1 MFNMKKKR
9 LQFLARAAM
18 TLLLVMFA
26 TIGAR
31 ADEGTLS
38 GSGTAADP
46 YLIGSDADWETFVSY
61 INDKGGQYRYS
72 YYKLTADIHV
82 TSMVGKNDD
91 TNAFKGVFDGNGHT
105 MTLNLTTDGSSNF
118 FAPFRYV
125 GGSTF
130 KRLHIAGKITS
141 NSYYVASLVGHH
153 RWSTLNIYNCWSSV
167 DIVCTKKTDN
177 SFNAGFVGYSYDSN
191 ININNCRFDGS
202 LQGAETGGW
211 SGFVGQR
218 ISNSSSTNI
227 SNCLFA
233 PTQLTVATNN
243 SNTFAYNSYV
253 ITNSYYTK
261 LLGKAQGTAVGTMA
275 DSELLNSLGKGWEKR
290 ENKIVPVFD
299 IKNLTTGSI
308 ECNTFWAYTGEDIT
322 VTPTVKDMDGN
333 TVSSENYSVSFSP
346 SPVKEVGRYTMT
358 VTSNTANGYSGTLTH
373 QFEVA
378 QNISGTGTQ
387 EDPYLIT
394 SAEDWNLFAKSVEG
408 GIDYSKKYVKLT
420 NDITI
425 STMVGVC
432 DESGDRPFSGT
443 FDGDNHTL
451 TANIT
456 STATDDN
463 KNNQGVA
470 PFHLIKQATIQNLT
484 VAGQIT
490 SASKYAAGLVGWV
503 DGDYNSSYIKN
514 CVVKATITTSADW
527 AGGFVGN
534 ICYSDRNNLYFTN
547 SVFAGKIINT
557 SSDDRRRAGG
567 FCGYG
572 YGYSYFENCLENGT
586 YTNVTYMNP
595 RNAHGIF
602 FNDRVYSLYYV
613 NKIAVN
619 DKYITKEYGC
629 YQVANTAPADEL
641 YLKREIKGYQFYQSV
656 WITGLN
662 ESYPYN
668 NGEEVSLAYELK
680 TNSGKLTKDTDYTVT
695 LSPNAP
701 AAAGDYTISFTA
713 KEGNSG
719 GYAGTTTRTF
729 CVMDGENLD
738 GYVFNTEGEGES
750 KVYLINDERDL
761 ERLAAYVNSGH
772 DATGKT
778 FKQNADITLTAAH
791 TSIGRYF
798 EGTYKYFKGT
808 YDGNN
813 KTISNL
819 TVNAPNS
826 NYQGLFGYTS
836 KAVIKNVTLANCNIT
851 GKQYT
856 GGIVGYASTSTAIE
870 NCHVRG
876 NISATESDASGHGG
890 IAGSATTTSITNC
903 TVTGTISTSVSNDN
917 YGGIV
922 GAANY
927 DVVITSCENAAN
939 ISGDGQNHGGIVGRD
954 YNRSN
959 KFKYCLNTGVVNGN
973 QYVGA
978 IAGQNDSPR
987 DFDHCYYSNQ
997 STIKA
1002 FGTSSGSNN
1011 YTGYG
1016 EVAYVVTLGENI
1028 SKIEF
1033 AEQTV
1038 ITSALSGKKYYAK
1051 GDWTLTLTPNQ
1062 TDVTFVSYACEGGTL
1077 SDLTT
1082 ADGTHKLTITDK
1094 DVTISALV
1102 SNNDA
1107 TDVNGVTIAAIPDM
1121 RWRGNNVSV
1130 VVPTIT
1136 VTNGETSLVLG
1147 TDYLVECSNNTAI
1160 GEATITI
1167 KGINNYKGT
1176 QTKTFNIVDFPLQDA
1191 SAANSASN
1199 PYLITTAEDLEAL
1212 ASIVNTGSRLG
1223 GYYKQSADITLTNE
1237 HTAIGNSSNTSF
1249 RGVYDGDNKVIKGLL
1264 INQPEAT
1271 YQGLFGRA
1279 KNATITNVI
1288 IENCDITA
1296 KKYVGGI
1303 CGYAGE
1309 TTISNCKVSGAIK
1322 TADGVDGM
1330 YHGGIAGYISDKPIS
1345 SCVNTA
1351 SVKGNNS
1358 KSQYYGGIV
1367 GEVSWTNITD
1377 CFNAGIVEG
1386 TLYVG
1391 SIVGSNGAS
1400 RLNNNYHTTTTTG
1413 GVGANDVATG
1423 TDQTGATTVAK
1434 ITAAEG
1440 VTLTLPTT
1448 PTYVW
1453 NNENL
1458 YESGVVVTLDFTV
1471 PEGKYWDHYTVN
1483 NGKISNAGVKEGEH
1497 TLTDF
1502 TADVVISATFV
1513 SELTDIATAG
1523 VTIAAIEDLTYNGK
1537 EQHPTPVVTLNSNV
1551 LEAGSNYQVTY
1562 SEGCTNVGTYTI
1574 TITGMGRYNGILQKT
1589 FKIVP
1594 YDISGCDI
1602 KVENKPYTGDVIN
1615 VTPTVKYGSITLAQG
1630 EDKDYTFVT
1639 NPTTVKEGG
1648 DYTLT
1653 VTGKGNYTGTKEVSF
1668 NVYYSTP
1675 TELSCTNVT
1684 ATTAIVTWKDTYA
1697 AKWTVAY
1704 STDKTFESAAH
1715 IDVENAKT
1723 VSLENLSA
1731 DQVYY
1736 VRVKAVYGSQES
1748 DWSNV
1753 CSFEPTTKLLIG
1765 SGNNTSESLPFHN
1778 WYHYNLTQQIYT
1790 AEELGKKAGTIMS
1803 LDFFKTDD
1811 NKCDNAIEIYLVKTD
1826 KTKFEGAKDWISVT
1840 EADKVYDGKK
1850 LFENNQWTTI
1860 ELSKPFDYDGVSN
1873 LALIVYDKEVSG
1885 DSYGSGCNF
1894 RVYQGN
1900 DSQTLQYRNDRT
1912 GPFTSEGNNAILTPS
1927 VSGNSLSST
1936 KNQLRIRMADK
1947 VTMNGLGIMSYASD
1961 NVLDFSNI
1969 SDLTAHYA
1977 SSFAATANNAGVLTM
1992 KQTETT
1998 PAGEGL
2004 MLKGT
2009 ANETFYVPALFNLT
2023 PEALTGNNLKGLTK
2037 ITEVETTEG
2046 DKTNFILSQQ
2056 KGVIAWYPLAAKYAL
2071 KAHSAYLQL
2080 LTNDVFTGD
2089 GTRAISMEFEDG
2101 VTTGFIQIATDDVED
2116 GDWYGIDGIKF
2127 NQKPTQRGVYIN
2139 NGRKVIVK

>member
-9 LQFLARAAM
+9 LHFLARAAM

-38 GSGTAADP
+38 GSGTATDP

-82 TSMVGKNDD
+82 TSMAGKNNDD
-91 TNAFKGVFDGNGHT
+91 NAFKGVFDGNGHT
-105 MTLNLTTDGSSNF
+105 MTLDLTDDGNSYC
-118 FAPFRYV
+118 APFRFV
-125 GGSTF
+125 GKSTF

-141 NSYYVASLVGHH
+141 ISYNAASLVGYQ
-153 RWSTLNIYNCWSSV
+153 RYGTLNIYNCWSSV
-167 DIVCTKKTDN
+167 DIMCTKK
-177 SFNAGFVGYSYDSN
+177 SSYSCNAGFVGYIYETD

-202 LQGAETGGW
+202 LQGADADGC

-218 ISNSSSTNI
+218 NSNSSSMKI

-233 PTQLTVATNN
+233 PTQLTVATDN
-243 SNTFAYNSYV
+243 SYTFAYKSDVN
-253 ITNSYYTK
+253 TNNYYTTP
-261 LLGKAQGTAVGTMA
+261 LGKEQGTAIGNMT
-275 DSELLNSLGKGWEKR
+275 DSELLNKLGKGWEKKGD
-290 ENKIVPVFD
+290 KIVPVFD
-299 IKNLTTGSI
+299 IKNLSTGSI
-308 ECNTFWAYTGEDIT
+308 ECNTFWAYTGEEVT

-333 TVSSENYSVSFSP
+333 TVSAENYSVSFSP
-346 SPVKEVGRYTMT
+346 SPVKEVGQYTMT
-358 VTSNTANGYSGTLTH
+358 VASNTANGYSGTLTH

-378 QNISGTGTQ
+378 QNISGTGTK

-394 SAEDWNLFAKSVEG
+394 STDDWNVFAKSVEG
-408 GIDYSKKYVKLT
+408 GIDYYNKFVKLT
-420 NDITI
+420 NNITI

-432 DESGDRPFSGT
+432 DESGNKPFRGT

-456 STATDDN
+456 STATGDD

-503 DGDYNSSYIKN
+503 DGNYSRSYIKD
-514 CVVKATITTSADW
+514 CIVKATITTSADW

-534 ICYSDRNNLYFTN
+534 ICYSDRNYLHFTN
-547 SVFAGKIINT
+547 SVFAGSISNT
-557 SSDDRRRAGG
+557 SSDDSRRAGG

-572 YGYSYFENCLENGT
+572 FGDSYFGNCLENGS
-586 YTNVTYMNP
+586 YTNITYMNP
-595 RNAHGIF
+595 RNAYGVF
-602 FNDRVYSLYYV
+602 SNDRVNSLYYV

-619 DKYITKEYGC
+619 NKYIAKEYGC

-662 ESYPYN
+662 DSYPYN

-680 TNSGKLTKDTDYTVT
+680 TNSGQLTKDTDYTVT

-701 AAAGDYTISFTA
+701 AAVGTYTISFTA

-729 CVMDGENLD
+729 CVMEGEDLD
-738 GYVFNTEGEGES
+738 GYVFDTEGEGES
-750 KVYLINDERDL
+750 KVYLINNERDL

-778 FKQNADITLTAAH
+778 FKQNANITLTAAH
-791 TSIGRYF
+791 TSIGGYF
-798 EGTYKYFKGT
+798 EGNSRYFKGT

-813 KTISNL
+813 KKISKL
-819 TVNAPNS
+819 IVNAPYS
-826 NYQGLFGYTS
+826 NYQGLFGNTQ

-851 GKQYT
+851 GKQCT
-856 GGIVGYASTSTAIE
+856 GGIVGYASASTAIE

-876 NISATESDASGHGG
+876 NILATASNASDHGG
-890 IAGSATTTSITNC
+890 IVGSATATSITNC

-922 GAANY
+922 GVANY
-927 DVVITSCENAAN
+927 DVVITSCENATN

-954 YNRSN
+954 NSGSN

-973 QYVGA
+973 QFVGA
-978 IAGQNDSPR
+978 IAGKVYSVRNY
-987 DFDHCYYSNQ
+987 DHCYYPNG

-1002 FGTSSGSNN
+1002 FGISSSSND
-1011 YTGYG
+1011 YRGYG
-1016 EVAYVVTLGENI
+1016 EVAYAVTTGEHI
-1028 SKIEF
+1028 SKIDI
-1033 AEQTV
+1033 AEGTV
-1038 ITSALSGKKYYAK
+1038 VTSAISGKKYCTK
-1051 GDWTLTLTPNQ
+1051 GDWTLTLTPDQ

-1121 RWRGNNVSV
+1121 RWLGNVG

-1136 VTNGETSLVLG
+1136 MTNGETSLVLG
-1147 TDYLVECSNNTAI
+1147 TDYIVEGSNNTAI

-1176 QTKTFNIVDFPLQDA
+1176 TTKKFNIDDFTLQDA
-1191 SAANSASN
+1191 SAANSATN

-1212 ASIVNTGSRLG
+1212 ASIVNTKARLA
-1223 GYYKQSADITLTNE
+1223 GYYKQTADITLSDE

-1249 RGVYDGDNKVIKGLL
+1249 QGIYDGDNKFIKGLL
-1264 INQPEAT
+1264 INQAEGT

-1279 KNATITNVI
+1279 YRATIQNVI

-1296 KKYVGGI
+1296 KDYVGGI
-1303 CGYAGE
+1303 CGHASE

-1330 YHGGIAGYISDKPIS
+1330 YHGGIAGYIYNKPTS
-1345 SCVNTA
+1345 KCVNTA

-1367 GEVSWTNITD
+1367 GEVRRTNITD

-1391 SIVGSNGAS
+1391 SIVGSNNAS

-1413 GVGANDVATG
+1413 GVGAKDAATG

-1453 NNENL
+1453 NNESL
-1458 YESGVVVTLDFTV
+1458 YMSGVVVTLDCTV
-1471 PEGKYWDHYTVN
+1471 PEGKYWDQYTVN
-1483 NGKISNAGVKEGEH
+1483 NGKISNAGVKGGEH

-1502 TADVVISATFV
+1502 TDDVVISATYA
-1513 SELTDIATAG
+1513 SELTDIANAG
-1523 VTIAAIEDLTYNGK
+1523 VTIADIEDLTYNGK
-1537 EQHPTPVVTLNSNV
+1537 EQHPTPVVTLSSNV
-1551 LEAGSNYQVTY
+1551 LEAGANYQVTY

-1574 TITGMGRYNGILQKT
+1574 TVEGIGRYSGRLTKT

-1653 VTGKGNYTGTKEVSF
+1653 VTGKGNYTGTKEIPF
-1668 NVYYSTP
+1668 NVYYSVP
-1675 TELSCTNVT
+1675 TNIRCTNIT
-1684 ATTAIVTWKDTYA
+1684 ATTATVTWKDDLA
-1697 AKWTVAY
+1697 AKWTVEY
-1704 STDKTFESAAH
+1704 STDKTFES
-1715 IDVENAKT
+1715 VERIEVNESTAT
-1723 VSLENLSA
+1723 LASLSA
-1731 DQVYY
+1731 NQVYY
-1736 VRVKAVYGSQES
+1736 VRVKAVYGTDQES

-1753 CSFEPTTKLLIG
+1753 CSVEPTTKLLVG
-1765 SGNNTSESLPFHN
+1765 SGDGTSRFLPFSN
-1778 WYHYNLTQQIYT
+1778 WYHYGLTQQIYT
-1790 AEELGKKAGTIMS
+1790 AKELGNKAGSIMA
-1803 LDFFKTDD
+1803 LDFFRTDD
-1811 NKCDNAIEIYLVKTD
+1811 NECNNTIEIYLVKTD
-1826 KTKFEGAKDWISVT
+1826 KTAFTNSSDWISVT
-1840 EADKVYDGKK
+1840 EADKVYDGKMQ
-1850 LFENNQWTTI
+1850 FESNQWTTI
-1860 ELSKPFDYDGVSN
+1860 ELTKPFDYDGVSN
-1873 LALIVYDKEVSG
+1873 LALIVYDKNVKE
-1885 DSYGSGCNF
+1885 DSYGDYRAF
-1894 RVYQGN
+1894 RTFKGN
-1900 DSQTLQYRNDRT
+1900 DNQTLFFRSDREDPTIRPTST
-1912 GPFTSEGNNAILTPS
+1912 GNRSKE
-1927 VSGNSLSST
+1927 

-1947 VTMNGLGIMSYASD
+1947 ITMNGLGIMSYASD
-1961 NVLDFSNI
+1961 NVLDFSNVGE
-1969 SDLTAHYA
+1969 LTAHYA

-1992 KQTETT
+1992 TQVETT

-2116 GDWYGIDGIKF
+2116 GDWYGIDGVKF

>member
-1 MFNMKKKR
+1 
-9 LQFLARAAM
+9 M

-72 YYKLTADIHV
+72 YYKLTADIKV

-91 TNAFKGVFDGNGHT
+91 TNAFKGIFDGNGHT

-299 IKNLTTGSI
+299 IKNLSTGSI
-308 ECNTFWAYTGEDIT
+308 ECNTFWAYTGEEVT

-394 SAEDWNLFAKSVEG
+394 SAEDWNLFAKSVGG
-408 GIDYSKKYVKLT
+408 GIDYYGKYVKLT

-484 VAGQIT
+484 VAGNIT
-490 SASKYAAGLVGWV
+490 SASKYAAGLVGWI
-503 DGDYNSSYIKN
+503 DGKSKDSNIKD
-514 CVVKATITTSADW
+514 CIVKATITTSADC

-557 SSDDRRRAGG
+557 SSDDSRRAGG

-572 YGYSYFENCLENGT
+572 YSNSYFENCLENGT

-595 RNAHGIF
+595 RNAYGIF
-602 FNDRVYSLYYV
+602 SNDRVNSLYYV

-619 DKYITKEYGC
+619 NKYIAKEYGC

-680 TNSGKLTKDTDYTVT
+680 TNSGKLTKGTDYTVT
-695 LSPNAP
+695 LSSNAP

-729 CVMDGENLD
+729 SVMEGEDLD
-738 GYVFNTEGEGES
+738 GYVFKTEGEGES

-870 NCHVRG
+870 NCHVNG
-876 NISATESDASGHGG
+876 NINATASDASEHGG
-890 IAGSATTTSITNC
+890 IVGSATATSITNC

-927 DVVITSCENAAN
+927 DVVITSCENAAK
-939 ISGDGQNHGGIVGRD
+939 ISGDGQKHGGIVGRD
-954 YNRSN
+954 NNGSN
-959 KFKYCLNTGVVNGN
+959 KFKYCLNTGVVKGN

-978 IAGQNDSPR
+978 IAGERYSPSN
-987 DFDHCYYSNQ
+987 FDHCYYSNQ

-1011 YTGYG
+1011 YTGHG

-1038 ITSALSGKKYYAK
+1038 ISSALSGKKYYAK

-1062 TDVTFVSYACEGGTL
+1062 TDVTFVSYVCEGGTL

-1136 VTNGETSLVLG
+1136 VTNGETPLVLG
-1147 TDYLVECSNNTAI
+1147 TDYLVACSNNTAI

-1176 QTKTFNIVDFPLQDA
+1176 TTKKFNIVDFPLQDA

-1249 RGVYDGDNKVIKGLL
+1249 RGVYDGDNNVIKGLL
-1264 INQPEAT
+1264 INQPKGR
-1271 YQGLFGRA
+1271 YHGLFGRA

-1296 KKYVGGI
+1296 KDYVGGI
-1303 CGYAGE
+1303 CGYASE

-1330 YHGGIAGYISDKPIS
+1330 YHGGIAGSIYDKPIS

-1367 GEVSWTNITD
+1367 GEGSWTIITD

-1523 VTIAAIEDLTYNGK
+1523 VTIADIEDLTYNGK
-1537 EQHPTPVVTLNSNV
+1537 EQHPAPVVTLSSNT
-1551 LEAGSNYQVTY
+1551 LEADANYQVTY
-1562 SEGCTNVGTYTI
+1562 SDGCNNVGTYTI
-1574 TITGMGRYNGILQKT
+1574 TVTGKGRYTGTLQKT

-1594 YDISGCDI
+1594 YDISGCDL
-1602 KVENKPYTGDVIN
+1602 KVENQKYTGEVIN
-1615 VTPTVKYGSITLAQG
+1615 VTPTVKMGSTTLTQG
-1630 EDKDYTFVT
+1630 EEKDYTFVT
-1639 NPTTVKEGG
+1639 NPTTVQEAG

-1653 VTGKGNYTGTKEVSF
+1653 VTGNGNYTGTKVVPF
-1668 NVYYSTP
+1668 KVYYSVP
-1675 TELSCTNVT
+1675 TELNCTNVA
-1684 ATTAIVTWKDTYA
+1684 ATTATVTWKDGIAT
-1697 AKWTVAY
+1697 KWTVEY
-1704 STDKTFESAAH
+1704 STDKTFESAER
-1715 IDVENAKT
+1715 IDVNESTAT
-1723 VSLENLSA
+1723 LASLST

-1736 VRVKAVYGSQES
+1736 VRVKAVYGTDQES
-1748 DWSNV
+1748 DWSLV
-1753 CSFEPTTKLLIG
+1753 CSFEPTTKLLVG
-1765 SGNNTSESLPFHN
+1765 SGDGTSRFLPFSN
-1778 WYHYNLTQQIYT
+1778 WYHYGLTQQIYT
-1790 AEELGKKAGTIMS
+1790 AKELGNKAGSIMA
-1803 LDFFKTDD
+1803 LDFFRTDD
-1811 NKCDNAIEIYLVKTD
+1811 NECNNTIEIYLVKTD
-1826 KTKFEGAKDWISVT
+1826 KTRFVNRTDWISVT
-1840 EADKVYDGKK
+1840 EADKVYDGKMQ
-1850 LFENNQWTTI
+1850 FESNQWTTI
-1860 ELSKPFDYDGVSN
+1860 ELTKPFDYDGVSN
-1873 LALIVYDKEVSG
+1873 LALIVYDKNVSE
-1885 DSYGSGCNF
+1885 DSYGDYRAF
-1894 RVYQGN
+1894 RTFKGN
-1900 DSQTLQYRNDRT
+1900 DNQTLYFRSDKDDPTIRPTVT
-1912 GPFTSEGNNAILTPS
+1912 GTPS
-1927 VSGNSLSST
+1927 NS

-1947 VTMNGLGIMSYASD
+1947 ITMNGLGIMSYAGD
-1961 NVLDFSNI
+1961 NVLDFSNVGE
-1969 SDLTAHYA
+1969 LTAHYA

-2080 LTNDVFTGD
+2080 LTNDVFTNE

>member
-1 MFNMKKKR
+1 
-9 LQFLARAAM
+9 M

-61 INDKGGQYRYS
+61 INDKGGSYRYKN
-72 YYKLTADIHV
+72 YKLTADIHV
-82 TSMVGKNDD
+82 TSMAGKNDD

-105 MTLNLTTDGSSNF
+105 MTLNLTTDGSSYC
-118 FAPFRYV
+118 APFRYV

-141 NSYYVASLVGHH
+141 NSYYVASLVGYH
-153 RWSTLNIYNCWSSV
+153 RWGTLNIYNCWSSV
-167 DIVCTKKTDN
+167 DIVCTKK
-177 SFNAGFVGYSYDSN
+177 SSYSCNAGFVGYSYDSN

-202 LQGAETGGW
+202 LQGADADGC

-218 ISNSSSTNI
+218 NSNSSSMKI

-233 PTQLTVATNN
+233 PTQLTVATDN
-243 SNTFAYNSYV
+243 SYTFAYKSDVN
-253 ITNSYYTK
+253 TNNYYTTP
-261 LLGKAQGTAVGTMA
+261 LGKEQGTAIGNMT
-275 DSELLNSLGKGWEKR
+275 DSELLNKLGKGWEK
-290 ENKIVPVFD
+290 KGDKVVPVFD
-299 IKNLTTGSI
+299 IKNLSTGSI
-308 ECNTFWAYTGEDIT
+308 ECNTFWAYSGEDIT

-333 TVSSENYSVSFSP
+333 TVPSENYSVSFSP

-378 QNISGTGTQ
+378 QNISGTGTKD
-387 EDPYLIT
+387 EPYLINT
-394 SAEDWNLFAKSVEG
+394 TDDWNLFAKSVEG

-420 NDITI
+420 NNITI

-432 DESGDRPFSGT
+432 DESGDRPFRGI
-443 FDGDNHTL
+443 FEGDNHTL

-490 SASKYAAGLVGWV
+490 SASKYAAGLVGWI
-503 DGDYNSSYIKN
+503 DGKSKDSNIKD
-514 CVVKATITTSADW
+514 CIVKATITTSADY

-557 SSDDRRRAGG
+557 SSDDSRRAGG

-572 YGYSYFENCLENGT
+572 YSNSYFENCLENGT

-890 IAGSATTTSITNC
+890 IAGSATSTSITNC

-1121 RWRGNNVSV
+1121 RWLGNVG
-1130 VVPTIT
+1130 VVPTLK

-1147 TDYLVECSNNTAI
+1147 TDYIVEGSNNTAI

-1176 QTKTFNIVDFPLQDA
+1176 TTKTFNIVDFPLQDA
-1191 SAANSASN
+1191 STANSASN

-1648 DYTLT
+1648 DYMLT
-1653 VTGKGNYTGTKEVSF
+1653 VTGKGNYTGTKEVPF
-1668 NVYYSTP
+1668 NVYYPAP

-1684 ATTAIVTWKDTYA
+1684 ATTAIVTWKDGIAT
-1697 AKWTVAY
+1697 KWTVEY
-1704 STDKTFESAAH
+1704 STDKTFESAER
-1715 IDVENAKT
+1715 IDVNERTAT
-1723 VSLENLSA
+1723 LASLSA
-1731 DQVYY
+1731 NQVYY
-1736 VRVKAVYGSQES
+1736 VRVKAVYGTDQES
-1748 DWSNV
+1748 GWSNV
-1753 CSFEPTTKLLIG
+1753 CSVEPTTKLLVG
-1765 SGNNTSESLPFHN
+1765 SGDGTSRFLPFSN
-1778 WYHYNLTQQIYT
+1778 WYHYGLTQQIYT
-1790 AEELGKKAGTIMS
+1790 AKELGNKAGSIMA
-1803 LDFFKTDD
+1803 LDFFRTDD
-1811 NKCDNAIEIYLVKTD
+1811 NECNNTIEIYLVKTD
-1826 KTKFEGAKDWISVT
+1826 KTAFTNSSDWISVT
-1840 EADKVYDGKK
+1840 EADKVYDGKMQ
-1850 LFENNQWTTI
+1850 FESNQWTTI
-1860 ELSKPFDYDGVSN
+1860 ELTKPFDYDGVSN
-1873 LALIVYDKEVSG
+1873 LALIVYDKNVKE
-1885 DSYGSGCNF
+1885 DSYGDYRAF
-1894 RVYQGN
+1894 RTFKGN
-1900 DSQTLQYRNDRT
+1900 DNQTLFFRSDREDPTIRPTST
-1912 GPFTSEGNNAILTPS
+1912 GNRSKE
-1927 VSGNSLSST
+1927 

-1947 VTMNGLGIMSYASD
+1947 ITMNGLGIMSYASD

>member
-9 LQFLARAAM
+9 LHFLARAAM

-72 YYKLTADIHV
+72 YYKLTADIKV
-82 TSMVGKNDD
+82 TSMAGKSDD
-91 TNAFKGVFDGNGHT
+91 NYTFKGTFDGDGHT
-105 MTLNLTTDGSSNF
+105 MTLRLTSDGSAYC
-118 FAPFRYV
+118 APFRYV

-130 KRLHIAGKITS
+130 KRLHVAGTITS
-141 NSYYVASLVGHH
+141 SVRYTAGLVAYQNSYNSN
-153 RWSTLNIYNCWSSV
+153 LNIINCWSSV
-167 DIVCTKKTDN
+167 DIVCSVKDN
-177 SFNAGFVGYSYDSN
+177 YAYCAGFVGYNYGN
-191 ININNCRFDGS
+191 INIDNCRFDGS
-202 LQGAETGGW
+202 LQGADTDGC
-211 SGFVGQR
+211 SGFVGHR
-218 ISNSSSTNI
+218 STNSYSMKI

-243 SNTFAYNSYV
+243 SFTFAYNSDV
-253 ITNSYYTK
+253 ITNSYYTMP
-261 LLGKAQGTAVGTMA
+261 LGTEQGTAVGSMT
-275 DSELLNSLGKGWEKR
+275 DSELLNSLGKGWEMKG
-290 ENKIVPVFD
+290 NKMVPIFD
-299 IKNLTTGSI
+299 IKNLTVGSI
-308 ECNTFWAYTGEDIT
+308 VCNTFIPYTGSEIT
-322 VTPTVKDMDGN
+322 VTPTVKDADGN

-346 SPVKEVGRYTMT
+346 NIVKEVGQYTMT
-358 VTSNTANGYSGTLTH
+358 VKGNANGYSGTLTH
-373 QFEVA
+373 QFKVA
-378 QNISGTGTQ
+378 KNISGTGTKD
-387 EDPYLIT
+387 DPYLINT
-394 SAEDWNLFAKSVEG
+394 TDDWNLFAKSVEG
-408 GIDYSKKYVKLT
+408 GIDYYKKYVKLT

-432 DESGDRPFSGT
+432 DESGDRPFRGI
-443 FDGDNHTL
+443 FEGDNHTL

-470 PFHLIKQATIQNLT
+470 PFHLIKQATIQNLI

-503 DGDYNSSYIKN
+503 DGDYKSSYIKN
-514 CVVKATITTSADW
+514 CVVKATITTSADY

-572 YGYSYFENCLENGT
+572 YSNSYFENCLENGS

-595 RNAHGIF
+595 RTASGT
-602 FNDRVYSLYYV
+602 FNNDDVNSLYYV
-613 NKIAVN
+613 NTIAVN
-619 DKYITKEYGC
+619 DRYIVKERGC
-629 YQVANTAPADEL
+629 YQVTNTAPADEL
-641 YLKREIKGYQFYQSV
+641 YLPREINGYQFYQPV

-668 NGEEVSLAYELK
+668 NGEEVSLDYVLK
-680 TNSGKLTKDTDYTVT
+680 MNRTQLTKDADYTVT

-713 KEGNSG
+713 KEGNKA
-719 GYAGTTTRTF
+719 GYVGTTTRTF
-729 CVMDGENLD
+729 CVMEGENMD
-738 GYVFNTEGEGES
+738 GYVFDTEGEGDS
-750 KVYLINDERDL
+750 KVYLINNERDL

-772 DATGKT
+772 ETEGKT
-778 FKQNADITLTAAH
+778 FKQNANITLTAAH
-791 TSIGRYF
+791 TSIGGYIEGYSRYL
-798 EGTYKYFKGT
+798 KGT

-819 TVNAPNS
+819 IVNAHNR
-826 NYQGLFGYTS
+826 NYQGLFGYTY

-851 GKQYT
+851 GKQCT
-856 GGIVGYASTSTAIE
+856 GGIVGYASSTTIE
-870 NCHVRG
+870 NCHVSG
-876 NISATESDASGHGG
+876 NISAKESDASKHGG
-890 IAGSATTTSITNC
+890 IVGSATSASITGC
-903 TVTGTISTSVSNDN
+903 TVIGTISTSVSNDS
-917 YGGIV
+917 YGGILGDASYSV
-922 GAANY
+922 T
-927 DVVITSCENAAN
+927 ITSCENAAN
-939 ISGDGQNHGGIVGRD
+939 ILGDGQKHGGIVGWD
-954 YNRSN
+954 HHDKN
-959 KFKYCLNTGVVNGN
+959 KFKYCLNTGEVNGN
-973 QYVGA
+973 EYVGA
-978 IAGQNDSPR
+978 IAGEKYLFRN
-987 DFDHCYYSNQ
+987 FDHCYYSNQ

-1002 FGTSSGSNN
+1002 FGKDSSSEDYSGC
-1011 YTGYG
+1011 G
-1016 EVAYVVTLGENI
+1016 EVAYVVTTGEHI
-1028 SKIEF
+1028 SKIEI

-1038 ITSALSGKKYYAK
+1038 VTSAISGKKYCAK

-1082 ADGTHKLTITDK
+1082 ADGTHKLTITDNN
-1094 DVTISALV
+1094 VTISALV
-1102 SNNDA
+1102 SNNNG
-1107 TDVNGVTIAAIPDM
+1107 TDVSGVTIADIPDM
-1121 RWRGNNVSV
+1121 RWLGNVA

-1136 VTNGETSLVLG
+1136 VTNGETPLVLG
-1147 TDYLVECSNNTAI
+1147 TDYLVEGSNNTVV

-1167 KGINNYKGT
+1167 KGINSYKGT
-1176 QTKTFNIVDFPLQDA
+1176 KTKTFNIVDFPLQNA
-1191 SAANSASN
+1191 SAANSATN

-1212 ASIVNTGSRLG
+1212 ASIVNTKARLA
-1223 GYYKQSADITLTNE
+1223 GYYKQTADITLSDE

-1249 RGVYDGDNKVIKGLL
+1249 QGVYDGDNKVIKGLL
-1264 INQPEAT
+1264 INQPEGT
-1271 YQGLFGRA
+1271 YQGLFGKAYR
-1279 KNATITNVI
+1279 ATIQNVI

-1296 KKYVGGI
+1296 KEYVGGI
-1303 CGYAGE
+1303 CGYASY
-1309 TTISNCKVSGAIK
+1309 TPISNCNVSGAIK
-1322 TADGVDGM
+1322 TADGVDGAF
-1330 YHGGIAGYISDKPIS
+1330 HGGIVGYISDKPIS
-1345 SCVNTA
+1345 NCVNTA
-1351 SVKGNNS
+1351 NVTGNNAR
-1358 KSQYYGGIV
+1358 SQYYGGIV
-1367 GEVSWTNITD
+1367 GQVSWTKVTD

-1386 TLYVG
+1386 TSFVG
-1391 SIVGSNGAS
+1391 SIVGLKHSS
-1400 RLNNNYHTTTTTG
+1400 STLSNNYHTITTTG
-1413 GVGANDVATG
+1413 GVGANGVATG

-1458 YESGVVVTLDFTV
+1458 YKSGVVVTLDCTV
-1471 PEGKYWDHYTVN
+1471 PEGKYWDQYTVN
-1483 NGKISNAGVKEGEH
+1483 NGKISNAGVKGGEH

-1523 VTIAAIEDLTYNGK
+1523 AIIADIEDLTYNGK
-1537 EQHPTPVVTLNSNV
+1537 EQHPSPVVTLNSNV
-1551 LEAGSNYQVTY
+1551 LEARANYQVTY

-1574 TITGMGRYNGILQKT
+1574 TIEGVGRYSGTLTKT

-1653 VTGKGNYTGTKEVSF
+1653 VTGKGNYTGTKEASF
-1668 NVYYSTP
+1668 NVYYPVP
-1675 TELSCTNVT
+1675 TNISCTNIA
-1684 ATTAIVTWKDTYA
+1684 ATTATVTWDKSVIVK
-1697 AKWTVAY
+1697 KWIVEY
-1704 STDKTFESAAH
+1704 STDKTFESVER
-1715 IDVENAKT
+1715 IDVNESTAT
-1723 VSLENLSA
+1723 LASLSA

-1736 VRVKAVYGSQES
+1736 VRVKAVYGTNQES
-1748 DWSNV
+1748 DWSLV
-1753 CSFEPTTKLLIG
+1753 RSVEPTTKLLVG
-1765 SGNNTSESLPFHN
+1765 SGNYTSDFLPFHN
-1778 WYHYNLTQQIYT
+1778 WYYYGLTQQIYT
-1790 AEELGKKAGTIMS
+1790 AKELGNKAGSIMA

-1811 NKCDNAIEIYLVKTD
+1811 KECNNTIEIYLVKTD
-1826 KTKFEGAKDWISVT
+1826 KTAFTNSSDWISVT
-1840 EADKVYDGKK
+1840 EADKVYDGKVQ
-1850 LFENNQWTTI
+1850 FESNQWTTI
-1860 ELSKPFDYDGVSN
+1860 ELTKPFDYDGVSN
-1873 LALIVYDKEVSG
+1873 LALIVYNKRVDG
-1885 DSYGSGCNF
+1885 DSYRSCDF
-1894 RVYQGN
+1894 KAFKGN
-1900 DSQTLQYRNDRT
+1900 DNQTLYFRKDSDDPTIRPTVT
-1912 GPFTSEGNNAILTPS
+1912 GTLTT
-1927 VSGNSLSST
+1927 G

-1961 NVLDFSNI
+1961 NALDFSNV

-1977 SSFAATANNAGVLTM
+1977 SGFTSTANNAGVLTM

-2023 PEALTGNNLKGLTK
+2023 PKALTGNNLKGLTK

-2046 DKTNFILSQQ
+2046 DYTNFILSQQ

-2080 LTNDVFTGD
+2080 LTNDVFTNE

-2101 VTTGFIQIATDDVED
+2101 VTTGFIQIATGEAED
-2116 GDWYGIDGIKF
+2116 GDWYGIDGVKF

>member
-1 MFNMKKKR
+1 
-9 LQFLARAAM
+9 M

-38 GSGTAADP
+38 GSGTATDP
-46 YLIGSDADWETFVSY
+46 YLIGSDADWKIFVSY

-72 YYKLTADIHV
+72 YYKLTADIKV
-82 TSMVGKNDD
+82 TSMAGKNNDD
-91 TNAFKGVFDGNGHT
+91 NAFKGVFDGNGHT
-105 MTLNLTTDGSSNF
+105 MTLDLTDDGNSYC
-118 FAPFRYV
+118 APFRFV
-125 GGSTF
+125 GKSTF

-141 NSYYVASLVGHH
+141 ISYNAASLVGYQ
-153 RWSTLNIYNCWSSV
+153 RYGTLNIYNCWSSV
-167 DIVCTKKTDN
+167 DIMCTKK
-177 SFNAGFVGYSYDSN
+177 SSYSCNAGFVGYIYESD

-202 LQGAETGGW
+202 LQGADADGC

-218 ISNSSSTNI
+218 NSNSSSMKI

-233 PTQLTVATNN
+233 PTQLTVATDN
-243 SNTFAYNSYV
+243 SYTFAYKSDVN
-253 ITNSYYTK
+253 TNNYYTTP
-261 LLGKAQGTAVGTMA
+261 LGKEQGTAIGNMT
-275 DSELLNSLGKGWEKR
+275 DSELLNKLGKGWEKKGD
-290 ENKIVPVFD
+290 KIVPVFD
-299 IKNLTTGSI
+299 IKNLSTGSI

-333 TVSSENYSVSFSP
+333 TVSAENYSVSFSP
-346 SPVKEVGRYTMT
+346 SPVKEVGQYTMT
-358 VTSNTANGYSGTLTH
+358 VASNTANGYSGTLTH

-378 QNISGTGTQ
+378 QNISGTGTKD
-387 EDPYLIT
+387 DPYLIT
-394 SAEDWNLFAKSVEG
+394 STDDWNVFAKSVEG
-408 GIDYSKKYVKLT
+408 GIDYYNKFVKLT
-420 NDITI
+420 NNITI

-432 DESGDRPFSGT
+432 DESGNKPFRGT

-456 STATDDN
+456 STATGDD

-503 DGDYNSSYIKN
+503 DGNYSRSYIKD
-514 CVVKATITTSADW
+514 CIVKATITTSADC

-534 ICYSDRNNLYFTN
+534 ICYSDRNYLHFTN
-547 SVFAGKIINT
+547 SVFAGHINNT
-557 SSDDRRRAGG
+557 SSDDNRRAGG

-572 YGYSYFENCLENGT
+572 FGDSYFGNCLENGS
-586 YTNVTYMNP
+586 YTNITYMNP
-595 RNAHGIF
+595 RNAYGVF
-602 FNDRVYSLYYV
+602 SNDRVNSLYYV

-619 DKYITKEYGC
+619 NKYIAKEYGC

-662 ESYPYN
+662 DSYPYN

-680 TNSGKLTKDTDYTVT
+680 TNSGQLTKDTDYTVT
-695 LSPNAP
+695 LSSNAP
-701 AAAGDYTISFTA
+701 AAVGTYTISFTA

-729 CVMDGENLD
+729 CVMEGEDLD
-738 GYVFNTEGEGES
+738 GYVFDTEGEGES
-750 KVYLINDERDL
+750 KVYLINNERDL

-778 FKQNADITLTAAH
+778 FKQNANITLTAAH
-791 TSIGRYF
+791 TSIGGYF
-798 EGTYKYFKGT
+798 EGNSRYFKGT

-813 KTISNL
+813 KKISEL
-819 TVNAPNS
+819 TVTAPYS
-826 NYQGLFGYTS
+826 NYQGLFGNTQ

-851 GKQYT
+851 GKQCT
-856 GGIVGYASTSTAIE
+856 GGIVGYASASTAIE

-876 NISATESDASGHGG
+876 NILATASNASDHGG
-890 IAGSATTTSITNC
+890 IVGSATATSITNC

-922 GAANY
+922 GVANY
-927 DVVITSCENAAN
+927 DVTITSCENATN

-954 YNRSN
+954 NSGSN

-973 QYVGA
+973 QFVGA
-978 IAGQNDSPR
+978 IAGERYSPSN
-987 DFDHCYYSNQ
+987 FDHCYYSNQ

-1002 FGTSSGSNN
+1002 FGYSSGSNN
-1011 YTGYG
+1011 YTGHG
-1016 EVAYVVTLGENI
+1016 EVAYAVTTGEHINKIDIAEGTVVT
-1028 SKIEF
+1028 
-1033 AEQTV
+1033 
-1038 ITSALSGKKYYAK
+1038 SAISGKKYCTK
-1051 GDWTLTLTPNQ
+1051 GDWTLTLTPDQ

-1121 RWRGNNVSV
+1121 RWLGNVG

-1136 VTNGETSLVLG
+1136 MTNGETPLVLG
-1147 TDYLVECSNNTAI
+1147 TDYIVEGSNNTAI

-1176 QTKTFNIVDFPLQDA
+1176 TTKKFNIVDFTLQDA
-1191 SAANSASN
+1191 SAANSATN

-1212 ASIVNTGSRLG
+1212 ASIVNTGSRLD
-1223 GYYKQSADITLTNE
+1223 GYYKQSADITLSDE
-1237 HTAIGNSSNTSF
+1237 HTAIGNSSNTPF
-1249 RGVYDGDNKVIKGLL
+1249 KGIYDGDNKVIKGLL
-1264 INQPEAT
+1264 INQAEGT

-1296 KKYVGGI
+1296 KDYVGGI
-1303 CGYAGE
+1303 CGHASE

-1330 YHGGIAGYISDKPIS
+1330 YHGGIAGYIYYKSIS

-1367 GEVSWTNITD
+1367 GEGSWTIITD

-1523 VTIAAIEDLTYNGK
+1523 VTIADIEDLTYNGK
-1537 EQHPTPVVTLNSNV
+1537 EQHPAPVVTLSSNT
-1551 LEAGSNYQVTY
+1551 LEADANYQVTY
-1562 SEGCTNVGTYTI
+1562 SDGCNNVGTYTI
-1574 TITGMGRYNGILQKT
+1574 TVTGKGRYTGTLQKT

-1594 YDISGCDI
+1594 YDISGCDL
-1602 KVENKPYTGDVIN
+1602 KVENQKYTGEVIN
-1615 VTPTVKYGSITLAQG
+1615 VTPTVKMGSTTLTQG
-1630 EDKDYTFVT
+1630 EEKDYTFVT
-1639 NPTTVKEGG
+1639 NPTTVQEAG

-1653 VTGKGNYTGTKEVSF
+1653 VTGNGNYTGTKVVPF
-1668 NVYYSTP
+1668 KVYYSVP
-1675 TELSCTNVT
+1675 TELNCTNVA
-1684 ATTAIVTWKDTYA
+1684 ATTATVTWKDGIAT
-1697 AKWTVAY
+1697 KWTVEY
-1704 STDKTFESAAH
+1704 STDKTFESAER
-1715 IDVENAKT
+1715 IDVNESTAT
-1723 VSLENLSA
+1723 LASLST

-1736 VRVKAVYGSQES
+1736 VRVKAVYGTDQES
-1748 DWSNV
+1748 DWSLV
-1753 CSFEPTTKLLIG
+1753 CSFEPTTKLLVG
-1765 SGNNTSESLPFHN
+1765 SGDGTSRFLPFSN
-1778 WYHYNLTQQIYT
+1778 WYHYGLTQQIYT
-1790 AEELGKKAGTIMS
+1790 AKELGNKAGSIMA
-1803 LDFFKTDD
+1803 LDFFRTDD
-1811 NKCDNAIEIYLVKTD
+1811 NECNNTIEIYLVKTD
-1826 KTKFEGAKDWISVT
+1826 KTRFVNRTDWISVT
-1840 EADKVYDGKK
+1840 EADKVYDGKMQ
-1850 LFENNQWTTI
+1850 FESNQWTTI
-1860 ELSKPFDYDGVSN
+1860 ELTKPFDYDGVSN
-1873 LALIVYDKEVSG
+1873 LALIVYDKNVSE
-1885 DSYGSGCNF
+1885 DSYGDYRAF
-1894 RVYQGN
+1894 RTFKGN
-1900 DSQTLQYRNDRT
+1900 DNQTLYFRSDKDDPTIRPTVT
-1912 GPFTSEGNNAILTPS
+1912 GTPS
-1927 VSGNSLSST
+1927 NS

-1947 VTMNGLGIMSYASD
+1947 ITMNGLGIMSYASD
-1961 NVLDFSNI
+1961 NVLDFSNVGE
-1969 SDLTAHYA
+1969 LTAHYA

-2080 LTNDVFTGD
+2080 LTNDVFTSD

-2101 VTTGFIQIATDDVED
+2101 VTTGFIQIATGEAED

>member
-1 MFNMKKKR
+1 
-9 LQFLARAAM
+9 M

-82 TSMVGKNDD
+82 TSMAGKNNDD
-91 TNAFKGVFDGNGHT
+91 NAFKGVFDGNGHT
-105 MTLNLTTDGSSNF
+105 MTLNLTTDGSSYC
-118 FAPFRYV
+118 APFRYV

-141 NSYYVASLVGHH
+141 NSYYVASLVGYH
-153 RWSTLNIYNCWSSV
+153 RWGTLNIYNCWSSV

-202 LQGAETGGW
+202 LQGADADGC

-358 VTSNTANGYSGTLTH
+358 VTSNTANGYSGTQTH

-456 STATDDN
+456 STATGDD

-470 PFHLIKQATIQNLT
+470 PFHLIKQATIQNLI
-484 VAGQIT
+484 VAGNIT
-490 SASKYAAGLVGWV
+490 SASKYAAGLVGWI
-503 DGDYNSSYIKN
+503 DGKSKDSNIKD
-514 CVVKATITTSADW
+514 CIVKATITTSADY

-572 YGYSYFENCLENGT
+572 YSNSYFENCLENGT

-1648 DYTLT
+1648 DYMLT
-1653 VTGKGNYTGTKEVSF
+1653 VTGKGNYTGTKEVPF
-1668 NVYYSTP
+1668 NVYYPAP

-1684 ATTAIVTWKDTYA
+1684 ATTAIVTWKDGIAT
-1697 AKWTVAY
+1697 KWTVEY
-1704 STDKTFESAAH
+1704 STDKTFESAER
-1715 IDVENAKT
+1715 IDVNERTAT
-1723 VSLENLSA
+1723 LASLSA
-1731 DQVYY
+1731 NQVYY
-1736 VRVKAVYGSQES
+1736 VRVKAVYGTDQES
-1748 DWSNV
+1748 GWSNV
-1753 CSFEPTTKLLIG
+1753 CSVEPTTKLLVG
-1765 SGNNTSESLPFHN
+1765 SGDGTSRFLPFSN
-1778 WYHYNLTQQIYT
+1778 WYHYGLTQQIYT
-1790 AEELGKKAGTIMS
+1790 AKELGNKAGSIMA
-1803 LDFFKTDD
+1803 LDFFRTDD
-1811 NKCDNAIEIYLVKTD
+1811 NECNNTIEIYLVKTD
-1826 KTKFEGAKDWISVT
+1826 KTAFTNSSDWISVT
-1840 EADKVYDGKK
+1840 EADKVYDGKMQ
-1850 LFENNQWTTI
+1850 FESNQWTTI
-1860 ELSKPFDYDGVSN
+1860 ELTKPFDYDGVSN
-1873 LALIVYDKEVSG
+1873 LALIVYDKNVKE
-1885 DSYGSGCNF
+1885 DSYGDYRAF
-1894 RVYQGN
+1894 RTFKGN
-1900 DSQTLQYRNDRT
+1900 DNQTLFFRSDREDPTIRPTST
-1912 GPFTSEGNNAILTPS
+1912 GNRSKE
-1927 VSGNSLSST
+1927 

-1947 VTMNGLGIMSYASD
+1947 ITMNGLGIMSYASD
-1961 NVLDFSNI
+1961 NVLDFSNVGE
-1969 SDLTAHYA
+1969 LTAHYA

-1992 KQTETT
+1992 TQVETT

>member
-1 MFNMKKKR
+1 
-9 LQFLARAAM
+9 M

-38 GSGTAADP
+38 GSGTATDP

-61 INDKGGQYRYS
+61 INDKGGSYRYKN
-72 YYKLTADIHV
+72 YKLTADIHV
-82 TSMVGKNDD
+82 TSMAGKNNDD
-91 TNAFKGVFDGNGHT
+91 NAFKGVFDGNGHT
-105 MTLNLTTDGSSNF
+105 MTLDLTDDGNSYC
-118 FAPFRYV
+118 APFRFV
-125 GGSTF
+125 GKSTF

-141 NSYYVASLVGHH
+141 ISYNAASLVGYQ
-153 RWSTLNIYNCWSSV
+153 RYGTLNIYNCWSSV
-167 DIVCTKKTDN
+167 DIMCTKK
-177 SFNAGFVGYSYDSN
+177 SSYSCNAGFVGYIYESD

-202 LQGAETGGW
+202 LQGADADGC

-218 ISNSSSTNI
+218 NSNSSSMKI

-233 PTQLTVATNN
+233 PTQLTVATDN
-243 SNTFAYNSYV
+243 SYTFAYKSDVN
-253 ITNSYYTK
+253 TNNYYTTP
-261 LLGKAQGTAVGTMA
+261 LGKEQGTAIGNMT
-275 DSELLNSLGKGWEKR
+275 DSELLNKLGKGWEK
-290 ENKIVPVFD
+290 KGDKVVPVFD
-299 IKNLTTGSI
+299 IKNLSTGSI
-308 ECNTFWAYTGEDIT
+308 ECNTFWAYTGEEVT

-333 TVSSENYSVSFSP
+333 TVSAENYSVSFSP
-346 SPVKEVGRYTMT
+346 SPVKEVGQYTMT
-358 VTSNTANGYSGTLTH
+358 VASNTANGYSGTLTH

-378 QNISGTGTQ
+378 QNISGTGTKD
-387 EDPYLIT
+387 DPYLIT
-394 SAEDWNLFAKSVEG
+394 STDDWNVFAKSVEG
-408 GIDYSKKYVKLT
+408 GIDYYNKFVKLT
-420 NDITI
+420 NNITI

-432 DESGDRPFSGT
+432 DESGNKPFRGT

-456 STATDDN
+456 STATGDD

-503 DGDYNSSYIKN
+503 DGNYSRSYIKD
-514 CVVKATITTSADW
+514 CIVKATITTSADW

-534 ICYSDRNNLYFTN
+534 ICYSDRNYLHFTN
-547 SVFAGKIINT
+547 SVFAGHINNT
-557 SSDDRRRAGG
+557 SSDDNRRAGG

-572 YGYSYFENCLENGT
+572 FGDSYFGNCLENGS
-586 YTNVTYMNP
+586 YTNITYMNP
-595 RNAHGIF
+595 RNAYGVF
-602 FNDRVYSLYYV
+602 SNDRVNSLYYV

-619 DKYITKEYGC
+619 NKYIAKEYGC

-662 ESYPYN
+662 DSYPYN

-680 TNSGKLTKDTDYTVT
+680 TNSGQLTKDTDYTVT
-695 LSPNAP
+695 LSSNAP
-701 AAAGDYTISFTA
+701 AAVGTYTISFTA

-729 CVMDGENLD
+729 CVMEGEDLD
-738 GYVFNTEGEGES
+738 GYVFDTEGEGES
-750 KVYLINDERDL
+750 KVYLINNERDL

-778 FKQNADITLTAAH
+778 FKQNANITLTAAH
-791 TSIGRYF
+791 TSIGGYF
-798 EGTYKYFKGT
+798 EGNSRYFKGT

-813 KTISNL
+813 KKISEL
-819 TVNAPNS
+819 TVTAPYS
-826 NYQGLFGYTS
+826 NYQGLFGNTQ

-851 GKQYT
+851 GKQCT
-856 GGIVGYASTSTAIE
+856 GGIVGYASASTAIE

-876 NISATESDASGHGG
+876 NILATASNASDHGG
-890 IAGSATTTSITNC
+890 IVGSATATSITNC

-922 GAANY
+922 GVANY
-927 DVVITSCENAAN
+927 DVTITSCENATN

-954 YNRSN
+954 NSDSN

-973 QYVGA
+973 QFVGA
-978 IAGQNDSPR
+978 IAGKVYSVRNY
-987 DFDHCYYSNQ
+987 DHCYYPNG

-1002 FGTSSGSNN
+1002 FGISSSSNDYRGN
-1011 YTGYG
+1011 G
-1016 EVAYVVTLGENI
+1016 EVAYAVTTGEHI
-1028 SKIEF
+1028 SKIDI
-1033 AEQTV
+1033 AEGTV
-1038 ITSALSGKKYYAK
+1038 VTSAISGKKYCTK
-1051 GDWTLTLTPNQ
+1051 GDWTLTLKPDQ

-1121 RWRGNNVSV
+1121 RWLGNVG

-1136 VTNGETSLVLG
+1136 MTNGETSLVLG
-1147 TDYLVECSNNTAI
+1147 TDYIVEGSNNTAI

-1176 QTKTFNIVDFPLQDA
+1176 TTKKFNIVDFPLQDA
-1191 SAANSASN
+1191 SAANSATN

-1212 ASIVNTGSRLG
+1212 ASIVNTGSRLD
-1223 GYYKQSADITLTNE
+1223 GYYKQTADITLSDE

-1249 RGVYDGDNKVIKGLL
+1249 QGIYDGDNKFIKGLL
-1264 INQPEAT
+1264 INQAEGT

-1279 KNATITNVI
+1279 YRATIQNVI

-1296 KKYVGGI
+1296 KDYVGGI
-1303 CGYAGE
+1303 CGHASE
-1309 TTISNCKVSGAIK
+1309 TTISSCKVSGAIK

-1330 YHGGIAGYISDKPIS
+1330 YHGGIAGYIYNKPTS
-1345 SCVNTA
+1345 KCVNTA

-1367 GEVSWTNITD
+1367 GEVRRTNITD

-1391 SIVGSNGAS
+1391 SIVGSNNAS

-1413 GVGANDVATG
+1413 GVGAKDAATG

-1453 NNENL
+1453 NNESL
-1458 YESGVVVTLDFTV
+1458 YMSGVVVTLDCTV

-1502 TADVVISATFV
+1502 TDDVAISATYA
-1513 SELTDIATAG
+1513 SELTNIATAG
-1523 VTIAAIEDLTYNGK
+1523 VTIADIEDLTYNGK
-1537 EQHPTPVVTLNSNV
+1537 EQHPSPVVTLNSNV
-1551 LEAGSNYQVTY
+1551 LEAGANYQVTY
-1562 SEGCTNVGTYTI
+1562 SDGCNNVGTYTI
-1574 TITGMGRYNGILQKT
+1574 TVQGMGRYTGTLQKS

-1594 YDISGCDI
+1594 YDINGCDI

-1630 EDKDYTFVT
+1630 AEKDYTFVT

-1675 TELSCTNVT
+1675 TELICTNVT
-1684 ATTAIVTWKDTYA
+1684 ATTATVTWKDTYA

-1704 STDKTFESAAH
+1704 STDKTFESAER
-1715 IDVENAKT
+1715 IDVNESTAT
-1723 VSLENLSA
+1723 LASLST

-1736 VRVKAVYGSQES
+1736 VRVKAVYGTDQES

-1753 CSFEPTTKLLIG
+1753 CSVEPTTKLLVG
-1765 SGNNTSESLPFHN
+1765 SGDGISRFLPFSN
-1778 WYHYNLTQQIYT
+1778 WYHYGLTQQIYT
-1790 AEELGKKAGTIMS
+1790 AKELGNKAGSIMA
-1803 LDFFKTDD
+1803 LDFFRTDD
-1811 NKCDNAIEIYLVKTD
+1811 NECNNTIEIYLVKTD
-1826 KTKFEGAKDWISVT
+1826 KTAFTNSSDWISVT
-1840 EADKVYDGKK
+1840 EAEKVYDGKMQ
-1850 LFENNQWTTI
+1850 FESNQWTTI
-1860 ELSKPFDYDGVSN
+1860 ELTKPFDYDGVSN
-1873 LALIVYDKEVSG
+1873 LALIVYDKKVSE
-1885 DSYGSGCNF
+1885 DSYGDYRAF
-1894 RVYQGN
+1894 RTFNVN
-1900 DSQTLQYRNDRT
+1900 DNQTLYFRSDREDPTIRPTVT
-1912 GPFTSEGNNAILTPS
+1912 GNRSKE
-1927 VSGNSLSST
+1927 

-1977 SSFAATANNAGVLTM
+1977 SGFTSTANNAGVLTM

-2023 PEALTGNNLKGLTK
+2023 PEALTGNSLKGLTK

-2101 VTTGFIQIATDDVED
+2101 VTTGLIQIATGEAED

>member
-9 LQFLARAAM
+9 LHFLARAAM

-38 GSGTAADP
+38 GSGTATDP

-61 INDKGGQYRYS
+61 INDKGGSYRYS
-72 YYKLTADIHV
+72 NYKLTADIHV

-91 TNAFKGVFDGNGHT
+91 TNAFKGIFDGNGHT

-153 RWSTLNIYNCWSSV
+153 RYGTLNIYNCWSSV

-275 DSELLNSLGKGWEKR
+275 DSELLNSLGKGWEKK

-299 IKNLTTGSI
+299 IKNLSTGSI
-308 ECNTFWAYTGEDIT
+308 ECNTFWAYTGEEVT

-378 QNISGTGTQ
+378 QNISGTGTKD
-387 EDPYLIT
+387 EPYLINT
-394 SAEDWNLFAKSVEG
+394 TDDWNLFAKSVGG

-432 DESGDRPFSGT
+432 DESGDRPFRGI
-443 FDGDNHTL
+443 FEGDNHTL

-484 VAGQIT
+484 VAGNIT
-490 SASKYAAGLVGWV
+490 SASKYVAGLVGWV
-503 DGDYNSSYIKN
+503 DGGDYNSSYIKN
-514 CVVKATITTSADW
+514 CVVKATITTSADC

-534 ICYSDRNNLYFTN
+534 ICYSDRNYLYFTN

-572 YGYSYFENCLENGT
+572 YSNSYFENCLENGT

-595 RNAHGIF
+595 RNAYGIF
-602 FNDRVYSLYYV
+602 SNDRVNSLYYV

-619 DKYITKEYGC
+619 DKYIVKGNGC
-629 YQVANTAPADEL
+629 YQVANTVPADEL

-662 ESYPYN
+662 DSYPYN

-695 LSPNAP
+695 LSSNAP

-750 KVYLINDERDL
+750 KVYLINNERDL

-826 NYQGLFGYTS
+826 NYQGLFGYTREA
-836 KAVIKNVTLANCNIT
+836 KIKNVILANCNIT

-890 IAGSATTTSITNC
+890 IAGSATSTSITNC

-954 YNRSN
+954 YRSSN

-987 DFDHCYYSNQ
+987 DFDHCYYPNQ

-1011 YTGYG
+1011 YRGYG
-1016 EVAYVVTLGENI
+1016 EVAYVVTLGKNI
-1028 SKIEF
+1028 SNIEF

-1038 ITSALSGKKYYAK
+1038 ITSALTGKKYCAK
-1051 GDWTLTLTPNQ
+1051 GDWTLTLTPDQ

-1136 VTNGETSLVLG
+1136 VTNGETPLVLG

-1167 KGINNYKGT
+1167 KGINSYKGT

-1264 INQPEAT
+1264 INQPKAT

-1279 KNATITNVI
+1279 YQATIKNVI

-1303 CGYAGE
+1303 CGYASE

-1330 YHGGIAGYISDKPIS
+1330 YHGGIGGCINDKPIS

-1367 GEVSWTNITD
+1367 GEGSWTNIND

-1391 SIVGSNGAS
+1391 SIVGSNNAS

-1434 ITAAEG
+1434 ITAVEG

-1471 PEGKYWDHYTVN
+1471 PEGKYWDRYTVSS
-1483 NGKISNAGVKEGEH
+1483 GKISNAGVKEGEH

-1523 VTIAAIEDLTYNGK
+1523 VIIADIEDLTYNGK
-1537 EQHPTPVVTLNSNV
+1537 EQYPSPVVTLSSNV
-1551 LEAGSNYQVTY
+1551 LEAGVNYQVTY

-1574 TITGMGRYNGILQKT
+1574 TVEGIGRYSGTLTKT

-1653 VTGKGNYTGTKEVSF
+1653 VTGKGNYTGTKEMPF
-1668 NVYYSTP
+1668 NVYYPVP
-1675 TELSCTNVT
+1675 TNISCTNIA
-1684 ATTAIVTWKDTYA
+1684 ATTATVTWDKSA
-1697 AKWTVAY
+1697 VAKKWIVEY
-1704 STDKTFESAAH
+1704 STDKTFESVER
-1715 IDVENAKT
+1715 IDVNESTAT
-1723 VSLENLSA
+1723 LASLSA

-1736 VRVKAVYGSQES
+1736 VRVKAVYGTDQES
-1748 DWSNV
+1748 DWSLV
-1753 CSFEPTTKLLIG
+1753 CSVEPTTKLLVG
-1765 SGNNTSESLPFHN
+1765 SGDGTSRFLPFSN
-1778 WYHYNLTQQIYT
+1778 WYHYGLTQQIYT
-1790 AEELGKKAGTIMS
+1790 AKELGNKAGSIMA
-1803 LDFFKTDD
+1803 LDFFRTD
-1811 NKCDNAIEIYLVKTD
+1811 NNSCNNTIEIYLVKTD
-1826 KTKFEGAKDWISVT
+1826 KTMFTTSSDWISVT
-1840 EADKVYDGKK
+1840 EEDKVYDGKMQ
-1850 LFENNQWTTI
+1850 FESNQWTTI
-1860 ELSKPFDYDGVSN
+1860 ELTKPFDYDGVSN
-1873 LALIVYDKEVSG
+1873 LALIVYDKNVSE
-1885 DSYGSGCNF
+1885 DSYGDYRAF
-1894 RVYQGN
+1894 RTFKGN
-1900 DSQTLQYRNDRT
+1900 DNQTLYFRSDKDDPTIRPTVT
-1912 GPFTSEGNNAILTPS
+1912 GTPS
-1927 VSGNSLSST
+1927 NS

-1947 VTMNGLGIMSYASD
+1947 ITMNGLGIMSYASD
-1961 NVLDFSNI
+1961 NALDFSNI

-1977 SSFAATANNAGVLTM
+1977 SGFAATANNAGVLTM
-1992 KQTETT
+1992 TQVETT

-2023 PEALTGNNLKGLTK
+2023 PEALTGNSLKGLTK

-2080 LTNDVFTGD
+2080 LTNDVFTNE

-2101 VTTGFIQIATDDVED
+2101 VTTGLIQIATGEAED

>member
-1 MFNMKKKR
+1 
-9 LQFLARAAM
+9 M

-38 GSGTAADP
+38 GSGTATDP

-72 YYKLTADIHV
+72 NYKLTADINV
-82 TSMVGKNDD
+82 SSMVGKNDD
-91 TNAFKGVFDGNGHT
+91 TNAFKGIFDGNGHT

-153 RWSTLNIYNCWSSV
+153 RWGTLNIYNCWSSV

-299 IKNLTTGSI
+299 IKNLSTGSI
-308 ECNTFWAYTGEDIT
+308 ECNTFWAYTGEEVT

-378 QNISGTGTQ
+378 QNISGTGTKD
-387 EDPYLIT
+387 EPYLINT
-394 SAEDWNLFAKSVEG
+394 TDDWNLFAKSVEG
-408 GIDYSKKYVKLT
+408 GIDYYGKYVKLT
-420 NDITI
+420 NNITI

-456 STATDDN
+456 STATGDD

-484 VAGQIT
+484 VAGNIT
-490 SASKYAAGLVGWV
+490 SASKYAAGLVGWI
-503 DGDYNSSYIKN
+503 DGKSKDSNIKD
-514 CVVKATITTSADW
+514 CIVKATITTSADC

-534 ICYSDRNNLYFTN
+534 ICYSDRNYLYFTN

-572 YGYSYFENCLENGT
+572 YSNSYFENCLENGT

-595 RNAHGIF
+595 RNAYGIF
-602 FNDRVYSLYYV
+602 SNDRVNSLYYV

-662 ESYPYN
+662 DSYPYN

-695 LSPNAP
+695 LSSNAP

-729 CVMDGENLD
+729 SVMEGEDLD
-738 GYVFNTEGEGES
+738 GYVFKTEGEGES

-772 DATGKT
+772 DALGKT

-791 TSIGRYF
+791 ASIGGYF
-798 EGTYKYFKGT
+798 EGNSRNFKGT

-870 NCHVRG
+870 NCHVNG
-876 NISATESDASGHGG
+876 NINATASDAGGHGG
-890 IAGSATTTSITNC
+890 IVGSATATSITNC
-903 TVTGTISTSVSNDN
+903 TVTGTISTSVNNDN

-954 YNRSN
+954 YNSSN

-1016 EVAYVVTLGENI
+1016 EVAYVVTTGEHI
-1028 SKIEF
+1028 SNIEF

-1038 ITSALSGKKYYAK
+1038 ITSALTGKKYCAK

-1136 VTNGETSLVLG
+1136 VTNGETPLVLG
-1147 TDYLVECSNNTAI
+1147 TDYIVEGSNNTAI

-1167 KGINNYKGT
+1167 KGINSYKGT

-1249 RGVYDGDNKVIKGLL
+1249 QGVYDGDNKVIKGLL
-1264 INQPEAT
+1264 INQAKGT

-1279 KNATITNVI
+1279 YQATIKNVI

-1303 CGYAGE
+1303 CGYASE

-1330 YHGGIAGYISDKPIS
+1330 YHGGIGGCINDKPIS

-1367 GEVSWTNITD
+1367 GEVSWTNIND

-1391 SIVGSNGAS
+1391 SIVGSNNAS

-1523 VTIAAIEDLTYNGK
+1523 AIIADIEDLTYNGK
-1537 EQHPTPVVTLNSNV
+1537 EQHPSPVVTLNSNA
-1551 LEAGSNYQVTY
+1551 LEAGTNYQVTY

-1574 TITGMGRYNGILQKT
+1574 TIEGIGRYSGTLTKT

-1653 VTGKGNYTGTKEVSF
+1653 VTGKGNYAGMKEMPF
-1668 NVYYSTP
+1668 NVYYPVP
-1675 TELSCTNVT
+1675 TNISCTNIA
-1684 ATTAIVTWKDTYA
+1684 ATTATVTWDKSA
-1697 AKWTVAY
+1697 IVKKWIVEY
-1704 STDKTFESAAH
+1704 STDKTFESVER
-1715 IDVENAKT
+1715 IDVNESTAT
-1723 VSLENLSA
+1723 LASLSA
-1731 DQVYY
+1731 NQVYY
-1736 VRVKAVYGSQES
+1736 VRVKAVYEGQES

-1753 CSFEPTTKLLIG
+1753 CSVEPTTKLLVG
-1765 SGNNTSESLPFHN
+1765 SGDGTSDSLPFSN
-1778 WYHYNLTQQIYT
+1778 WYHYGLTQQIYT
-1790 AEELGKKAGTIMS
+1790 AKELGNKAGSIMA
-1803 LDFFKTDD
+1803 LDFFRTDD
-1811 NKCDNAIEIYLVKTD
+1811 KEECNNTIEIYLVKTD
-1826 KTKFEGAKDWISVT
+1826 KTAFTNSSDWISVT
-1840 EADKVYDGKK
+1840 EAEKVYDGKMQ
-1850 LFENNQWTTI
+1850 FESNQWTTI
-1860 ELSKPFDYDGVSN
+1860 ELTQPFDYDGVSN
-1873 LALIVYDKEVSG
+1873 LALIVYDKNVKE
-1885 DSYGSGCNF
+1885 DSYGSGRNF
-1894 RVYQGN
+1894 RTFKGN
-1900 DSQTLQYRNDRT
+1900 DNQTLFFRSDREDPTIRPTVT
-1912 GPFTSEGNNAILTPS
+1912 GTRS
-1927 VSGNSLSST
+1927 NS

-1977 SSFAATANNAGVLTM
+1977 SGFAATANNAGVLTM
-1992 KQTETT
+1992 TQVETT

-2004 MLKGT
+2004 MLKGA

-2046 DKTNFILSQQ
+2046 DYTNFILSQQ

-2080 LTNDVFTGD
+2080 LTNDVFTNE

-2101 VTTGFIQIATDDVED
+2101 VTTGFIQIATGEAED

>member
-1 MFNMKKKR
+1 
-9 LQFLARAAM
+9 M

-61 INDKGGQYRYS
+61 INDKGGQYRYKN
-72 YYKLTADIHV
+72 YKLTADIHV

-91 TNAFKGVFDGNGHT
+91 TNAFKGIFDGNGHT

-299 IKNLTTGSI
+299 IKNLSTGSI
-308 ECNTFWAYTGEDIT
+308 ECNTFWAYTGEEVT

-378 QNISGTGTQ
+378 QNISGTGTKD
-387 EDPYLIT
+387 EPYLIT
-394 SAEDWNLFAKSVEG
+394 SAEDWNLFAKSVGG
-408 GIDYSKKYVKLT
+408 GIDYYGKYVKLT
-420 NDITI
+420 NNITI

-432 DESGDRPFSGT
+432 DESGDRPFRGI
-443 FDGDNHTL
+443 FEGDNHTL

-484 VAGQIT
+484 VAGNIT
-490 SASKYAAGLVGWV
+490 SASKYAAGLVGWI
-503 DGDYNSSYIKN
+503 DGKSKDSNIKD
-514 CVVKATITTSADW
+514 CIVKATITTSADW

-534 ICYSDRNNLYFTN
+534 ICYSDRNYLHFTN
-547 SVFAGKIINT
+547 SVFAGHINNT
-557 SSDDRRRAGG
+557 SSDDNRRAGG

-572 YGYSYFENCLENGT
+572 FGDSYFGNCLENGS
-586 YTNVTYMNP
+586 YTNITYMNP
-595 RNAHGIF
+595 RNAYGVF
-602 FNDRVYSLYYV
+602 SNDRVNSLYYV

-619 DKYITKEYGC
+619 NKYIAKEYGC

-662 ESYPYN
+662 DSYPYN

-680 TNSGKLTKDTDYTVT
+680 TNSGQLTKDTDYTVT
-695 LSPNAP
+695 LSSNAP
-701 AAAGDYTISFTA
+701 AAVGTYTISFTA

-729 CVMDGENLD
+729 CVMEGEDLD
-738 GYVFNTEGEGES
+738 GYVFKTEGEGES
-750 KVYLINDERDL
+750 KVYLINNERDL

-778 FKQNADITLTAAH
+778 FKQNANITLTAAH
-791 TSIGRYF
+791 TSIGGYF
-798 EGTYKYFKGT
+798 EGNSRYFKGT

-813 KTISNL
+813 KKISEL
-819 TVNAPNS
+819 TVTAPYS
-826 NYQGLFGYTS
+826 NYQGLFGNTQ

-851 GKQYT
+851 GKQCT
-856 GGIVGYASTSTAIE
+856 GGIVGYASASTAIE

-876 NISATESDASGHGG
+876 NILATASNASDHGG
-890 IAGSATTTSITNC
+890 IVGSATATSITNC

-922 GAANY
+922 GVANY
-927 DVVITSCENAAN
+927 DVVITSCENAAK
-939 ISGDGQNHGGIVGRD
+939 ISGDGQKHGGIVGRD
-954 YNRSN
+954 NNGSN
-959 KFKYCLNTGVVNGN
+959 KFKYCLNTGVVKGN

-978 IAGQNDSPR
+978 IAGERYSPSN
-987 DFDHCYYSNQ
+987 FDHCYYSNQ

-1002 FGTSSGSNN
+1002 FGTSSGSNDYRGN
-1011 YTGYG
+1011 G
-1016 EVAYVVTLGENI
+1016 EVAYAVTTGEHI
-1028 SKIEF
+1028 SKIDI
-1033 AEQTV
+1033 AEGTV
-1038 ITSALSGKKYYAK
+1038 VTSAISGKKYCTK
-1051 GDWTLTLTPNQ
+1051 GDWTLTLKPDQ

-1107 TDVNGVTIAAIPDM
+1107 TDVNGVTIAVIPDM
-1121 RWRGNNVSV
+1121 RWLGNVG

-1136 VTNGETSLVLG
+1136 MTNGETSLVLG
-1147 TDYLVECSNNTAI
+1147 TDYIVEGSNNTAI

-1176 QTKTFNIVDFPLQDA
+1176 TTKKFNIVDFTLQDA
-1191 SAANSASN
+1191 SAANSATN

-1212 ASIVNTGSRLG
+1212 ASIVNTGSRLD
-1223 GYYKQSADITLTNE
+1223 GYYKQSADITLSDE
-1237 HTAIGNSSNTSF
+1237 HTAIGNSSNTPF
-1249 RGVYDGDNKVIKGLL
+1249 KGIYDGDNKVIKGLL
-1264 INQPEAT
+1264 INQAEGT

-1279 KNATITNVI
+1279 YKATIQNVI

-1296 KKYVGGI
+1296 KDYVGGI
-1303 CGYAGE
+1303 CGHASE

-1330 YHGGIAGYISDKPIS
+1330 YHGGIAGYINDKSIS

-1367 GEVSWTNITD
+1367 GFSSYTRVTD
-1377 CFNAGIVEG
+1377 CFNAGIVQG
-1386 TLYVG
+1386 TSFVG
-1391 SIVGSNGAS
+1391 SIVGK
-1400 RLNNNYHTTTTTG
+1400 NNSTSTLRDNYHTTTTTG
-1413 GVGANDVATG
+1413 GVGANGVATG

-1434 ITAAEG
+1434 ITATEG

-1458 YESGVVVTLDFTV
+1458 YESGVVVTLDCTV

-1483 NGKISNAGVKEGEH
+1483 NGKISNAGVKGGEH

-1502 TADVVISATFV
+1502 TADVVISATFA

-1523 VTIAAIEDLTYNGK
+1523 AIIADIEDLTYNGK
-1537 EQHPTPVVTLNSNV
+1537 EQHPSPVVTLNSNV

-1574 TITGMGRYNGILQKT
+1574 TVEGIGRYSGRLTKT

-1639 NPTTVKEGG
+1639 NPTTVQEAG

-1704 STDKTFESAAH
+1704 STDKTFESAER
-1715 IDVENAKT
+1715 IDVNESTAT
-1723 VSLENLSA
+1723 LASLST

-1736 VRVKAVYGSQES
+1736 VRVKAVYGTDQES

-1753 CSFEPTTKLLIG
+1753 CSVEPTTKLLVG
-1765 SGNNTSESLPFHN
+1765 SGDGTSRFLPFSN
-1778 WYHYNLTQQIYT
+1778 WYHYGLTQQIYT
-1790 AEELGKKAGTIMS
+1790 AKELGNKAGSIMA
-1803 LDFFKTDD
+1803 LDFFRTDD
-1811 NKCDNAIEIYLVKTD
+1811 NECNNTIEIYLVKTD
-1826 KTKFEGAKDWISVT
+1826 KTAFTNSSDWISVT
-1840 EADKVYDGKK
+1840 EADKVYDGKMQ
-1850 LFENNQWTTI
+1850 FESNQWTTI
-1860 ELSKPFDYDGVSN
+1860 ELTKPFDYDGVSN
-1873 LALIVYDKEVSG
+1873 LALIVYDKNVKE
-1885 DSYGSGCNF
+1885 DSYGDYRAF
-1894 RVYQGN
+1894 RTFKGN
-1900 DSQTLQYRNDRT
+1900 DNQTLFFRSDREDPTIRPTST
-1912 GPFTSEGNNAILTPS
+1912 GNRSKE
-1927 VSGNSLSST
+1927 

-1947 VTMNGLGIMSYASD
+1947 ITMNGLGIMSYASD
-1961 NVLDFSNI
+1961 NVLDFSNVGE
-1969 SDLTAHYA
+1969 LTAHYA

-2089 GTRAISMEFEDG
+2089 GTRAISMEFEDS
-2101 VTTGFIQIATDDVED
+2101 VTTGLIQIATGEAED

>member
-1 MFNMKKKR
+1 MKKKR

-38 GSGTAADP
+38 GSGTATDP

-61 INDKGGQYRYS
+61 INDKGGSYRYS
-72 YYKLTADIHV
+72 NYKLTADINV
-82 TSMVGKNDD
+82 SSMVGKNSD
-91 TNAFKGVFDGNGHT
+91 TNAFKGVFDGDGHT
-105 MTLNLTTDGSSNF
+105 MTLSLTSDGSLYC
-118 FAPFRYV
+118 APFRYV

-130 KRLHIAGKITS
+130 KRLHVTGTITS
-141 NSYYVASLVGHH
+141 SERYTAGLVAYKKSGDLK
-153 RWSTLNIYNCWSSV
+153 IINCWNSV
-167 DIVCTKKTDN
+167 DIVCSLKSDY
-177 SFNAGFVGYSYDSN
+177 SYCAGFVSHNDGA

-202 LQGAETGGW
+202 LQGADADGW
-211 SGFVGQR
+211 GGFVAYR
-218 ISNSSSTNI
+218 SSSSYSMKVSNSIFS
-227 SNCLFA
+227 
-233 PTQLTVATNN
+233 PTQLTVGTNKSSTLVRGETN
-243 SNTFAYNSYV
+243 AD
-253 ITNSYYTK
+253 ITDCYYTTP
-261 LLGKAQGTAVGTMA
+261 LGIEQGTAVGAMTN
-275 DSELLNSLGKGWEKR
+275 SELQKSLGKGWEIK
-290 ENKIVPVFD
+290 ENKVVPIFD
-299 IKNLTTGSI
+299 IKNLTAGSI
-308 ECNTFWAYTGEDIT
+308 VCNTFIPYTGSEIT

-346 SPVKEVGRYTMT
+346 SPVKEVGQYTMT
-358 VTSNTANGYSGTLTH
+358 VKGNANGYSGTLTH
-373 QFEVA
+373 QFKVA
-378 QNISGTGTQ
+378 KNISGTGTKD
-387 EDPYLIT
+387 DPYLINT
-394 SAEDWNLFAKSVEG
+394 TADWDLFAKSVAG

-470 PFHLIKQATIQNLT
+470 PFHLIKQATIQNLI
-484 VAGQIT
+484 VAGNIT

-503 DGDYNSSYIKN
+503 DGDNNSSYIKK
-514 CVVKATITTSADW
+514 CVLKATITTSADY

-534 ICYSDRNNLYFTN
+534 IRYSNINYLYFTN
-547 SVFAGKIINT
+547 SVFAGSIINT
-557 SSDDRRRAGG
+557 SSDNSRRVGG
-567 FCGYG
+567 FGG
-572 YGYSYFENCLENGT
+572 YGYSYSSFENCLENGS

-595 RNAHGIF
+595 RTAHGTF
-602 FNDRVYSLYYV
+602 YNDDVNSLYYV
-613 NKIAVN
+613 NTIAVN
-619 DKYITKEYGC
+619 DRYIVKERGC
-629 YQVANTAPADEL
+629 YQVTNTAPADEL
-641 YLKREIKGYQFYQSV
+641 YLQREINGYQFYQSV

-662 ESYPYN
+662 ESYTYN
-668 NGEEVSLAYELK
+668 NGEEVSLDYVLK
-680 TNSGKLTKDTDYTVT
+680 MNRTQLTKDADYTVT

-713 KEGNSG
+713 KEGNKA
-719 GYAGTTTRTF
+719 GYVGTTTRTF
-729 CVMDGENLD
+729 CVMEGENMD
-738 GYVFNTEGEGES
+738 GYVFDTEGEGDS
-750 KVYLINDERDL
+750 KVYLINNERDL
-761 ERLAAYVNSGH
+761 ARLAAYVNSGH
-772 DATGKT
+772 ETEGKT
-778 FKQNADITLTAAH
+778 FKQNADITLTAAY
-791 TSIGRYF
+791 TSIGGYI
-798 EGTYKYFKGT
+798 EGYSRYFKGT

-819 TVNAPNS
+819 IVNAPNR
-826 NYQGLFGYTS
+826 NFQGLFGYTYN
-836 KAVIKNVTLANCNIT
+836 AVIKNVTLANCNIT
-851 GKQYT
+851 GKQCT
-856 GGIVGYASTSTAIE
+856 GGIVGYASSTTIE

-890 IAGSATTTSITNC
+890 IVGYATSASITGC
-903 TVTGTISTSVSNDN
+903 TVIGTISTSVSNDS
-917 YGGIV
+917 YGGILGDASYSV
-922 GAANY
+922 T
-927 DVVITSCENAAN
+927 ITSCENAAN
-939 ISGDGQNHGGIVGRD
+939 ISGDGQKHGGIVGRD
-954 YNRSN
+954 NNGSN

-973 QYVGA
+973 QFVGA
-978 IAGQNDSPR
+978 IAGEVYSVRNY
-987 DFDHCYYSNQ
+987 DHCYYPNG

-1002 FGTSSGSNN
+1002 LGTSSSSNDYRGS
-1011 YTGYG
+1011 G
-1016 EVAYVVTLGENI
+1016 EVAYAVTTGEHINKIDIAEGTVVT
-1028 SKIEF
+1028 
-1033 AEQTV
+1033 
-1038 ITSALSGKKYYAK
+1038 SAISGKKYCTK
-1051 GDWTLTLTPNQ
+1051 GDWTLTLTPDQ

-1107 TDVNGVTIAAIPDM
+1107 TDVNGVTIADIPDM
-1121 RWRGNNVSV
+1121 RWLGNVG

-1147 TDYLVECSNNTAI
+1147 TDYIVEGSNNTAI

-1176 QTKTFNIVDFPLQDA
+1176 TTKKFNIVDFTLQDA
-1191 SAANSASN
+1191 SAANSATN

-1212 ASIVNTGSRLG
+1212 ASIVNTGSRLD
-1223 GYYKQSADITLTNE
+1223 GYYKQTADITLSDE
-1237 HTAIGNSSNTSF
+1237 HTAIGNSSNTPF
-1249 RGVYDGDNKVIKGLL
+1249 KGIYDGDNKVIKGLL
-1264 INQPEAT
+1264 INQAEGT

-1279 KNATITNVI
+1279 YFATITNVI

-1296 KKYVGGI
+1296 KDYVGGI
-1303 CGYAGE
+1303 CGHASE

-1330 YHGGIAGYISDKPIS
+1330 YHGGIAGYIYYKSIS

-1358 KSQYYGGIV
+1358 KGQYYGGIV
-1367 GEVSWTNITD
+1367 GFSSYTRVTD
-1377 CFNAGIVEG
+1377 CFNAGIVQG
-1386 TLYVG
+1386 TSFVG
-1391 SIVGSNGAS
+1391 SIVGK
-1400 RLNNNYHTTTTTG
+1400 NNSTSTLRDNYHTTTTTG
-1413 GVGANDVATG
+1413 GVGANGVATG

-1483 NGKISNAGVKEGEH
+1483 NGKISNAGVKGGEH

-1502 TADVVISATFV
+1502 TADVVISATFA
-1513 SELTDIATAG
+1513 SELTNIATAG
-1523 VTIAAIEDLTYNGK
+1523 AIIANIEDLTYNGK
-1537 EQHPTPVVTLNSNV
+1537 EQHPSPVVTLNSNA

-1574 TITGMGRYNGILQKT
+1574 TIEGVGRYSGRLTKT

-1639 NPTTVKEGG
+1639 NPTTVKESG

-1653 VTGKGNYTGTKEVSF
+1653 VTGKGNYTGTKEVPF

-1684 ATTAIVTWKDTYA
+1684 ATTATVTWKDTYA

-1723 VSLENLSA
+1723 ASLENLSA

-1765 SGNNTSESLPFHN
+1765 SGNNTSGSLPFHN

-1885 DSYGSGCNF
+1885 DSYGGGCNF

-1900 DSQTLQYRNDRT
+1900 DSQTLQYQSDRT

-1927 VSGNSLSST
+1927 VSGNSLSK

-1961 NVLDFSNI
+1961 NALDFSNI

-1977 SSFAATANNAGVLTM
+1977 SGFAATANNAGVLTM
-1992 KQTETT
+1992 TQVETT

-2046 DKTNFILSQQ
+2046 DYTNFILSQQ

-2080 LTNDVFTGD
+2080 LTNDVFTNE

-2101 VTTGFIQIATDDVED
+2101 VTTDLIQIATDDVED
-2116 GDWYGIDGIKF
+2116 GDWYGIDGVKF

>member
-1 MFNMKKKR
+1 
-9 LQFLARAAM
+9 M

-38 GSGTAADP
+38 GSGTDDDP

-61 INDKGGQYRYS
+61 INDKGGDYRYKN
-72 YYKLTADIHV
+72 YKLTADIHV

-91 TNAFKGVFDGNGHT
+91 TNAFKGIFDGNGHT

-153 RWSTLNIYNCWSSV
+153 RWGILNIYNCWSSV
-167 DIVCTKKTDN
+167 DIVCTKKSDN

-299 IKNLTTGSI
+299 IKNLSTGSI
-308 ECNTFWAYTGEDIT
+308 ECNTFWAYTGEEVT

-394 SAEDWNLFAKSVEG
+394 SAEDWNLFAKSVGG

-432 DESGDRPFSGT
+432 DESGDRPFSGI
-443 FDGDNHTL
+443 FEGDNHTL

-456 STATDDN
+456 STATGDDE
-463 KNNQGVA
+463 NNQGVA
-470 PFHLIKQATIQNLT
+470 PFHLIKQATIQNLI
-484 VAGQIT
+484 VAGNIT
-490 SASKYAAGLVGWV
+490 SASKYAAGLVGWI
-503 DGDYNSSYIKN
+503 DGKSKDSNIKD
-514 CVVKATITTSADW
+514 CIVKATITTSADC

-557 SSDDRRRAGG
+557 SSDDSRRAGG

-572 YGYSYFENCLENGT
+572 YSNSYFENCLENGT

-595 RNAHGIF
+595 RNAYGAF
-602 FNDRVYSLYYV
+602 YNDRVYSLYYV

-641 YLKREIKGYQFYQSV
+641 YLPREIKGYQFYQSV

-668 NGEEVSLAYELK
+668 NGEEVSLAYVLK

-729 CVMDGENLD
+729 CVMEGENLD

-761 ERLAAYVNSGH
+761 ERLAAYVNSDH

-778 FKQNADITLTAAH
+778 FKQTADITLTAAH
-791 TSIGRYF
+791 TSIGGYF
-798 EGTYKYFKGT
+798 EGKSKCFKGT

-813 KTISNL
+813 KKISKL
-819 TVNAPNS
+819 TVTASNS

-856 GGIVGYASTSTAIE
+856 GGIVGCALSSTTIE
-870 NCHVRG
+870 NCHVSG
-876 NISATESDASGHGG
+876 NICATASNASDHGG
-890 IAGSATTTSITNC
+890 IVGSATATSITNC

-954 YNRSN
+954 YNSSN

-978 IAGQNDSPR
+978 IAGQNSSPR

-1016 EVAYVVTLGENI
+1016 EVAYVVTTGEHI
-1028 SKIEF
+1028 SKIDI
-1033 AEQTV
+1033 AEGTV
-1038 ITSALSGKKYYAK
+1038 VTSAISGKKYCTK
-1051 GDWTLTLTPNQ
+1051 GDWTLTLTPDQ

-1094 DVTISALV
+1094 NVTISALV
-1102 SNNDA
+1102 SNNNG

-1136 VTNGETSLVLG
+1136 VTNGETPLVLG

-1167 KGINNYKGT
+1167 KGINSYKGT

-1237 HTAIGNSSNTSF
+1237 HTAIGRNSSNTSF
-1249 RGVYDGDNKVIKGLL
+1249 QGVYDGDNNVIKGLL

-1279 KNATITNVI
+1279 NQATITNVI

-1303 CGYAGE
+1303 CGYASK

-1330 YHGGIAGYISDKPIS
+1330 YHGGIAGSIYDKPIS

-1367 GEVSWTNITD
+1367 GEGSWTNITD

-1483 NGKISNAGVKEGEH
+1483 NGKISNASVKEGEH

-1523 VTIAAIEDLTYNGK
+1523 VTIADIEDLTYNGK
-1537 EQHPTPVVTLNSNV
+1537 EQHPSPVVTLSSNV
-1551 LEAGSNYQVTY
+1551 LEAGANYQVTY

-1574 TITGMGRYNGILQKT
+1574 TIEGVGRYSGRLTKT
-1589 FKIVP
+1589 FNIVP

-1653 VTGKGNYTGTKEVSF
+1653 VTGKGNYAGTKEVPF
-1668 NVYYSTP
+1668 NVYYPVP
-1675 TELSCTNVT
+1675 TNISCTNIA
-1684 ATTAIVTWKDTYA
+1684 ATTATVTWDKSA
-1697 AKWTVAY
+1697 IVKKWIVEY
-1704 STDKTFESAAH
+1704 STDKTFESAER
-1715 IDVENAKT
+1715 IDVNESTAT
-1723 VSLENLSA
+1723 LASLST

-1736 VRVKAVYGSQES
+1736 VRVKAVYGTDQES

-1753 CSFEPTTKLLIG
+1753 CSFEPTTKLLVG
-1765 SGNNTSESLPFHN
+1765 SGDGTSRFLPFSN
-1778 WYHYNLTQQIYT
+1778 WYHYGLTQQIYT
-1790 AEELGKKAGTIMS
+1790 AKELGNKAGSIMA
-1803 LDFFKTDD
+1803 LDFFRTDD
-1811 NKCDNAIEIYLVKTD
+1811 NECNNTIEIYLVKTD
-1826 KTKFEGAKDWISVT
+1826 KTAFTNSSDWISVT
-1840 EADKVYDGKK
+1840 EAEKVYDGKMQ
-1850 LFENNQWTTI
+1850 FESNQWTTI
-1860 ELSKPFDYDGVSN
+1860 ELTKPFDYDGVSN
-1873 LALIVYDKEVSG
+1873 LALIVYDKNVSE
-1885 DSYGSGCNF
+1885 DSYGDYRAF
-1894 RVYQGN
+1894 RTFKGN
-1900 DSQTLQYRNDRT
+1900 DNQTLYFRSDREDPTIRPTVT
-1912 GPFTSEGNNAILTPS
+1912 GTRSNA
-1927 VSGNSLSST
+1927 

-1961 NVLDFSNI
+1961 NALDFSNI

-1977 SSFAATANNAGVLTM
+1977 SGFAATANNAGVLTM
-1992 KQTETT
+1992 TQVETT

-2023 PEALTGNNLKGLTK
+2023 PEALTGNSLKGLTK

-2046 DKTNFILSQQ
+2046 DYTNFILSQQ

-2080 LTNDVFTGD
+2080 LTNDVFTND
-2089 GTRAISMEFEDG
+2089 GTRAISMDFEDG
-2101 VTTGFIQIATDDVED
+2101 VTTGFIQIATDDVEED
-2116 GDWYGIDGIKF
+2116 GDWYGIDGVKF

>member
-9 LQFLARAAM
+9 LHFLARAAM

-38 GSGTAADP
+38 GSGTATDP

-61 INDKGGQYRYS
+61 INDKGGQYRYKN
-72 YYKLTADIHV
+72 YKLTADIHV
-82 TSMVGKNDD
+82 TSMAGKNNDD
-91 TNAFKGVFDGNGHT
+91 NAFKGVFDGNGHT
-105 MTLNLTTDGSSNF
+105 MTLNLTTDGSSYC
-118 FAPFRYV
+118 APFRYV

-141 NSYYVASLVGHH
+141 NSYYVASLVGYQ
-153 RWSTLNIYNCWSSV
+153 RYGTLNIYNCWSSV
-167 DIVCTKKTDN
+167 DIMCTKK
-177 SFNAGFVGYSYDSN
+177 SSYSCNAGFVGYSYDSN

-202 LQGAETGGW
+202 LQGADADGC

-218 ISNSSSTNI
+218 NSNSSSMKI

-233 PTQLTVATNN
+233 PTQLTVATDN
-243 SNTFAYNSYV
+243 SYTFAYKSDVN
-253 ITNSYYTK
+253 TNNYYTTP
-261 LLGKAQGTAVGTMA
+261 LGKEQGTAIGNMT
-275 DSELLNSLGKGWEKR
+275 DSELLNKLGKGWEK
-290 ENKIVPVFD
+290 KGDKVVPVFD
-299 IKNLTTGSI
+299 IKNLSTGSI

-333 TVSSENYSVSFSP
+333 TVSAENYSVSFSP
-346 SPVKEVGRYTMT
+346 SPVKEVGQYTMT
-358 VTSNTANGYSGTLTH
+358 VASNTANGYSGTLTH

-378 QNISGTGTQ
+378 KNISGTGTKD
-387 EDPYLIT
+387 DPYLIT
-394 SAEDWNLFAKSVEG
+394 STDDWNLFAKSVAG
-408 GIDYSKKYVKLT
+408 GIDYYKKYVKLT

-432 DESGDRPFSGT
+432 DESGDRPFRGI
-443 FDGDNHTL
+443 FEGDNHTL

-557 SSDDRRRAGG
+557 SSDDRRSAGG

-572 YGYSYFENCLENGT
+572 YGYSYFENCLENGS
-586 YTNVTYMNP
+586 YTNITYMNP
-595 RNAHGIF
+595 RNAYGF
-602 FNDRVYSLYYV
+602 FSNERVNSLYYV

-619 DKYITKEYGC
+619 NKYIAKEYGC

-662 ESYPYN
+662 DSYPYN

-695 LSPNAP
+695 LSSNAP

-729 CVMDGENLD
+729 SVMEGEDLD
-738 GYVFNTEGEGES
+738 GYVFKTEGEGES

-772 DATGKT
+772 DALGKT
-778 FKQNADITLTAAH
+778 FKQNTDITLTAAH
-791 TSIGRYF
+791 TSI
-798 EGTYKYFKGT
+798 
-808 YDGNN
+808 
-813 KTISNL
+813 
-819 TVNAPNS
+819 
-826 NYQGLFGYTS
+826 
-836 KAVIKNVTLANCNIT
+836 
-851 GKQYT
+851 
-856 GGIVGYASTSTAIE
+856 
-870 NCHVRG
+870 
-876 NISATESDASGHGG
+876 
-890 IAGSATTTSITNC
+890 
-903 TVTGTISTSVSNDN
+903 
-917 YGGIV
+917 
-922 GAANY
+922 
-927 DVVITSCENAAN
+927 
-939 ISGDGQNHGGIVGRD
+939 
-954 YNRSN
+954 
-959 KFKYCLNTGVVNGN
+959 
-973 QYVGA
+973 
-978 IAGQNDSPR
+978 
-987 DFDHCYYSNQ
+987 
-997 STIKA
+997 
-1002 FGTSSGSNN
+1002 
-1011 YTGYG
+1011 
-1016 EVAYVVTLGENI
+1016 
-1028 SKIEF
+1028 
-1033 AEQTV
+1033 
-1038 ITSALSGKKYYAK
+1038 
-1051 GDWTLTLTPNQ
+1051 
-1062 TDVTFVSYACEGGTL
+1062 
-1077 SDLTT
+1077 
-1082 ADGTHKLTITDK
+1082 
-1094 DVTISALV
+1094 
-1102 SNNDA
+1102 
-1107 TDVNGVTIAAIPDM
+1107 
-1121 RWRGNNVSV
+1121 
-1130 VVPTIT
+1130 
-1136 VTNGETSLVLG
+1136 
-1147 TDYLVECSNNTAI
+1147 
-1160 GEATITI
+1160 
-1167 KGINNYKGT
+1167 
-1176 QTKTFNIVDFPLQDA
+1176 
-1191 SAANSASN
+1191 
-1199 PYLITTAEDLEAL
+1199 
-1212 ASIVNTGSRLG
+1212 G

-1264 INQPEAT
+1264 INQAEGT

-1279 KNATITNVI
+1279 YKATIKNVI

-1296 KKYVGGI
+1296 KDYVGGI
-1303 CGYAGE
+1303 CGHASE

-1330 YHGGIAGYISDKPIS
+1330 YHGGIAGYINDKSIS

-1367 GEVSWTNITD
+1367 GFSSYTRVTD
-1377 CFNAGIVEG
+1377 CFNAGIVQG
-1386 TLYVG
+1386 TSFVG
-1391 SIVGSNGAS
+1391 SIVGK
-1400 RLNNNYHTTTTTG
+1400 NNSTSTLRDNYHTTTTTG
-1413 GVGANDVATG
+1413 GVGANGVATG

-1434 ITAAEG
+1434 ITATEG

-1458 YESGVVVTLDFTV
+1458 YESGVVVTLDCTV

-1483 NGKISNAGVKEGEH
+1483 NGKISNAGVKGGEH

-1502 TADVVISATFV
+1502 TADVVISATFA

-1523 VTIAAIEDLTYNGK
+1523 AIIADIEDLTYNGK
-1537 EQHPTPVVTLNSNV
+1537 EQHPSPVVTLNSNV

-1574 TITGMGRYNGILQKT
+1574 TVEGIGRYSGRLTKT

-1639 NPTTVKEGG
+1639 NPTTVQEAG

-1668 NVYYSTP
+1668 TVYYSTP

-1684 ATTAIVTWKDTYA
+1684 ATTAIVTWKDGIAT
-1697 AKWTVAY
+1697 KWTVAY

-1723 VSLENLSA
+1723 ASLENLSA

-1753 CSFEPTTKLLIG
+1753 CSFEPTTKLLVG
-1765 SGNNTSESLPFHN
+1765 SGNNTSSSLPFSN
-1778 WYHYNLTQQIYT
+1778 WYYYGLTQQIYT
-1790 AEELGKKAGTIMS
+1790 AKELGNKAGSIMA
-1803 LDFFKTDD
+1803 LDFFRTD
-1811 NKCDNAIEIYLVKTD
+1811 NNSCNNTIEIYLVKTD
-1826 KTKFEGAKDWISVT
+1826 KTMFTTSSDWISVT
-1840 EADKVYDGKK
+1840 EEDKVYDGKMQ
-1850 LFENNQWTTI
+1850 FESNQWTTI
-1860 ELSKPFDYDGVSN
+1860 ELTKPFDYDGVSN
-1873 LALIVYDKEVSG
+1873 LALIVYDKKVSG
-1885 DSYGSGCNF
+1885 DSYGGGRNF
-1894 RVYQGN
+1894 RTFKGN
-1900 DSQTLQYRNDRT
+1900 DNQTLYFRSDKDDPTIRPTVT
-1912 GPFTSEGNNAILTPS
+1912 GTPS
-1927 VSGNSLSST
+1927 NS

-1947 VTMNGLGIMSYASD
+1947 ITMNGLGIMSYTSD
-1961 NVLDFSNI
+1961 NVLDFSNVGE
-1969 SDLTAHYA
+1969 LTAHYA

-1992 KQTETT
+1992 TQVETT

-2080 LTNDVFTGD
+2080 LTNDVFTNE

>member
-9 LQFLARAAM
+9 LHFLARAAM

-72 YYKLTADIHV
+72 YYKLTADIKV

-91 TNAFKGVFDGNGHT
+91 TNAFKGIFDGNGHT

-227 SNCLFA
+227 SKCLFA

-290 ENKIVPVFD
+290 GDKIVPVFD
-299 IKNLTTGSI
+299 IKNLSTGSSI
-308 ECNTFWAYTGEDIT
+308 ECNTFWAYTGEEVT

-346 SPVKEVGRYTMT
+346 SPVKEEGRYTMT

-394 SAEDWNLFAKSVEG
+394 SAEDWNLFAKSVGG

-456 STATDDN
+456 STATDDD

-490 SASKYAAGLVGWV
+490 SASKYAAGLVGWI
-503 DGDYNSSYIKN
+503 DGKSKDSNIKD
-514 CVVKATITTSADW
+514 CIVKATITTSADY

-557 SSDDRRRAGG
+557 SSDNRRRAGG

-572 YGYSYFENCLENGT
+572 YSNSYFENCLENGT

-602 FNDRVYSLYYV
+602 SNDRVNSLYYV

-662 ESYPYN
+662 DSYPYN

-695 LSPNAP
+695 LSSNAP

-729 CVMDGENLD
+729 SVMEGEDLD
-738 GYVFNTEGEGES
+738 GYVFKTEGEGES

-761 ERLAAYVNSGH
+761 ERLAAYVNSCH
-772 DATGKT
+772 DALGKT

-791 TSIGRYF
+791 TSIGGYF
-798 EGTYKYFKGT
+798 EGISRYFKGT

-813 KTISNL
+813 KTISKL
-819 TVNAPNS
+819 IVNAPNS
-826 NYQGLFGYTS
+826 NYQGLFGYAYN
-836 KAVIKNVTLANCNIT
+836 AVIKNVILANCNIT

-876 NISATESDASGHGG
+876 NISATESDASEHGG
-890 IAGSATTTSITNC
+890 IVGSATATSITNC

-1038 ITSALSGKKYYAK
+1038 ITSVLSGKKYYAK

-1121 RWRGNNVSV
+1121 RWLGNVG

-1136 VTNGETSLVLG
+1136 MTNGETSLVLG
-1147 TDYLVECSNNTAI
+1147 TDYIVEGSNNTAI

-1176 QTKTFNIVDFPLQDA
+1176 TTKTFNIVDFTLQDA

-1264 INQPEAT
+1264 INQAEGT

-1296 KKYVGGI
+1296 KDYVGGI
-1303 CGYAGE
+1303 CGHASE

-1330 YHGGIAGYISDKPIS
+1330 YHGGIAGYIYYKSIS

-1386 TLYVG
+1386 TSFVG
-1391 SIVGSNGAS
+1391 SIVGK
-1400 RLNNNYHTTTTTG
+1400 NNSTSTLRDNYHTTTTTG

-1458 YESGVVVTLDFTV
+1458 YGSGVVVTLDFTV

-1523 VTIAAIEDLTYNGK
+1523 VTIAAIENLTYNGK
-1537 EQHPTPVVTLNSNV
+1537 EQHPSPVVTLNSNV

-1574 TITGMGRYNGILQKT
+1574 TVEGVGRYSGRLTKT

-1648 DYTLT
+1648 DYMLT
-1653 VTGKGNYTGTKEVSF
+1653 VTGKGNYTGTKEVPF
-1668 NVYYSTP
+1668 NVYYPAP

-1684 ATTAIVTWKDTYA
+1684 ATTAIVTWKDGIAT
-1697 AKWTVAY
+1697 KWTVEY
-1704 STDKTFESAAH
+1704 STDKTFESAER
-1715 IDVENAKT
+1715 IDVNESTAT
-1723 VSLENLSA
+1723 LASLSA
-1731 DQVYY
+1731 NQVYY
-1736 VRVKAVYGSQES
+1736 VRVKAVYGTDQES

-1753 CSFEPTTKLLIG
+1753 CSVEPTTKLLVG
-1765 SGNNTSESLPFHN
+1765 SGDGTSRFLPFSN
-1778 WYHYNLTQQIYT
+1778 WYHYGLTQQIYT
-1790 AEELGKKAGTIMS
+1790 AKELGNKAGSIMA
-1803 LDFFKTDD
+1803 LDFFRTDD
-1811 NKCDNAIEIYLVKTD
+1811 NECNNTIEIYLVKTD
-1826 KTKFEGAKDWISVT
+1826 KTAFTNSSDWISVT
-1840 EADKVYDGKK
+1840 EADKVYDGKMQ
-1850 LFENNQWTTI
+1850 FESNQWTTI
-1860 ELSKPFDYDGVSN
+1860 ELTKPFDYDGVSN
-1873 LALIVYDKEVSG
+1873 LALIVYDKNVKE
-1885 DSYGSGCNF
+1885 DSYGDYRAF
-1894 RVYQGN
+1894 RTFKGN
-1900 DSQTLQYRNDRT
+1900 DDQTLFFRSDREDPTIRPTST
-1912 GPFTSEGNNAILTPS
+1912 GNRSKE
-1927 VSGNSLSST
+1927 

-1947 VTMNGLGIMSYASD
+1947 ITMNGLGIMSYASD
-1961 NVLDFSNI
+1961 NVLDFSNVGE
-1969 SDLTAHYA
+1969 LTAHYA

-1992 KQTETT
+1992 TQVETT

-2080 LTNDVFTGD
+2080 LTNDVFTGV

-2101 VTTGFIQIATDDVED
+2101 VTTGFIQIATGEAED

>member
-1 MFNMKKKR
+1 
-9 LQFLARAAM
+9 M

-72 YYKLTADIHV
+72 YYKLTADIKV

-91 TNAFKGVFDGNGHT
+91 TNAFKGIFDGNGHT

-218 ISNSSSTNI
+218 NSNSSSMKI

-233 PTQLTVATNN
+233 PTQLTVATDN
-243 SNTFAYNSYV
+243 SYTFAYKSDVN
-253 ITNSYYTK
+253 TNNYYTTP
-261 LLGKAQGTAVGTMA
+261 LGKEQGTAIGNMT

-299 IKNLTTGSI
+299 IKNLSTGSI

-346 SPVKEVGRYTMT
+346 SPVKEEGRYTMT

-394 SAEDWNLFAKSVEG
+394 SAEDWNLFAKSVGG

-456 STATDDN
+456 STATDDD

-503 DGDYNSSYIKN
+503 DGGDYNRSYIKN
-514 CVVKATITTSADW
+514 CVVKATITTSADC

-547 SVFAGKIINT
+547 SVFAGHINNT

-572 YGYSYFENCLENGT
+572 YSNSYFENCLENGT

-595 RNAHGIF
+595 RNAYGIF
-602 FNDRVYSLYYV
+602 SNDRVNSLYYV

-662 ESYPYN
+662 DSYPYN

-695 LSPNAP
+695 LSSNAP

-729 CVMDGENLD
+729 SVMEGEDLD
-738 GYVFNTEGEGES
+738 GYVFKTEGEGES

-772 DATGKT
+772 DALGKT

-890 IAGSATTTSITNC
+890 IAGSATSTSITNC

-922 GAANY
+922 GAANS

-1038 ITSALSGKKYYAK
+1038 ITSVLSGKKYYAK

-1136 VTNGETSLVLG
+1136 VTNGETPLVLG

-1176 QTKTFNIVDFPLQDA
+1176 TTKTFNIVDFTLQDA

-1223 GYYKQSADITLTNE
+1223 GYYKQTADITLSDE
-1237 HTAIGNSSNTSF
+1237 HTAIGNSSNTPF
-1249 RGVYDGDNKVIKGLL
+1249 KGIYDGDNKVIKGLL
-1264 INQPEAT
+1264 INQAEGT

-1296 KKYVGGI
+1296 KDYVGGI
-1303 CGYAGE
+1303 CGHASE

-1537 EQHPTPVVTLNSNV
+1537 EQHPSPVVTLNSNV

-1594 YDISGCDI
+1594 YDISGCDL
-1602 KVENKPYTGDVIN
+1602 KVENQKYTGEVIN

-1648 DYTLT
+1648 DYMLT
-1653 VTGKGNYTGTKEVSF
+1653 VTGKGNYTGTKEVPF

-1715 IDVENAKT
+1715 IDVENAT
-1723 VSLENLSA
+1723 TASLENLSA

-1765 SGNNTSESLPFHN
+1765 SGDGTSRFLPFSN
-1778 WYHYNLTQQIYT
+1778 WYHYGLTQQIYT
-1790 AEELGKKAGTIMS
+1790 AKELGNKAGSIMA
-1803 LDFFKTDD
+1803 LDFFRTDD
-1811 NKCDNAIEIYLVKTD
+1811 NECNNTIEIYLVKTD
-1826 KTKFEGAKDWISVT
+1826 KTAFTNSSDWISVT
-1840 EADKVYDGKK
+1840 EADKVYDGKMQ
-1850 LFENNQWTTI
+1850 FESNQWTTI
-1860 ELSKPFDYDGVSN
+1860 ELTKPFDYDGVSN
-1873 LALIVYDKEVSG
+1873 LALIVYDKNVKE
-1885 DSYGSGCNF
+1885 DSYGDYRAF
-1894 RVYQGN
+1894 RTFKGN
-1900 DSQTLQYRNDRT
+1900 DDQTLFFRSDREDPTIRPTST
-1912 GPFTSEGNNAILTPS
+1912 GNRSKE
-1927 VSGNSLSST
+1927 

-1947 VTMNGLGIMSYASD
+1947 ITMNGLGIMSYASD
-1961 NVLDFSNI
+1961 NVLDFSNVGE
-1969 SDLTAHYA
+1969 LTAHYA

-2080 LTNDVFTGD
+2080 LTNDVFTGV

-2101 VTTGFIQIATDDVED
+2101 VTTGFIQIATGEAED

>member
-1 MFNMKKKR
+1 
-9 LQFLARAAM
+9 M

-72 YYKLTADIHV
+72 YYKLTADIKV

-91 TNAFKGVFDGNGHT
+91 DNAFKGVFDGNGHT
-105 MTLNLTTDGSSNF
+105 MTLNLTTDGGSNF

-227 SNCLFA
+227 SNCFFA

-253 ITNSYYTK
+253 ITNSYYTTP
-261 LLGKAQGTAVGTMA
+261 LGKEQGTAIGNMT
-275 DSELLNSLGKGWEKR
+275 DSELLNKLGKGWEK
-290 ENKIVPVFD
+290 KGDKVVPVFD
-299 IKNLTTGSI
+299 IKNLSTGSI

-394 SAEDWNLFAKSVEG
+394 SAEDWNLFAKSVGG

-432 DESGDRPFSGT
+432 DESGDRPFRGI

-456 STATDDN
+456 STATDDD

-470 PFHLIKQATIQNLT
+470 PFHLIKQATIQNLI
-484 VAGQIT
+484 VAGNIT
-490 SASKYAAGLVGWV
+490 SASKYAAGLVGWI
-503 DGDYNSSYIKN
+503 DGKSKDSNIKD
-514 CVVKATITTSADW
+514 CIVKATITTSADY

-557 SSDDRRRAGG
+557 SSDDSRRAGG

-572 YGYSYFENCLENGT
+572 YSNSYFENCLENGT

-662 ESYPYN
+662 DSYPYN

-729 CVMDGENLD
+729 SVMEGEDLD

-750 KVYLINDERDL
+750 KVYLINNERDL

-890 IAGSATTTSITNC
+890 IAGSATATSITNC

-1136 VTNGETSLVLG
+1136 VTNGETPLVLG

-1176 QTKTFNIVDFPLQDA
+1176 TTKKFNIVDFPLQDA
-1191 SAANSASN
+1191 SAANSATN

-1212 ASIVNTGSRLG
+1212 ASIVNTGSRLD

-1237 HTAIGNSSNTSF
+1237 HTAIGNSSNTSSF

-1330 YHGGIAGYISDKPIS
+1330 YHGGIAGSIYDKPIS

-1523 VTIAAIEDLTYNGK
+1523 AIIADIEDFTYNGK
-1537 EQHPTPVVTLNSNV
+1537 EQHPSPVVTLNSNA
-1551 LEAGSNYQVTY
+1551 LEAGTNYQVTY

-1574 TITGMGRYNGILQKT
+1574 TVEGIGHYSGTLTKT

-1594 YDISGCDI
+1594 YDISGCDL

-1630 EDKDYTFVT
+1630 KDKDYTFVT

-1653 VTGKGNYTGTKEVSF
+1653 VTGKGNYAGTKEVPF
-1668 NVYYSTP
+1668 KVYYSVP
-1675 TELSCTNVT
+1675 TELNCTNVA
-1684 ATTAIVTWKDTYA
+1684 ATTATVTWKDGIAT
-1697 AKWTVAY
+1697 KWTVEY
-1704 STDKTFESAAH
+1704 STDKTFESAER
-1715 IDVENAKT
+1715 IDVNESTAT
-1723 VSLENLSA
+1723 LASLST

-1736 VRVKAVYGSQES
+1736 VRVKAVYGTDQES
-1748 DWSNV
+1748 DWSLV
-1753 CSFEPTTKLLIG
+1753 CSFEPTTKLLVG
-1765 SGNNTSESLPFHN
+1765 SGDGTSRFLPFSN
-1778 WYHYNLTQQIYT
+1778 WYHYGLTQQIYT
-1790 AEELGKKAGTIMS
+1790 AKELGNKAGSIMA
-1803 LDFFKTDD
+1803 LDFFRTDD
-1811 NKCDNAIEIYLVKTD
+1811 NECNNTIEIYLVKTD
-1826 KTKFEGAKDWISVT
+1826 KTAFTNSSDWISVT
-1840 EADKVYDGKK
+1840 EADKVYDGKMQ
-1850 LFENNQWTTI
+1850 FESNQWTTI
-1860 ELSKPFDYDGVSN
+1860 ELTKPFDYDGVSN
-1873 LALIVYDKEVSG
+1873 LALIVYDKNVKE
-1885 DSYGSGCNF
+1885 DSYGDYRAF
-1894 RVYQGN
+1894 RTFKGN
-1900 DSQTLQYRNDRT
+1900 DNQTLFFRSDREDPTIRPTST
-1912 GPFTSEGNNAILTPS
+1912 GNRSKE
-1927 VSGNSLSST
+1927 

-1947 VTMNGLGIMSYASD
+1947 ITMNGLGIMSYASD
-1961 NVLDFSNI
+1961 NVLDFSNVGE
-1969 SDLTAHYA
+1969 LTAHYA

-1992 KQTETT
+1992 TQVETT

-2080 LTNDVFTGD
+2080 LTNDVFTNE

-2101 VTTGFIQIATDDVED
+2101 VTTGFIQIATGEAED

>member
-1 MFNMKKKR
+1 
-9 LQFLARAAM
+9 
-18 TLLLVMFA
+18 
-26 TIGAR
+26 
-31 ADEGTLS
+31 
-38 GSGTAADP
+38 
-46 YLIGSDADWETFVSY
+46 
-61 INDKGGQYRYS
+61 
-72 YYKLTADIHV
+72 
-82 TSMVGKNDD
+82 
-91 TNAFKGVFDGNGHT
+91 

-153 RWSTLNIYNCWSSV
+153 RWGTLNIYNCWSSV
-167 DIVCTKKTDN
+167 DIVCTKKTGN
-177 SFNAGFVGYSYDSN
+177 SFNAGFVGYSYDSK

-218 ISNSSSTNI
+218 MSNSSSMNI

-233 PTQLTVATNN
+233 PTQLTAATNN
-243 SNTFAYNSYV
+243 SNTFAYNSDV

-261 LLGKAQGTAVGTMA
+261 PLGKEQGTAVGTMA

-299 IKNLTTGSI
+299 IKNLSTGSI
-308 ECNTFWAYTGEDIT
+308 ECNTFWAYTGEEVT

-373 QFEVA
+373 QFKVA
-378 QNISGTGTQ
+378 KNISGTGTKD
-387 EDPYLIT
+387 EPYLINT
-394 SAEDWNLFAKSVEG
+394 TDDWNLFAKSVEG
-408 GIDYSKKYVKLT
+408 GIDYYGKYVKLT

-432 DESGDRPFSGT
+432 DESGDRPFRGI
-443 FDGDNHTL
+443 FEGDNHTL

-456 STATDDN
+456 STATGDN

-484 VAGQIT
+484 VAGNIT
-490 SASKYAAGLVGWV
+490 SASKYAAGLVGWI
-503 DGDYNSSYIKN
+503 DGKSKDSNIKD
-514 CVVKATITTSADW
+514 CIVKATITTSADC

-557 SSDDRRRAGG
+557 SSDDSRRAGG

-572 YGYSYFENCLENGT
+572 YSNSYFENCLENGT

-595 RNAHGIF
+595 RNAYGAF
-602 FNDRVYSLYYV
+602 FNDRVNSLYYV

-629 YQVANTAPADEL
+629 YQVANTVPADEL
-641 YLKREIKGYQFYQSV
+641 YLQREIKGYQFYQSV

-662 ESYPYN
+662 DSYPYN

-729 CVMDGENLD
+729 SVMDGENLD

-750 KVYLINDERDL
+750 KVYLINNERDL

-772 DATGKT
+772 DATDKT
-778 FKQNADITLTAAH
+778 FKQTADITLTAAH
-791 TSIGRYF
+791 TSIGGYF
-798 EGTYKYFKGT
+798 EGNFRYFKGT

-826 NYQGLFGYTS
+826 NYQGLFGYTREA
-836 KAVIKNVTLANCNIT
+836 KIKNVTLANCNIT
-851 GKQYT
+851 GKQNT

-870 NCHVRG
+870 NCHVNG
-876 NISATESDASGHGG
+876 NINATASVAGYHGG
-890 IAGSATTTSITNC
+890 IVGSATATSITNC

-954 YNRSN
+954 YRSSN
-959 KFKYCLNTGVVNGN
+959 KFKYCLNTGVVSGN

-978 IAGQNDSPR
+978 IAGQKDSPR
-987 DFDHCYYSNQ
+987 DFDHCYYPNQ

-1002 FGTSSGSNN
+1002 FGYSSGSNN
-1011 YTGYG
+1011 YTGHG
-1016 EVAYVVTLGENI
+1016 EVAYVVTLGKNI
-1028 SKIEF
+1028 SNIEF

-1038 ITSALSGKKYYAK
+1038 ITSALTGKKYCAK
-1051 GDWTLTLTPNQ
+1051 GDWTLTLTPDQ

-1130 VVPTIT
+1130 VVPTIM
-1136 VTNGETSLVLG
+1136 VTNGETPLVLG

-1167 KGINNYKGT
+1167 KGINSYKGT

-1199 PYLITTAEDLEAL
+1199 PYLITTAEDLDAL

-1249 RGVYDGDNKVIKGLL
+1249 RGVYDGDNNVIKGLL

-1279 KNATITNVI
+1279 YSATIQNVI

-1303 CGYAGE
+1303 CGYASE

-1471 PEGKYWDHYTVN
+1471 PEGKYWDRYTVSS
-1483 NGKISNAGVKEGEH
+1483 GSISNAGVKEGEH

-1523 VTIAAIEDLTYNGK
+1523 ATIADITDLTYNGK

-1562 SEGCTNVGTYTI
+1562 ADGCTNVGTYTI
-1574 TITGMGRYNGILQKT
+1574 TVQGMGRYTGTLQKS

-1594 YDISGCDI
+1594 YDINGCDI
-1602 KVENKPYTGDVIN
+1602 KVENQIYTGKVIN
-1615 VTPTVKYGSITLAQG
+1615 VKPTVKMGSTTLVQG
-1630 EDKDYTFVT
+1630 AEKDYTFVT

-1653 VTGKGNYTGTKEVSF
+1653 VTGKGNYTGTKEVPF
-1668 NVYYSTP
+1668 NVYYPAP

-1684 ATTAIVTWKDTYA
+1684 ATTAIVTWKDGIAT
-1697 AKWTVAY
+1697 KWAVEY
-1704 STDKTFESAAH
+1704 STDKTFESAERLE
-1715 IDVENAKT
+1715 VNEKT
-1723 VSLENLSA
+1723 VTLDPITSGE
-1731 DQVYY
+1731 VYY
-1736 VRVKAVYGSQES
+1736 VRVKAVYEGQES

-1753 CSFEPTTKLLIG
+1753 CSVEPTTKLLVG
-1765 SGNNTSESLPFHN
+1765 SGNNTSSSLPFSN
-1778 WYHYNLTQQIYT
+1778 WYYYGLTQQIYT
-1790 AEELGKKAGTIMS
+1790 AKELGNKAGSIMA
-1803 LDFFKTDD
+1803 LDFFRTD
-1811 NKCDNAIEIYLVKTD
+1811 NNPCNNTIEIYLVKTD
-1826 KTKFEGAKDWISVT
+1826 KTMFTTSSDWISVT
-1840 EADKVYDGKK
+1840 EADKVYDGKVQ
-1850 LFENNQWTTI
+1850 FESNQWTTI
-1860 ELSKPFDYDGVSN
+1860 ELTKPFDYDGVSN
-1873 LALIVYDKEVSG
+1873 LALIVYDKKVSG
-1885 DSYGSGCNF
+1885 DSYGNYRAF
-1894 RVYQGN
+1894 RTFKGN
-1900 DSQTLQYRNDRT
+1900 NNQTLFFKSDRDDPTIRPTVT
-1912 GPFTSEGNNAILTPS
+1912 GGLSNA
-1927 VSGNSLSST
+1927 

-1961 NVLDFSNI
+1961 NALDFSNI

-1977 SSFAATANNAGVLTM
+1977 SGFTSTANNAGVLTM
-1992 KQTETT
+1992 TQVETT

-2056 KGVIAWYPLAAKYAL
+2056 NGVIAWYPLAAKYAL

-2101 VTTGFIQIATDDVED
+2101 VTTGFIQIATGDVEV
-2116 GDWYGIDGIKF
+2116 GDWYGIDGVKF

>member
-1 MFNMKKKR
+1 
-9 LQFLARAAM
+9 M

-72 YYKLTADIHV
+72 YYKLTADINV

-91 TNAFKGVFDGNGHT
+91 TNAFKGIFDGNGHT

-290 ENKIVPVFD
+290 GDKIVPVFD
-299 IKNLTTGSI
+299 IKNLSTGSI
-308 ECNTFWAYTGEDIT
+308 ECNTFWAYTGEEVT

-346 SPVKEVGRYTMT
+346 SPVKEEGRYTMT

-378 QNISGTGTQ
+378 QNISGTGTKD
-387 EDPYLIT
+387 EPYLINT
-394 SAEDWNLFAKSVEG
+394 TDDWNLFAKSVGG

-456 STATDDN
+456 STATDDD

-470 PFHLIKQATIQNLT
+470 PFHLIKQATIQNLI
-484 VAGQIT
+484 VAGNIT
-490 SASKYAAGLVGWV
+490 SASKYAAGLVGWI
-503 DGDYNSSYIKN
+503 DGKSKDSNIKD
-514 CVVKATITTSADW
+514 CIVKATITTSADY

-557 SSDDRRRAGG
+557 SSDDSRRAGG

-572 YGYSYFENCLENGT
+572 YSNSYFENCLENGT

-595 RNAHGIF
+595 RNAYGIF
-602 FNDRVYSLYYV
+602 SNDRVNSLYYV

-662 ESYPYN
+662 DSYPYN

-729 CVMDGENLD
+729 SVMEGEDLD
-738 GYVFNTEGEGES
+738 GYVFKTEGEGES

-772 DATGKT
+772 DALGKT

-890 IAGSATTTSITNC
+890 IAGSATSTSITNC

-922 GAANY
+922 GAANS

-1136 VTNGETSLVLG
+1136 VTNGETPLVLG
-1147 TDYLVECSNNTAI
+1147 TDYIVEGSNNTAI

-1176 QTKTFNIVDFPLQDA
+1176 TTKTFNIVDFTLQDA

-1212 ASIVNTGSRLG
+1212 ASIVNTGSRLD
-1223 GYYKQSADITLTNE
+1223 GYYKQTADITLSDE
-1237 HTAIGNSSNTSF
+1237 HTAIGNSSNTPF
-1249 RGVYDGDNKVIKGLL
+1249 KGIYDGDNKVIKGLL
-1264 INQPEAT
+1264 INQAEGT

-1296 KKYVGGI
+1296 KDYVGGI
-1303 CGYAGE
+1303 CGHASE

-1330 YHGGIAGYISDKPIS
+1330 YHGGIAGSIYDKPIS

-1367 GEVSWTNITD
+1367 GEGSWTIITD

-1537 EQHPTPVVTLNSNV
+1537 EQHPSPVVTLNSNV

-1574 TITGMGRYNGILQKT
+1574 TVEGVGRYSGRLTKT

-1648 DYTLT
+1648 DYMLT
-1653 VTGKGNYTGTKEVSF
+1653 VTGKGNYTGTKEVPF

-1723 VSLENLSA
+1723 ASLENLSA

-1765 SGNNTSESLPFHN
+1765 SGDGTSRFLPFSN
-1778 WYHYNLTQQIYT
+1778 WYHYGLTQQIYT
-1790 AEELGKKAGTIMS
+1790 AKELGNKAGSIMA
-1803 LDFFKTDD
+1803 LDFFRTDD
-1811 NKCDNAIEIYLVKTD
+1811 NECNNTIEIYLVKTD
-1826 KTKFEGAKDWISVT
+1826 KTAFTNSSDWISVT
-1840 EADKVYDGKK
+1840 EEDKVYDGKMQ
-1850 LFENNQWTTI
+1850 FESNQWTTI
-1860 ELSKPFDYDGVSN
+1860 ELTKPFDYDGVSN
-1873 LALIVYDKEVSG
+1873 LALIVYDKNVKE
-1885 DSYGSGCNF
+1885 DSYGDYRAF
-1894 RVYQGN
+1894 RTFKGN
-1900 DSQTLQYRNDRT
+1900 DDQTLFFRSDREDPTIRPTST
-1912 GPFTSEGNNAILTPS
+1912 GNRSKE
-1927 VSGNSLSST
+1927 

-1947 VTMNGLGIMSYASD
+1947 ITMNGLGIMSYASD
-1961 NVLDFSNI
+1961 NVLDFSNVGE
-1969 SDLTAHYA
+1969 LTAHYA

-2101 VTTGFIQIATDDVED
+2101 VTTGFIQIATGEAED

>member
-1 MFNMKKKR
+1 MKKKR
-9 LQFLARAAM
+9 LHFLARAAM

-61 INDKGGQYRYS
+61 INDKGGNYRFKN
-72 YYKLTADIHV
+72 YKLTADIHV

-91 TNAFKGVFDGNGHT
+91 TNAFKGIFDGNGHT

-153 RWSTLNIYNCWSSV
+153 RWGTLNIYNCWSSV
-167 DIVCTKKTDN
+167 DIMCTKKSSY
-177 SFNAGFVGYSYDSN
+177 SFNAGFVGYSYDSK

-202 LQGAETGGW
+202 LQGADADGC

-218 ISNSSSTNI
+218 MSNSSSMNI

-243 SNTFAYNSYV
+243 SNTFAYNSDV

-261 LLGKAQGTAVGTMA
+261 PLGKEQGTAVGTMA

-299 IKNLTTGSI
+299 IKNLSTGSI
-308 ECNTFWAYTGEDIT
+308 ECNTFWAYTGEEVT

-373 QFEVA
+373 QFKVA
-378 QNISGTGTQ
+378 KNISGTGTKD
-387 EDPYLIT
+387 EPYLINT
-394 SAEDWNLFAKSVEG
+394 TDDWNLFAKSVEG
-408 GIDYSKKYVKLT
+408 GIDYYGKYVKLT

-432 DESGDRPFSGT
+432 DESGDRPFRGI
-443 FDGDNHTL
+443 FEGDNHTL

-456 STATDDN
+456 STATGDN

-470 PFHLIKQATIQNLT
+470 PFHLIKQATIQNLI
-484 VAGQIT
+484 VAGNIT
-490 SASKYAAGLVGWV
+490 SASKYAAGLVGWI
-503 DGDYNSSYIKN
+503 DGKSKDSNIKD
-514 CVVKATITTSADW
+514 CIVKATITTSADC

-547 SVFAGKIINT
+547 SVFAGSIINT
-557 SSDDRRRAGG
+557 SSDDSRRAGG

-572 YGYSYFENCLENGT
+572 YSNSYFENCLENGT

-595 RNAHGIF
+595 RNAYGNF
-602 FNDRVYSLYYV
+602 FNDRVHSLYYV

-629 YQVANTAPADEL
+629 YQVANTVPADEL
-641 YLKREIKGYQFYQSV
+641 YLQREIKGYQFYQSV

-662 ESYPYN
+662 DSYPYN

-729 CVMDGENLD
+729 SVMDGENLD

-750 KVYLINDERDL
+750 KVYLINNERDL

-778 FKQNADITLTAAH
+778 FKQTADITLTAAH
-791 TSIGRYF
+791 TSIGGYF
-798 EGTYKYFKGT
+798 EGNFRYFKGT

-826 NYQGLFGYTS
+826 NYQGLFGYTREA
-836 KAVIKNVTLANCNIT
+836 KIKNVTLANCNIT
-851 GKQYT
+851 GKQNT

-870 NCHVRG
+870 NCHVNG
-876 NISATESDASGHGG
+876 NINATASVAGYHGG
-890 IAGSATTTSITNC
+890 IVGSATATSITNC

-954 YNRSN
+954 YRSSN
-959 KFKYCLNTGVVNGN
+959 KFKYCLNTGVVSGN

-978 IAGQNDSPR
+978 IAGQKDSPR
-987 DFDHCYYSNQ
+987 DFDHCYYPNQ

-1002 FGTSSGSNN
+1002 FGYSSGSNN
-1011 YTGYG
+1011 YTGHG
-1016 EVAYVVTLGENI
+1016 EVAYVVTLGKNI
-1028 SKIEF
+1028 SNIEF

-1038 ITSALSGKKYYAK
+1038 ITSALTGKKYCAK
-1051 GDWTLTLTPNQ
+1051 GDWTLTLTPDQ

-1136 VTNGETSLVLG
+1136 VTNGETPLVLG

-1167 KGINNYKGT
+1167 KGINSYKGT

-1264 INQPEAT
+1264 INQPEGT

-1279 KNATITNVI
+1279 YSATIQNVI

-1303 CGYAGE
+1303 CGYASE

-1471 PEGKYWDHYTVN
+1471 PEGKYWDRYTVSS
-1483 NGKISNAGVKEGEH
+1483 GSISNAGVKEGEH

-1523 VTIAAIEDLTYNGK
+1523 VTIADIEDLTYNGK
-1537 EQHPTPVVTLNSNV
+1537 EQHPSPVVTLSSNV

-1574 TITGMGRYNGILQKT
+1574 TFEGIGRYSGTLTKT

-1653 VTGKGNYTGTKEVSF
+1653 VTGKGNYTGTKEVPF
-1668 NVYYSTP
+1668 NVYYPAP

-1684 ATTAIVTWKDTYA
+1684 ATTAIVTWKDGIAT
-1697 AKWTVAY
+1697 KWAVEY
-1704 STDKTFESAAH
+1704 STDKTFESAER
-1715 IDVENAKT
+1715 IDVNESTAT
-1723 VSLENLSA
+1723 LASLSS

-1736 VRVKAVYGSQES
+1736 VRVKAVYEGQES

-1753 CSFEPTTKLLIG
+1753 CSVEPTTKLLVG
-1765 SGNNTSESLPFHN
+1765 SGNNTSSSLPFSN
-1778 WYHYNLTQQIYT
+1778 WYYYGLTQQIYT
-1790 AEELGKKAGTIMS
+1790 AKELGNKAGSIMA
-1803 LDFFKTDD
+1803 LDFFRTD
-1811 NKCDNAIEIYLVKTD
+1811 NNPCNNTIEIYLVKTD
-1826 KTKFEGAKDWISVT
+1826 KTMFTTSSDWISVT
-1840 EADKVYDGKK
+1840 EADKVYDGKVQ
-1850 LFENNQWTTI
+1850 FESNQWTTI
-1860 ELSKPFDYDGVSN
+1860 ELTKPFDYDGVSN
-1873 LALIVYDKEVSG
+1873 LALIVYDKKVSG
-1885 DSYGSGCNF
+1885 DSYGNYRAF
-1894 RVYQGN
+1894 RTFKGN
-1900 DSQTLQYRNDRT
+1900 NNQTLFFKSDRDDPTIRPTVT
-1912 GPFTSEGNNAILTPS
+1912 GGLSNA
-1927 VSGNSLSST
+1927 

-1961 NVLDFSNI
+1961 NALDFSNI

-1977 SSFAATANNAGVLTM
+1977 SGFAATANNAGVLTM
-1992 KQTETT
+1992 TQVETT

-2046 DKTNFILSQQ
+2046 DYTNFILSQQ
-2056 KGVIAWYPLAAKYAL
+2056 NGVIAWYPLAAKYAL

-2116 GDWYGIDGIKF
+2116 GDWYGIDGVKF

>member
-1 MFNMKKKR
+1 
-9 LQFLARAAM
+9 M

-38 GSGTAADP
+38 GSGTATDP

-61 INDKGGQYRYS
+61 INDKGGQYRYKN
-72 YYKLTADIHV
+72 YKLTADIHV
-82 TSMVGKNDD
+82 TSMAGKNNDD
-91 TNAFKGVFDGNGHT
+91 NAFKGVFDGNGHT
-105 MTLNLTTDGSSNF
+105 MTLDLTDDGNSYC
-118 FAPFRYV
+118 APFRFV
-125 GGSTF
+125 GKSTF

-141 NSYYVASLVGHH
+141 ISYNAASLVGYQ
-153 RWSTLNIYNCWSSV
+153 RYGTLNIYNCWSSV
-167 DIVCTKKTDN
+167 DIMCTKK
-177 SFNAGFVGYSYDSN
+177 SSYSCNAGFVGYIYESD

-202 LQGAETGGW
+202 LQGADADGC

-218 ISNSSSTNI
+218 NSNSSSMKI

-233 PTQLTVATNN
+233 PTQLTVATDN
-243 SNTFAYNSYV
+243 SYTFAYKSDVN
-253 ITNSYYTK
+253 TNNYYTTP
-261 LLGKAQGTAVGTMA
+261 LGKEQGTAIGNMT
-275 DSELLNSLGKGWEKR
+275 DSELLNKLGKGWEKKGD
-290 ENKIVPVFD
+290 KIVPVFD
-299 IKNLTTGSI
+299 IKNLSTGSI
-308 ECNTFWAYTGEDIT
+308 ECNTFWAYTGEEVT

-333 TVSSENYSVSFSP
+333 TVSAENYSVSFSP

-378 QNISGTGTQ
+378 QNISGTGTKD
-387 EDPYLIT
+387 EPYLIT
-394 SAEDWNLFAKSVEG
+394 SAEDWNLFAKSVGG
-408 GIDYSKKYVKLT
+408 GIDYYGKYVKLT
-420 NDITI
+420 NNITI

-432 DESGDRPFSGT
+432 DESGDRPFRGI
-443 FDGDNHTL
+443 FEGDNHTL

-534 ICYSDRNNLYFTN
+534 ICYSDRNYLHFTN
-547 SVFAGKIINT
+547 SVFAGHINNT
-557 SSDDRRRAGG
+557 SSDDNRRAGG

-572 YGYSYFENCLENGT
+572 FGDSYFGNCLENGS
-586 YTNVTYMNP
+586 YTNITYMNP
-595 RNAHGIF
+595 RNAYGVF
-602 FNDRVYSLYYV
+602 SNDRVNSLYYV

-619 DKYITKEYGC
+619 NKYIAKEYGC

-662 ESYPYN
+662 DSYPYN

-680 TNSGKLTKDTDYTVT
+680 TNSGQLTKDTDYTVT
-695 LSPNAP
+695 LSSNAP
-701 AAAGDYTISFTA
+701 AAVGTYTISFTA

-729 CVMDGENLD
+729 CVMEGEDLD
-738 GYVFNTEGEGES
+738 GYVFDTEGEGES
-750 KVYLINDERDL
+750 KVYLINNERDL

-870 NCHVRG
+870 NCHVNG
-876 NISATESDASGHGG
+876 NINATASDASEHGG
-890 IAGSATTTSITNC
+890 IVGSATATSITNC

-927 DVVITSCENAAN
+927 DVVITSCENAAK
-939 ISGDGQNHGGIVGRD
+939 ISGDGQKHGGIVGRD
-954 YNRSN
+954 NNGSN
-959 KFKYCLNTGVVNGN
+959 KFKYCLNTGVVKGN

-978 IAGQNDSPR
+978 IAGERYSPSN
-987 DFDHCYYSNQ
+987 FDHCYYSNQ

-1011 YTGYG
+1011 YTGHG

-1038 ITSALSGKKYYAK
+1038 ISSALSGKKYYAK

-1062 TDVTFVSYACEGGTL
+1062 TDVTFVSYVCEGGTL

-1136 VTNGETSLVLG
+1136 VTNGETPLVLG
-1147 TDYLVECSNNTAI
+1147 TDYLVACSNNTAI

-1176 QTKTFNIVDFPLQDA
+1176 TTKKFNIVDFPLQDA

-1249 RGVYDGDNKVIKGLL
+1249 RGVYDGDNNVIKGLL
-1264 INQPEAT
+1264 INQPKGR
-1271 YQGLFGRA
+1271 YHGLFGRA

-1296 KKYVGGI
+1296 KDYVGGI
-1303 CGYAGE
+1303 CGYASE

-1330 YHGGIAGYISDKPIS
+1330 YHGGIAGSIYDKPIS

-1367 GEVSWTNITD
+1367 GEGSWTIITD

-1523 VTIAAIEDLTYNGK
+1523 VTIADIEDLTYNGK
-1537 EQHPTPVVTLNSNV
+1537 EQHPAPVVTLSSNT
-1551 LEAGSNYQVTY
+1551 LEADANYQVTY
-1562 SEGCTNVGTYTI
+1562 SDGCNNVGTYTI
-1574 TITGMGRYNGILQKT
+1574 TVTGKGRYTGTLQKT

-1594 YDISGCDI
+1594 YDISGCDL
-1602 KVENKPYTGDVIN
+1602 KVENQKYTGEVIN
-1615 VTPTVKYGSITLAQG
+1615 VTPTVKMGSTTLTQG
-1630 EDKDYTFVT
+1630 EEKDYTFVT
-1639 NPTTVKEGG
+1639 NPTTVQEAG

-1653 VTGKGNYTGTKEVSF
+1653 VTGNGNYTGTKVVPF
-1668 NVYYSTP
+1668 KVYYSVP
-1675 TELSCTNVT
+1675 TELNCTNVA
-1684 ATTAIVTWKDTYA
+1684 ATTATVTWKDGIAT
-1697 AKWTVAY
+1697 KWTVEY
-1704 STDKTFESAAH
+1704 STDKTFESAER
-1715 IDVENAKT
+1715 IDVNESTAT
-1723 VSLENLSA
+1723 LASLST

-1736 VRVKAVYGSQES
+1736 VRVKAVYGTDQES
-1748 DWSNV
+1748 DWSLV
-1753 CSFEPTTKLLIG
+1753 CSFEPTTKLLVG
-1765 SGNNTSESLPFHN
+1765 SGDGTSRFLPFSN
-1778 WYHYNLTQQIYT
+1778 WYHYGLTQQIYT
-1790 AEELGKKAGTIMS
+1790 AKELGNKAGSIMA
-1803 LDFFKTDD
+1803 LDFFRTDD
-1811 NKCDNAIEIYLVKTD
+1811 NECNNTIEIYLVKTD
-1826 KTKFEGAKDWISVT
+1826 KTRFANRTDWISVT
-1840 EADKVYDGKK
+1840 EADKVYDGKMQ
-1850 LFENNQWTTI
+1850 FESNQWTTI
-1860 ELSKPFDYDGVSN
+1860 ELTKPFDYDGVSN
-1873 LALIVYDKEVSG
+1873 LALIVYDKNVSE
-1885 DSYGSGCNF
+1885 DSYGDYRAF
-1894 RVYQGN
+1894 RTFKGN
-1900 DSQTLQYRNDRT
+1900 DNQTLYFRSDKDDPTIRPTVT
-1912 GPFTSEGNNAILTPS
+1912 GTPS
-1927 VSGNSLSST
+1927 NS

-1961 NVLDFSNI
+1961 NALDFSNI

-2080 LTNDVFTGD
+2080 LTNDVFTSD

-2101 VTTGFIQIATDDVED
+2101 VTTGFIQIATGEAED

>member
-1 MFNMKKKR
+1 M
-9 LQFLARAAM
+9 
-18 TLLLVMFA
+18 
-26 TIGAR
+26 
-31 ADEGTLS
+31 
-38 GSGTAADP
+38 
-46 YLIGSDADWETFVSY
+46 
-61 INDKGGQYRYS
+61 
-72 YYKLTADIHV
+72 
-82 TSMVGKNDD
+82 
-91 TNAFKGVFDGNGHT
+91 
-105 MTLNLTTDGSSNF
+105 
-118 FAPFRYV
+118 
-125 GGSTF
+125 
-130 KRLHIAGKITS
+130 
-141 NSYYVASLVGHH
+141 
-153 RWSTLNIYNCWSSV
+153 
-167 DIVCTKKTDN
+167 
-177 SFNAGFVGYSYDSN
+177 
-191 ININNCRFDGS
+191 
-202 LQGAETGGW
+202 
-211 SGFVGQR
+211 
-218 ISNSSSTNI
+218 
-227 SNCLFA
+227 
-233 PTQLTVATNN
+233 
-243 SNTFAYNSYV
+243 
-253 ITNSYYTK
+253 
-261 LLGKAQGTAVGTMA
+261 
-275 DSELLNSLGKGWEKR
+275 
-290 ENKIVPVFD
+290 
-299 IKNLTTGSI
+299 
-308 ECNTFWAYTGEDIT
+308 
-322 VTPTVKDMDGN
+322 
-333 TVSSENYSVSFSP
+333 
-346 SPVKEVGRYTMT
+346 
-358 VTSNTANGYSGTLTH
+358 
-373 QFEVA
+373 
-378 QNISGTGTQ
+378 
-387 EDPYLIT
+387 
-394 SAEDWNLFAKSVEG
+394 
-408 GIDYSKKYVKLT
+408 
-420 NDITI
+420 
-425 STMVGVC
+425 
-432 DESGDRPFSGT
+432 
-443 FDGDNHTL
+443 
-451 TANIT
+451 
-456 STATDDN
+456 
-463 KNNQGVA
+463 
-470 PFHLIKQATIQNLT
+470 
-484 VAGQIT
+484 
-490 SASKYAAGLVGWV
+490 
-503 DGDYNSSYIKN
+503 
-514 CVVKATITTSADW
+514 
-527 AGGFVGN
+527 
-534 ICYSDRNNLYFTN
+534 
-547 SVFAGKIINT
+547 
-557 SSDDRRRAGG
+557 
-567 FCGYG
+567 
-572 YGYSYFENCLENGT
+572 
-586 YTNVTYMNP
+586 
-595 RNAHGIF
+595 
-602 FNDRVYSLYYV
+602 
-613 NKIAVN
+613 
-619 DKYITKEYGC
+619 
-629 YQVANTAPADEL
+629 
-641 YLKREIKGYQFYQSV
+641 KREIKGYQFYQSV

-662 ESYPYN
+662 DSYPYN

-695 LSPNAP
+695 LSSNAP

-729 CVMDGENLD
+729 SVMEGEDLD
-738 GYVFNTEGEGES
+738 GYVFKTEGEGES

-772 DATGKT
+772 DALGKT

-791 TSIGRYF
+791 TSIGGYF
-798 EGTYKYFKGT
+798 EGNSRNFKGT

-813 KTISNL
+813 KTISKL
-819 TVNAPNS
+819 IVNAPNS
-826 NYQGLFGYTS
+826 NYQGLFGYAYN
-836 KAVIKNVTLANCNIT
+836 AVIKNVILANCNIT

-890 IAGSATTTSITNC
+890 IAGSATATSITNC

-922 GAANY
+922 GAANS

-954 YNRSN
+954 NNRSN

-1038 ITSALSGKKYYAK
+1038 ITSVLSGKKYCTK
-1051 GDWTLTLTPNQ
+1051 GDWTLTLTPDQ

-1136 VTNGETSLVLG
+1136 VTNGETPLVLG

-1176 QTKTFNIVDFPLQDA
+1176 TTKTFNIVDFTLQDA

-1237 HTAIGNSSNTSF
+1237 HTAIGNSSNTPF
-1249 RGVYDGDNKVIKGLL
+1249 KGIYDGDNKVIKGLL
-1264 INQPEAT
+1264 INQAEGT

-1296 KKYVGGI
+1296 KDYVGGI
-1303 CGYAGE
+1303 CGHASE

-1330 YHGGIAGYISDKPIS
+1330 YHGGIAGSIYDKPIS

-1367 GEVSWTNITD
+1367 GEGSWTIITD

-1458 YESGVVVTLDFTV
+1458 YGSGVVVTLDFTV

-1537 EQHPTPVVTLNSNV
+1537 EQHPSPVVTLNSNV

-1594 YDISGCDI
+1594 YDISGCDL
-1602 KVENKPYTGDVIN
+1602 KVENQKYTGEVIN

-1653 VTGKGNYTGTKEVSF
+1653 VTGKGNYTGTKEVPF
-1668 NVYYSTP
+1668 NVYYPAP

-1723 VSLENLSA
+1723 ASLENLSA

-1765 SGNNTSESLPFHN
+1765 SGDGTSRFLPFSN
-1778 WYHYNLTQQIYT
+1778 WYHYGLTQQIYT
-1790 AEELGKKAGTIMS
+1790 AKELGNKAGSIMA
-1803 LDFFKTDD
+1803 LDFFRTDD
-1811 NKCDNAIEIYLVKTD
+1811 NECNNTIEIYLVKTD
-1826 KTKFEGAKDWISVT
+1826 KTAFTNSSDWISVT
-1840 EADKVYDGKK
+1840 EEDKVYDGKMQ
-1850 LFENNQWTTI
+1850 FESNQWTTI
-1860 ELSKPFDYDGVSN
+1860 ELTKPFDYDGVSN
-1873 LALIVYDKEVSG
+1873 LALIVYDKNVKE
-1885 DSYGSGCNF
+1885 DSYGDYRAF
-1894 RVYQGN
+1894 RTFKGN
-1900 DSQTLQYRNDRT
+1900 DDQTLFFRSDREDPTIRPTST
-1912 GPFTSEGNNAILTPS
+1912 GNRSKE
-1927 VSGNSLSST
+1927 

-1947 VTMNGLGIMSYASD
+1947 ITMNGLGIMSYASD
-1961 NVLDFSNI
+1961 NVLDFSNVGE
-1969 SDLTAHYA
+1969 LTAHYA

-1992 KQTETT
+1992 TQVETT

>member
-9 LQFLARAAM
+9 LQFWARAAM

-72 YYKLTADIHV
+72 YYKLTADIKV
-82 TSMVGKNDD
+82 TSMAGKNHDD
-91 TNAFKGVFDGNGHT
+91 NAFKGVFDGNGHT
-105 MTLNLTTDGSSNF
+105 MTLDLTDDGNSYC
-118 FAPFRYV
+118 APFRYV
-125 GGSTF
+125 GKSTF

-141 NSYYVASLVGHH
+141 ISYNAASLVGYQ
-153 RWSTLNIYNCWSSV
+153 RYGTLNIYNCWSSV
-167 DIVCTKKTDN
+167 DIMCTKK
-177 SFNAGFVGYSYDSN
+177 SSYSCNAGFVGYIYESD

-202 LQGAETGGW
+202 LQGADADGC

-218 ISNSSSTNI
+218 YSNSSSMKI
-227 SNCLFA
+227 SKCLFA
-233 PTQLTVATNN
+233 PTQLTVATDN
-243 SNTFAYNSYV
+243 SYTFAYKSDVN
-253 ITNSYYTK
+253 TNNYYTTP
-261 LLGKAQGTAVGTMA
+261 LGKEQGTAIGNMT
-275 DSELLNSLGKGWEKR
+275 DSELLNKLGKGWEKKGD
-290 ENKIVPVFD
+290 KIVPVFD

-333 TVSSENYSVSFSP
+333 TVSAENYSVSFSP
-346 SPVKEVGRYTMT
+346 SPVKEEGQYTMT
-358 VTSNTANGYSGTLTH
+358 VASNTANGYSGTLTH

-378 QNISGTGTQ
+378 KNISGTGT
-387 EDPYLIT
+387 EADPYLIT
-394 SAEDWNLFAKSVEG
+394 TTEDWNLFAKSVEG

-420 NDITI
+420 DNITI

-432 DESGDRPFSGT
+432 DESGVRPFSGT

-456 STATDDN
+456 STATGDD

-470 PFHLIKQATIQNLT
+470 PFHLIKQATIKNLT
-484 VAGQIT
+484 VAGNII

-503 DGDYNSSYIKN
+503 DGNYSRSYIKD
-514 CVVKATITTSADW
+514 CIVKATITTSADY

-534 ICYSDRNNLYFTN
+534 IKYSNTNYLYFTN
-547 SVFAGKIINT
+547 SVFAGSIINT
-557 SSDDRRRAGG
+557 SSDNSRRAGG

-572 YGYSYFENCLENGT
+572 YGDSYFENCLENGS
-586 YTNVTYMNP
+586 YTNITYMNP
-595 RNAHGIF
+595 RNAYGIF
-602 FNDRVYSLYYV
+602 NNDDVNSLYYV
-613 NKIAVN
+613 NTIAVN
-619 DKYITKEYGC
+619 DRYIVKERGC
-629 YQVANTAPADEL
+629 YQVTNTAPADEL
-641 YLKREIKGYQFYQSV
+641 YLPREINGYQFYQPV

-668 NGEEVSLAYELK
+668 NGEEVSLDYVLK
-680 TNSGKLTKDTDYTVT
+680 MNRTQLTKDADYTVT

-713 KEGNSG
+713 KEDNKA
-719 GYAGTTTRTF
+719 GYVGTTTRTF
-729 CVMDGENLD
+729 CVMEGENMD
-738 GYVFNTEGEGES
+738 GYVFDTEGEGDS
-750 KVYLINDERDL
+750 KVYLINNERDL

-772 DATGKT
+772 DALGKT

-791 TSIGRYF
+791 TSIGGYF
-798 EGTYKYFKGT
+798 EGNSRYFKGT

-813 KTISNL
+813 KKISKL
-819 TVNAPNS
+819 TVTAPNS
-826 NYQGLFGYTS
+826 NYQGLFGYTQ
-836 KAVIKNVTLANCNIT
+836 KAVIKNVILANCNIT

-890 IAGSATTTSITNC
+890 IAGSATSTSITNC

-954 YNRSN
+954 NSGSN

-973 QYVGA
+973 QFVGA
-978 IAGQNDSPR
+978 IAGEEYSVRNY
-987 DFDHCYYSNQ
+987 DHCYYPNG

-1002 FGTSSGSNN
+1002 LGTSSSSND
-1011 YTGYG
+1011 YRGYG
-1016 EVAYVVTLGENI
+1016 EVAYVVTTGENI
-1028 SKIEF
+1028 SKIEI

-1038 ITSALSGKKYYAK
+1038 ITSALSGKKYCAK

-1102 SNNDA
+1102 SNNNG
-1107 TDVNGVTIAAIPDM
+1107 TDVSGVTIADIPDM
-1121 RWRGNNVSV
+1121 RWLGNVG
-1130 VVPTIT
+1130 VVPTLT
-1136 VTNGETSLVLG
+1136 VTNGETPLVLG
-1147 TDYLVECSNNTAI
+1147 TDYLVEGSNNTAI
-1160 GEATITI
+1160 GKATITI

-1176 QTKTFNIVDFPLQDA
+1176 TTKTFNIVDFPLQNA

-1237 HTAIGNSSNTSF
+1237 HTAIGNSSETSF
-1249 RGVYDGDNKVIKGLL
+1249 KGVYDGDNKVIKGLL
-1264 INQPEAT
+1264 INQPKGR
-1271 YQGLFGRA
+1271 YHGLFGRA
-1279 KNATITNVI
+1279 YSATIQNVI

-1296 KKYVGGI
+1296 KDYVGGI
-1303 CGYAGE
+1303 CGYASE
-1309 TTISNCKVSGAIK
+1309 TPISNCKVSGAIK

-1330 YHGGIAGYISDKPIS
+1330 YHGGIAGYIYYKPTS
-1345 SCVNTA
+1345 KCVNTA

-1367 GEVSWTNITD
+1367 GEVRRTNITD

-1391 SIVGSNGAS
+1391 SIVGSNNDS

-1413 GVGANDVATG
+1413 GVGANGVATG

-1458 YESGVVVTLDFTV
+1458 YKSGVVVTLDCPV
-1471 PEGKYWDHYTVN
+1471 PEGKYWDQYTVN
-1483 NGKISNAGVKEGEH
+1483 NGKISNAGVKGGEH

-1513 SELTDIATAG
+1513 SELTGIATAG
-1523 VTIAAIEDLTYNGK
+1523 AIIADIEDLTYNGK
-1537 EQHPTPVVTLNSNV
+1537 EQHPSPVVTLNSNV
-1551 LEAGSNYQVTY
+1551 LEAGANYQVTY
-1562 SEGCTNVGTYTI
+1562 SDGCNNVGTYTI
-1574 TITGMGRYNGILQKT
+1574 TVQGIGRYTGTLQKS

-1594 YDISGCDI
+1594 YDINGCDI

-1653 VTGKGNYTGTKEVSF
+1653 VTGKGNYTGTKEASF
-1668 NVYYSTP
+1668 NVYYPVP
-1675 TELSCTNVT
+1675 TNISCTNIA
-1684 ATTAIVTWKDTYA
+1684 ATTATVTWDKSA
-1697 AKWTVAY
+1697 IVKKWIVEY

-1715 IDVENAKT
+1715 IDVENAT
-1723 VSLENLSA
+1723 TASLENLSA

-1736 VRVKAVYGSQES
+1736 VRVKAVYGTQES
-1748 DWSNV
+1748 DWSDV

-1765 SGNNTSESLPFHN
+1765 SGNDTSVPLPFNNH
-1778 WYHYNLTQQIYT
+1778 YHYNLTQQIYT

-1826 KTKFEGAKDWISVT
+1826 KTKFESAKDWISVT

-1860 ELSKPFDYDGVSN
+1860 ELTKPFDYDGVSN
-1873 LALIVYDKEVSG
+1873 LALIVYDKKVSG
-1885 DSYGSGCNF
+1885 DSYGPGRNF
-1894 RVYQGN
+1894 RTFKGN
-1900 DSQTLQYRNDRT
+1900 DSQSLRYCNDSTDPTIKPTITGTLT
-1912 GPFTSEGNNAILTPS
+1912 
-1927 VSGNSLSST
+1927 ST

-1947 VTMNGLGIMSYASD
+1947 ITMNGLGIMSYASD

-1977 SSFAATANNAGVLTM
+1977 SGFTSTANNAGVLTM

-2023 PEALTGNNLKGLTK
+2023 PEALTGNSLKGLTK

-2080 LTNDVFTGD
+2080 LTNDVFTNG

-2101 VTTGFIQIATDDVED
+2101 VTTGFIQIATGEAED
-2116 GDWYGIDGIKF
+2116 GDWYGIDGVKF

>member
-1 MFNMKKKR
+1 
-9 LQFLARAAM
+9 M

-38 GSGTAADP
+38 GSGTATDP

-61 INDKGGQYRYS
+61 INDKGGQYSYS
-72 YYKLTADIHV
+72 YYKLTADIKV
-82 TSMVGKNDD
+82 TSMAGKNNDD
-91 TNAFKGVFDGNGHT
+91 NAFKGVFDGNGHT
-105 MTLNLTTDGSSNF
+105 MTLDLTDDGNSYC
-118 FAPFRYV
+118 APFRFV
-125 GGSTF
+125 GKSTF

-141 NSYYVASLVGHH
+141 ISYNAASLVGYQ
-153 RWSTLNIYNCWSSV
+153 RYGTLNIYNCWSSV
-167 DIVCTKKTDN
+167 DIMCTKK
-177 SFNAGFVGYSYDSN
+177 SSYSCNAGFVGYIYESD

-202 LQGAETGGW
+202 LQGADADGC

-218 ISNSSSTNI
+218 NSNSSSMKI

-233 PTQLTVATNN
+233 PTQLTVATDN
-243 SNTFAYNSYV
+243 SYTFAYKSDVN
-253 ITNSYYTK
+253 TNNYYTTP
-261 LLGKAQGTAVGTMA
+261 LGKEQGTAIGNMT
-275 DSELLNSLGKGWEKR
+275 DSELLNKLGKGWEKKGD
-290 ENKIVPVFD
+290 KIVPVFD
-299 IKNLTTGSI
+299 IKNLSTGSI

-333 TVSSENYSVSFSP
+333 TVSAENYSVSFSP
-346 SPVKEVGRYTMT
+346 SPVKEVGQYTMT
-358 VTSNTANGYSGTLTH
+358 VASNTANGYSGTLTH

-378 QNISGTGTQ
+378 QNISGTGTK

-394 SAEDWNLFAKSVEG
+394 STDDWNVFAKSVEG
-408 GIDYSKKYVKLT
+408 GIDYYNKFVKLT
-420 NDITI
+420 NNITI

-432 DESGDRPFSGT
+432 DESGNKPFRGT

-456 STATDDN
+456 STATGDD

-503 DGDYNSSYIKN
+503 DGNYSRSYIKD
-514 CVVKATITTSADW
+514 CIVKATITTSADW

-534 ICYSDRNNLYFTN
+534 ICYSDRNYLHFTN
-547 SVFAGKIINT
+547 SVFAGHINNT
-557 SSDDRRRAGG
+557 SSDDSRRAGG

-572 YGYSYFENCLENGT
+572 FGDSYFGNCLENGS
-586 YTNVTYMNP
+586 YTNITYMNP
-595 RNAHGIF
+595 RNAYGVF
-602 FNDRVYSLYYV
+602 SNDRVNSLYYV

-619 DKYITKEYGC
+619 NKYIAKEYGC

-662 ESYPYN
+662 DSYPYN
-668 NGEEVSLAYELK
+668 NGEEVSLAYEPK
-680 TNSGKLTKDTDYTVT
+680 TNSGQLTKDTDYTVT

-701 AAAGDYTISFTA
+701 AAVGTYTISFTA

-729 CVMDGENLD
+729 CVMEGEDLD
-738 GYVFNTEGEGES
+738 GYVFDTEGEGES

-778 FKQNADITLTAAH
+778 FKQNANITLTAAH
-791 TSIGRYF
+791 TSIGGYF
-798 EGTYKYFKGT
+798 EGNYRYFKGT

-813 KTISNL
+813 KKISKL
-819 TVNAPNS
+819 IVNAPYS
-826 NYQGLFGYTS
+826 NYQGLFGNTQ

-851 GKQYT
+851 GKQCT
-856 GGIVGYASTSTAIE
+856 GGIVGYASASTAIE

-876 NISATESDASGHGG
+876 NILATASNASDHGG
-890 IAGSATTTSITNC
+890 IVGSATATSITNC

-922 GAANY
+922 GVANY
-927 DVVITSCENAAN
+927 DVVITSCENATN

-954 YNRSN
+954 NSGSN

-973 QYVGA
+973 QFVGA
-978 IAGQNDSPR
+978 IAGKVYSVRNY
-987 DFDHCYYSNQ
+987 DHCYYPNG

-1002 FGTSSGSNN
+1002 FGISSSSNDYRGN
-1011 YTGYG
+1011 G
-1016 EVAYVVTLGENI
+1016 EVAYAVTTGEHI
-1028 SKIEF
+1028 SKIDI
-1033 AEQTV
+1033 AEGTV
-1038 ITSALSGKKYYAK
+1038 VTSAISGKKYCTK
-1051 GDWTLTLTPNQ
+1051 GDWTLTLKPDQ

-1121 RWRGNNVSV
+1121 RWLGNVG

-1136 VTNGETSLVLG
+1136 MTNGETSLVLG
-1147 TDYLVECSNNTAI
+1147 TDYIVEGSNNTAI

-1176 QTKTFNIVDFPLQDA
+1176 TTKKFNIVDFTLQDA
-1191 SAANSASN
+1191 SAANSATN

-1212 ASIVNTGSRLG
+1212 ASIVNTGSRLD
-1223 GYYKQSADITLTNE
+1223 GYYKQTADITLSDE

-1249 RGVYDGDNKVIKGLL
+1249 QGIYDGDNKFIKGLL
-1264 INQPEAT
+1264 INQAEGT

-1279 KNATITNVI
+1279 YRATIQNVI

-1296 KKYVGGI
+1296 KDYVGGI
-1303 CGYAGE
+1303 CGHASE
-1309 TTISNCKVSGAIK
+1309 TTISSCKVSGAIK

-1330 YHGGIAGYISDKPIS
+1330 YHGGIAGYIYNKPTS
-1345 SCVNTA
+1345 KCVNTA

-1367 GEVSWTNITD
+1367 GEVRRTNITD

-1391 SIVGSNGAS
+1391 SIVGSNNAS

-1413 GVGANDVATG
+1413 GVGAKDAATG

-1453 NNENL
+1453 NNESL
-1458 YESGVVVTLDFTV
+1458 YMSGVVVTLDCTV
-1471 PEGKYWDHYTVN
+1471 PKGKYWDQYTVN
-1483 NGKISNAGVKEGEH
+1483 NGKISNAGVKGGEH

-1502 TADVVISATFV
+1502 TDDVVISATYA
-1513 SELTDIATAG
+1513 SELTDIANAG
-1523 VTIAAIEDLTYNGK
+1523 VTIADIEDLTYNGK
-1537 EQHPTPVVTLNSNV
+1537 EQHPTPVVTLSSNV
-1551 LEAGSNYQVTY
+1551 LEAGANYQVTY
-1562 SEGCTNVGTYTI
+1562 SDGCNNVGTYTI
-1574 TITGMGRYNGILQKT
+1574 TVQGMGRYTGTLQKS

-1594 YDISGCDI
+1594 YDINDCDI

-1653 VTGKGNYTGTKEVSF
+1653 VTGKGNYTGTKEIPF
-1668 NVYYSTP
+1668 NVYYSVP
-1675 TELSCTNVT
+1675 TNIRCTNIT
-1684 ATTAIVTWKDTYA
+1684 ATTATVTWKDDLA
-1697 AKWTVAY
+1697 AKWTVEY
-1704 STDKTFESAAH
+1704 STDKTFES
-1715 IDVENAKT
+1715 VERIEVNESTAT
-1723 VSLENLSA
+1723 LASLSA
-1731 DQVYY
+1731 NQVYY
-1736 VRVKAVYGSQES
+1736 VRVKAVYGTNQES

-1753 CSFEPTTKLLIG
+1753 CSVEPTTKLLVG
-1765 SGNNTSESLPFHN
+1765 SGDGTSRFLPFSN
-1778 WYHYNLTQQIYT
+1778 WYHYGLTQQIYT
-1790 AEELGKKAGTIMS
+1790 AKELGNKAGSIMA
-1803 LDFFKTDD
+1803 LDFFRTDD
-1811 NKCDNAIEIYLVKTD
+1811 NECNNTIEIYLVKTD
-1826 KTKFEGAKDWISVT
+1826 KTAFTNSSDWISVT
-1840 EADKVYDGKK
+1840 EADKVYDGKMQ
-1850 LFENNQWTTI
+1850 FESNQWTTI
-1860 ELSKPFDYDGVSN
+1860 ELTKPFDYDGVSN
-1873 LALIVYDKEVSG
+1873 LALIVYDKNVKE
-1885 DSYGSGCNF
+1885 DSYGDYRAF
-1894 RVYQGN
+1894 RTFKGN
-1900 DSQTLQYRNDRT
+1900 DNQTLSFRSDREDPTIRPTST
-1912 GPFTSEGNNAILTPS
+1912 GNRSKE
-1927 VSGNSLSST
+1927 

-1961 NVLDFSNI
+1961 NVLDFSNVGE
-1969 SDLTAHYA
+1969 LTAHYA

-2046 DKTNFILSQQ
+2046 DYTNFILSQQ

-2080 LTNDVFTGD
+2080 LTNDVFTNE

-2101 VTTGFIQIATDDVED
+2101 VTTGLIQIATGEAED

>member
-1 MFNMKKKR
+1 
-9 LQFLARAAM
+9 M

-61 INDKGGQYRYS
+61 INDKGGDYRYKN
-72 YYKLTADIHV
+72 YKLTADIHV

-91 TNAFKGVFDGNGHT
+91 TNAFKGIFDGNGHT
-105 MTLNLTTDGSSNF
+105 MTLNLTTDGNSNF

-141 NSYYVASLVGHH
+141 NCYYVASLVGHH
-153 RWSTLNIYNCWSSV
+153 RWGTLNIHNCWSSV
-167 DIVCTKKTDN
+167 DIVCTKKSDN

-299 IKNLTTGSI
+299 IKNLSTGSI
-308 ECNTFWAYTGEDIT
+308 ECNTFWAYTGEEVT

-394 SAEDWNLFAKSVEG
+394 SAEDWNLFAKSVGG

-432 DESGDRPFSGT
+432 DESGDRPFSGI
-443 FDGDNHTL
+443 FEGDNHTL

-456 STATDDN
+456 STATGDDE
-463 KNNQGVA
+463 NNQGVA
-470 PFHLIKQATIQNLT
+470 PFHLIKQATIQNLI
-484 VAGQIT
+484 VAGNIT
-490 SASKYAAGLVGWV
+490 SASKYAAGLVGWI
-503 DGDYNSSYIKN
+503 DGKSKDSNIKD
-514 CVVKATITTSADW
+514 CIVKATITTSADC

-557 SSDDRRRAGG
+557 SSDDSRRAGG

-572 YGYSYFENCLENGT
+572 YSNSYFENCLENGT

-595 RNAHGIF
+595 RNAYGAF
-602 FNDRVYSLYYV
+602 YNDRVYSLYYV

-641 YLKREIKGYQFYQSV
+641 YLPREIKGYQFYQSV

-668 NGEEVSLAYELK
+668 NGEEVSLAYVLK

-729 CVMDGENLD
+729 CVMEGENLD

-750 KVYLINDERDL
+750 KVYLINNERDL
-761 ERLAAYVNSGH
+761 ERLAAYVNSDH

-778 FKQNADITLTAAH
+778 FKQTADITLTAAH
-791 TSIGRYF
+791 TSIGGYF
-798 EGTYKYFKGT
+798 EGKSKCFKGT

-813 KTISNL
+813 KKISKL
-819 TVNAPNS
+819 TVTASNS

-836 KAVIKNVTLANCNIT
+836 KAVIKNVTLADCNIT

-856 GGIVGYASTSTAIE
+856 GGIVGCALSSTTIE
-870 NCHVRG
+870 NCHVNG
-876 NISATESDASGHGG
+876 NINATASDAGGHGG
-890 IAGSATTTSITNC
+890 IVGSATATSITNC

-954 YNRSN
+954 YNSSN

-978 IAGQNDSPR
+978 IAGQNSSPR

-1016 EVAYVVTLGENI
+1016 EVAYVVTTGEHI
-1028 SKIEF
+1028 SKIDI
-1033 AEQTV
+1033 AEGTV
-1038 ITSALSGKKYYAK
+1038 VTSAISGKKYCTK
-1051 GDWTLTLTPNQ
+1051 GDWTLTLTPDQ

-1136 VTNGETSLVLG
+1136 VTNGETPLVLG
-1147 TDYLVECSNNTAI
+1147 TDYLVECSNNTTI

-1167 KGINNYKGT
+1167 KGINSYKGT

-1249 RGVYDGDNKVIKGLL
+1249 RGVYDGDNNVIKGLL
-1264 INQPEAT
+1264 INQPKAI

-1279 KNATITNVI
+1279 NQATIKNVI

-1303 CGYAGE
+1303 CGYASE

-1330 YHGGIAGYISDKPIS
+1330 YHGGIAGSIYDKPIS

-1367 GEVSWTNITD
+1367 GEGSWTIITD

-1400 RLNNNYHTTTTTG
+1400 RLDNNYHTTTTTG

-1471 PEGKYWDHYTVN
+1471 PEGKYWDQYTVN
-1483 NGKISNAGVKEGEH
+1483 NGKISNAGVKGGEH

-1523 VTIAAIEDLTYNGK
+1523 VTIADIEDLTYNGK
-1537 EQHPTPVVTLNSNV
+1537 EQHPSPVVTLSSNV

-1562 SEGCTNVGTYTI
+1562 ADGCTNVGTYTI
-1574 TITGMGRYNGILQKT
+1574 TVQGMGRYTGTLQKS

-1594 YDISGCDI
+1594 YDINGCDI

-1653 VTGKGNYTGTKEVSF
+1653 VTGKGNYAGTKEVPF
-1668 NVYYSTP
+1668 NVYYPVP
-1675 TELSCTNVT
+1675 TNISCTNIA
-1684 ATTAIVTWKDTYA
+1684 ATTATVTWDKSA
-1697 AKWTVAY
+1697 IVKKWIVEY
-1704 STDKTFESAAH
+1704 STDKTFESVER
-1715 IDVENAKT
+1715 IDVNESTAT
-1723 VSLENLSA
+1723 LASLSA

-1736 VRVKAVYGSQES
+1736 VRVKAVYGTDQES

-1753 CSFEPTTKLLIG
+1753 CSFEPTTKLLVG
-1765 SGNNTSESLPFHN
+1765 SGDGTSRFLPFSN
-1778 WYHYNLTQQIYT
+1778 WYHYGLTQQIYT
-1790 AEELGKKAGTIMS
+1790 AKELGNKAGSIMA
-1803 LDFFKTDD
+1803 LDFFRTDD
-1811 NKCDNAIEIYLVKTD
+1811 NECNNTIEIYLVKTD
-1826 KTKFEGAKDWISVT
+1826 KTAFTNSSDWISVT
-1840 EADKVYDGKK
+1840 EAEKVYDGKMQ
-1850 LFENNQWTTI
+1850 FESNQWTTI
-1860 ELSKPFDYDGVSN
+1860 ELTKPFDYDGVSN
-1873 LALIVYDKEVSG
+1873 LALIVYDKNVSE
-1885 DSYGSGCNF
+1885 DSYGDYRAF
-1894 RVYQGN
+1894 RTFKGN
-1900 DSQTLQYRNDRT
+1900 DNQTLFFRSDREDPTIRPTVT
-1912 GPFTSEGNNAILTPS
+1912 GARSKE
-1927 VSGNSLSST
+1927 

-1961 NVLDFSNI
+1961 NALDFSNV

-1977 SSFAATANNAGVLTM
+1977 SGFAATANNAGVLTM
-1992 KQTETT
+1992 TQVETT

-2046 DKTNFILSQQ
+2046 DYTNFILSQQ

-2116 GDWYGIDGIKF
+2116 GDWYGIDGVKF

>member
-1 MFNMKKKR
+1 
-9 LQFLARAAM
+9 
-18 TLLLVMFA
+18 
-26 TIGAR
+26 
-31 ADEGTLS
+31 
-38 GSGTAADP
+38 
-46 YLIGSDADWETFVSY
+46 
-61 INDKGGQYRYS
+61 
-72 YYKLTADIHV
+72 
-82 TSMVGKNDD
+82 
-91 TNAFKGVFDGNGHT
+91 
-105 MTLNLTTDGSSNF
+105 
-118 FAPFRYV
+118 
-125 GGSTF
+125 
-130 KRLHIAGKITS
+130 
-141 NSYYVASLVGHH
+141 
-153 RWSTLNIYNCWSSV
+153 
-167 DIVCTKKTDN
+167 
-177 SFNAGFVGYSYDSN
+177 
-191 ININNCRFDGS
+191 
-202 LQGAETGGW
+202 
-211 SGFVGQR
+211 
-218 ISNSSSTNI
+218 
-227 SNCLFA
+227 
-233 PTQLTVATNN
+233 
-243 SNTFAYNSYV
+243 
-253 ITNSYYTK
+253 
-261 LLGKAQGTAVGTMA
+261 
-275 DSELLNSLGKGWEKR
+275 
-290 ENKIVPVFD
+290 
-299 IKNLTTGSI
+299 
-308 ECNTFWAYTGEDIT
+308 
-322 VTPTVKDMDGN
+322 
-333 TVSSENYSVSFSP
+333 
-346 SPVKEVGRYTMT
+346 MT

-394 SAEDWNLFAKSVEG
+394 SAEDWNLFAKSVGG

-420 NDITI
+420 NNITI

-456 STATDDN
+456 STATDDD

-470 PFHLIKQATIQNLT
+470 PFHLIKQATIQNLI
-484 VAGQIT
+484 VAGNIT
-490 SASKYAAGLVGWV
+490 SASKYAAGLVGWI
-503 DGDYNSSYIKN
+503 DGKSKDSNIKD
-514 CVVKATITTSADW
+514 CIVKATITTSADC

-547 SVFAGKIINT
+547 SVFAGHINNT

-572 YGYSYFENCLENGT
+572 YSNSYFENCLENGT

-595 RNAHGIF
+595 RNAYGIF
-602 FNDRVYSLYYV
+602 SNDRVNSLYYV

-662 ESYPYN
+662 DSYPYN

-695 LSPNAP
+695 LSSNAP

-729 CVMDGENLD
+729 SVMEGEDLD
-738 GYVFNTEGEGES
+738 GYVFKTEGEGES

-772 DATGKT
+772 DALGKT

-870 NCHVRG
+870 NCHVNG
-876 NISATESDASGHGG
+876 NINATASDAGGHGG
-890 IAGSATTTSITNC
+890 IAGSATATSITNC

-1011 YTGYG
+1011 YTGHG

-1136 VTNGETSLVLG
+1136 VTNGETPLVLG

-1176 QTKTFNIVDFPLQDA
+1176 TTKTFNIVDFTLQDA

-1264 INQPEAT
+1264 INQAEAT

-1303 CGYAGE
+1303 CGYASE

-1330 YHGGIAGYISDKPIS
+1330 YHGGIAGYIYYYKSIS

-1367 GEVSWTNITD
+1367 GEGSWTIITD

-1386 TLYVG
+1386 TSFVG

-1523 VTIAAIEDLTYNGK
+1523 AIIADIENLTYNGK
-1537 EQHPTPVVTLNSNV
+1537 EQHPSPVVTLNSNV

-1574 TITGMGRYNGILQKT
+1574 TVEGVGRYSGRLTKT

-1648 DYTLT
+1648 DYMLT
-1653 VTGKGNYTGTKEVSF
+1653 VTGKGNYTGTKEVPF
-1668 NVYYSTP
+1668 NVYYPAP

-1684 ATTAIVTWKDTYA
+1684 ATTATVTWKDTYA

-1723 VSLENLSA
+1723 ASLENLSA

-1765 SGNNTSESLPFHN
+1765 SGDGTSRFLPFSN
-1778 WYHYNLTQQIYT
+1778 WYHYGLTQQIYT
-1790 AEELGKKAGTIMS
+1790 AKELGNKAGSIMA
-1803 LDFFKTDD
+1803 LDFFRTDD
-1811 NKCDNAIEIYLVKTD
+1811 NECNNTIEIYLVKTD
-1826 KTKFEGAKDWISVT
+1826 KTAFTNSSDWISVT
-1840 EADKVYDGKK
+1840 EADKVYDGKMQ
-1850 LFENNQWTTI
+1850 FESNQWTTI
-1860 ELSKPFDYDGVSN
+1860 ELTKPFDYDGVSN
-1873 LALIVYDKEVSG
+1873 LALIVYDKNVKE
-1885 DSYGSGCNF
+1885 DSYGDYRAF
-1894 RVYQGN
+1894 RTFKGN
-1900 DSQTLQYRNDRT
+1900 DDQTLFFRSDREDPTIRPTST
-1912 GPFTSEGNNAILTPS
+1912 GNRSKE
-1927 VSGNSLSST
+1927 

-1947 VTMNGLGIMSYASD
+1947 ITMNGLGIMSYASD
-1961 NVLDFSNI
+1961 NVLDFSNVGE
-1969 SDLTAHYA
+1969 LTAHYA

-1992 KQTETT
+1992 TQVETT

-2080 LTNDVFTGD
+2080 LTNDVFTGV

-2101 VTTGFIQIATDDVED
+2101 VTTGFIQIATGEAED

>member
-9 LQFLARAAM
+9 LHFLARAAM

-38 GSGTAADP
+38 GSGTATDP
-46 YLIGSDADWETFVSY
+46 YLIGSDADWKIFVSY

-72 YYKLTADIHV
+72 YYKLTADIKV
-82 TSMVGKNDD
+82 TSMAGKNNDD
-91 TNAFKGVFDGNGHT
+91 NAFKGVFDGNGHT
-105 MTLNLTTDGSSNF
+105 MTLDLTDDGNSYC
-118 FAPFRYV
+118 APFRFV
-125 GGSTF
+125 GKSTF

-141 NSYYVASLVGHH
+141 ISYNAASLVGYQ
-153 RWSTLNIYNCWSSV
+153 RYGTLNIYNCWSSV
-167 DIVCTKKTDN
+167 DIVCTKK
-177 SFNAGFVGYSYDSN
+177 SSYSCNAGFVGYIYESD

-202 LQGAETGGW
+202 LQGADADGC

-218 ISNSSSTNI
+218 NSNSSSMKI

-233 PTQLTVATNN
+233 PTQLTVATDN
-243 SNTFAYNSYV
+243 SYTFAYKSDVN
-253 ITNSYYTK
+253 TNNYYTTP
-261 LLGKAQGTAVGTMA
+261 LGKEQGTAIGNMT
-275 DSELLNSLGKGWEKR
+275 DSELLNKLGKGWEKKGD
-290 ENKIVPVFD
+290 KIVPVFD

-333 TVSSENYSVSFSP
+333 TVSAENYSVSFSP

-378 QNISGTGTQ
+378 QNISGTGTKA
-387 EDPYLIT
+387 DPYLIT
-394 SAEDWNLFAKSVEG
+394 STDDWNVFAKSVEG
-408 GIDYSKKYVKLT
+408 GIDYYNKFVKLT
-420 NDITI
+420 NNITI

-432 DESGDRPFSGT
+432 DESGNKPFRGT
-443 FDGDNHTL
+443 FEGDNHTL

-456 STATDDN
+456 STATGDD

-490 SASKYAAGLVGWV
+490 SASKYTAGLVGWV
-503 DGDYNSSYIKN
+503 DGNYSRSYIKD
-514 CVVKATITTSADW
+514 CIVKATITTSADW

-534 ICYSDRNNLYFTN
+534 ICYSDRNYLHFTN
-547 SVFAGKIINT
+547 SVFAGHINNT
-557 SSDDRRRAGG
+557 SSDDSRRAGG

-572 YGYSYFENCLENGT
+572 FGDSYFGNCLENGS
-586 YTNVTYMNP
+586 YTNITYMNP
-595 RNAHGIF
+595 RNAYGVF
-602 FNDRVYSLYYV
+602 SNDRVNSLYYV

-619 DKYITKEYGC
+619 NKYIAKEYGC

-662 ESYPYN
+662 DSYPYN

-680 TNSGKLTKDTDYTVT
+680 TNSGQLTKDTDYTVT
-695 LSPNAP
+695 LSSNAP
-701 AAAGDYTISFTA
+701 AAVGTYTISFTA

-729 CVMDGENLD
+729 CVMEGEDLD
-738 GYVFNTEGEGES
+738 GYVFDTEGEGES
-750 KVYLINDERDL
+750 KVYLINNERDL

-778 FKQNADITLTAAH
+778 FKQNANITLTAAH
-791 TSIGRYF
+791 TSIGGYF
-798 EGTYKYFKGT
+798 EGNSRYFKGT

-813 KTISNL
+813 KKISEL
-819 TVNAPNS
+819 TVTAPYS
-826 NYQGLFGYTS
+826 NYQGLFGNTQ

-851 GKQYT
+851 GKQCT
-856 GGIVGYASTSTAIE
+856 GGIVGYASASTAIE

-876 NISATESDASGHGG
+876 NILATASNASDHGG
-890 IAGSATTTSITNC
+890 IVGSATATSITNC

-922 GAANY
+922 GVANY
-927 DVVITSCENAAN
+927 DVTITSCENATN

-954 YNRSN
+954 NSDSN

-973 QYVGA
+973 QFVGA
-978 IAGQNDSPR
+978 IAGKVYSVRNY
-987 DFDHCYYSNQ
+987 DHCYYPNG

-1002 FGTSSGSNN
+1002 FGISSSSNDYRGN
-1011 YTGYG
+1011 G
-1016 EVAYVVTLGENI
+1016 EVAYAVTTGEHI
-1028 SKIEF
+1028 SKIDI
-1033 AEQTV
+1033 AEGTV
-1038 ITSALSGKKYYAK
+1038 VTSAISGKKYCTK
-1051 GDWTLTLTPNQ
+1051 GDWTLTLKPDQ

-1121 RWRGNNVSV
+1121 RWLGNVG

-1136 VTNGETSLVLG
+1136 MTNGETSLVLG
-1147 TDYLVECSNNTAI
+1147 TDYIVEGSNNTAI

-1176 QTKTFNIVDFPLQDA
+1176 TTKKFNIVDFTLQDA
-1191 SAANSASN
+1191 SAANSATN

-1212 ASIVNTGSRLG
+1212 ASIVNTGSRLD
-1223 GYYKQSADITLTNE
+1223 GYYKQTADITLSDE

-1249 RGVYDGDNKVIKGLL
+1249 QGIYDGDNKFIKGLL
-1264 INQPEAT
+1264 INQAEGT

-1279 KNATITNVI
+1279 YRATIQNVI

-1296 KKYVGGI
+1296 KDYVGGI
-1303 CGYAGE
+1303 CGHASE
-1309 TTISNCKVSGAIK
+1309 TTISSCKVSGAIK

-1330 YHGGIAGYISDKPIS
+1330 YHGGIAGYIYNKPTS
-1345 SCVNTA
+1345 KCVNTA

-1367 GEVSWTNITD
+1367 GEVRRTNITD

-1391 SIVGSNGAS
+1391 SIVGSNNAS

-1413 GVGANDVATG
+1413 GVGAKDAATG

-1453 NNENL
+1453 NNESL
-1458 YESGVVVTLDFTV
+1458 YMSGVVVTLDCTV

-1502 TADVVISATFV
+1502 TDDVAISATYA
-1513 SELTDIATAG
+1513 SELTNIATAG
-1523 VTIAAIEDLTYNGK
+1523 VTIADIEDLTYNGK
-1537 EQHPTPVVTLNSNV
+1537 EQHPSPVVTLNSNA

-1574 TITGMGRYNGILQKT
+1574 KVEGIGRYSGTLTKT
-1589 FKIVP
+1589 FNIVP

-1630 EDKDYTFVT
+1630 AEKDYTFVT

-1684 ATTAIVTWKDTYA
+1684 ATTATVTWKDTYA

-1704 STDKTFESAAH
+1704 STDKTFESAER
-1715 IDVENAKT
+1715 IDVNESTAT
-1723 VSLENLSA
+1723 LASLST

-1736 VRVKAVYGSQES
+1736 VRVKAVYGTDQES

-1753 CSFEPTTKLLIG
+1753 CSVEPTTKLLVD
-1765 SGNNTSESLPFHN
+1765 SGDGTSRFLPFSN
-1778 WYHYNLTQQIYT
+1778 WYHYGLTQQIYT
-1790 AEELGKKAGTIMS
+1790 AKELGNKAGSIMA
-1803 LDFFKTDD
+1803 LDFFRTDD
-1811 NKCDNAIEIYLVKTD
+1811 NECNNTIEIYLVKTD
-1826 KTKFEGAKDWISVT
+1826 KTAFTNSSDWISVT
-1840 EADKVYDGKK
+1840 EADKVYDGKMQ
-1850 LFENNQWTTI
+1850 FESNQWTTI
-1860 ELSKPFDYDGVSN
+1860 ELTKPFDYDGVSN
-1873 LALIVYDKEVSG
+1873 LALIVYDKNVKE
-1885 DSYGSGCNF
+1885 DSYGDYRAF
-1894 RVYQGN
+1894 RTFKGN
-1900 DSQTLQYRNDRT
+1900 DNQTLYFRSDREDPTIRPTST
-1912 GPFTSEGNNAILTPS
+1912 GNRSKE
-1927 VSGNSLSST
+1927 

-1947 VTMNGLGIMSYASD
+1947 ITMNGLGIMSYASD
-1961 NVLDFSNI
+1961 NVLDFSNVGE
-1969 SDLTAHYA
+1969 LTAHYA

-1992 KQTETT
+1992 TQVETT

-2023 PEALTGNNLKGLTK
+2023 PEALTGNSLKGLTK

-2080 LTNDVFTGD
+2080 LTNDVFTGE
-2089 GTRAISMEFEDG
+2089 GTRAISMDFEDG
-2101 VTTGFIQIATDDVED
+2101 VTTGLIQIATGEAED

>member
-1 MFNMKKKR
+1 
-9 LQFLARAAM
+9 M

-358 VTSNTANGYSGTLTH
+358 VTSNTANGYSGTQTH

-378 QNISGTGTQ
+378 QNISGMGTQ

-456 STATDDN
+456 STATDDD

-470 PFHLIKQATIQNLT
+470 PFHLIKQATIQNLI
-484 VAGQIT
+484 VAGNIT
-490 SASKYAAGLVGWV
+490 SASKYAAGLVGWI
-503 DGDYNSSYIKN
+503 DGKSKDSNIKD
-514 CVVKATITTSADW
+514 CIVKATITTSADY

-547 SVFAGKIINT
+547 SVFAGSISNT
-557 SSDDRRRAGG
+557 SSDDSRRAGG

-572 YGYSYFENCLENGT
+572 YSNSYFENCLENGT

-662 ESYPYN
+662 DSYPYN

-695 LSPNAP
+695 LSSNAP

-1648 DYTLT
+1648 DYMLT
-1653 VTGKGNYTGTKEVSF
+1653 VTGKGNYTGTKEVPF
-1668 NVYYSTP
+1668 NVYYPAP

-1684 ATTAIVTWKDTYA
+1684 ATTAIVTWKDGIAT
-1697 AKWTVAY
+1697 KWTVEY
-1704 STDKTFESAAH
+1704 STDKTFESAER
-1715 IDVENAKT
+1715 IDVNERTAT
-1723 VSLENLSA
+1723 LASLSA
-1731 DQVYY
+1731 NQVYY
-1736 VRVKAVYGSQES
+1736 VRVKAVYGTDQES
-1748 DWSNV
+1748 GWSNV
-1753 CSFEPTTKLLIG
+1753 CSVEPTTKLLVG
-1765 SGNNTSESLPFHN
+1765 SGDGTSRFLPFSN
-1778 WYHYNLTQQIYT
+1778 WYHYGLTQQIYT
-1790 AEELGKKAGTIMS
+1790 AKELGNKAGSIMA
-1803 LDFFKTDD
+1803 LDFFRTDD
-1811 NKCDNAIEIYLVKTD
+1811 NECNNTIEIYLVKTD
-1826 KTKFEGAKDWISVT
+1826 KTAFTNSSDWISVT
-1840 EADKVYDGKK
+1840 EADKVYDGKMQ
-1850 LFENNQWTTI
+1850 FESNQWTTI
-1860 ELSKPFDYDGVSN
+1860 ELTKPFDYDGVSN
-1873 LALIVYDKEVSG
+1873 LALIVYDKNVKE
-1885 DSYGSGCNF
+1885 DSYGDYRAF
-1894 RVYQGN
+1894 RTFKGN
-1900 DSQTLQYRNDRT
+1900 DNQTLFFRSDREDPTIRPTST
-1912 GPFTSEGNNAILTPS
+1912 GNRSKE
-1927 VSGNSLSST
+1927 

-1947 VTMNGLGIMSYASD
+1947 ITMNGLGIMSYASD
-1961 NVLDFSNI
+1961 NVLDFSNVGE
-1969 SDLTAHYA
+1969 LTAHYA

-1992 KQTETT
+1992 TQVETT

>member
-9 LQFLARAAM
+9 LHSLARAAM

-38 GSGTAADP
+38 GSGTATDP
-46 YLIGSDADWETFVSY
+46 YLIGSDADWKIFVSY

-72 YYKLTADIHV
+72 YYKLTADIKV
-82 TSMVGKNDD
+82 TSMAGKNNDD
-91 TNAFKGVFDGNGHT
+91 NAFKGVFDGNGHT
-105 MTLNLTTDGSSNF
+105 MTLDLTDDGNSYC
-118 FAPFRYV
+118 APFRFV
-125 GGSTF
+125 GKSTF

-141 NSYYVASLVGHH
+141 ISYNAASLVGYQ
-153 RWSTLNIYNCWSSV
+153 RYGTLNIYNCWSSV
-167 DIVCTKKTDN
+167 DIMCTKK
-177 SFNAGFVGYSYDSN
+177 SSYSCNAGFVGYIYESD

-202 LQGAETGGW
+202 LQGADADGC

-218 ISNSSSTNI
+218 NSNSSSMKI

-233 PTQLTVATNN
+233 PTQLTVATDN
-243 SNTFAYNSYV
+243 SYTFAYKSDVN
-253 ITNSYYTK
+253 TNNYYTTP
-261 LLGKAQGTAVGTMA
+261 LGKEQGTAIGNMT
-275 DSELLNSLGKGWEKR
+275 DSELLNKLGKGWEKKGD
-290 ENKIVPVFD
+290 KIVPVFD
-299 IKNLTTGSI
+299 IKNLSTGSI
-308 ECNTFWAYTGEDIT
+308 ECNTFWAYTGEEVT

-333 TVSSENYSVSFSP
+333 TVSAENYSVSFSP

-378 QNISGTGTQ
+378 QNISGTGTK

-394 SAEDWNLFAKSVEG
+394 STDDWNVFAKSVEG
-408 GIDYSKKYVKLT
+408 GIDYYNKFVKLT
-420 NDITI
+420 NNITI

-432 DESGDRPFSGT
+432 DESGNKPFRGI
-443 FDGDNHTL
+443 FEGDNHTL

-456 STATDDN
+456 STATGDD

-503 DGDYNSSYIKN
+503 DGNYSRSYIKD
-514 CVVKATITTSADW
+514 CIVKATITTSADC

-534 ICYSDRNNLYFTN
+534 ICYSDRNYLHFTN
-547 SVFAGKIINT
+547 SVFAGHINNT
-557 SSDDRRRAGG
+557 SSDDNRRAGG

-572 YGYSYFENCLENGT
+572 FGDSYFGNCLENGS
-586 YTNVTYMNP
+586 YTNITYMNP
-595 RNAHGIF
+595 RNAYGVF
-602 FNDRVYSLYYV
+602 SNDRVNSLYYV

-619 DKYITKEYGC
+619 NKYIAKEYGC

-662 ESYPYN
+662 DSYPYN

-680 TNSGKLTKDTDYTVT
+680 TNSGQLTKDTDYTVT
-695 LSPNAP
+695 LSSNAP
-701 AAAGDYTISFTA
+701 AAVGTYTISFTA

-729 CVMDGENLD
+729 CVMEGEDLD
-738 GYVFNTEGEGES
+738 GYVFKTEGEGES
-750 KVYLINDERDL
+750 KVYLINNERDL

-778 FKQNADITLTAAH
+778 FKQNANITLTAAH
-791 TSIGRYF
+791 TSIGGYF
-798 EGTYKYFKGT
+798 EGNSRYFKGT

-813 KTISNL
+813 KKISEL
-819 TVNAPNS
+819 TVTAPYS
-826 NYQGLFGYTS
+826 NYQGLFGNTQ

-851 GKQYT
+851 GKQCT
-856 GGIVGYASTSTAIE
+856 GGIVGYASASTAIE

-876 NISATESDASGHGG
+876 NILATASNASDHGG
-890 IAGSATTTSITNC
+890 IVGSATATSITNC

-922 GAANY
+922 GVANY
-927 DVVITSCENAAN
+927 DVVITSCENATN

-954 YNRSN
+954 NSDSN

-973 QYVGA
+973 QFVGA
-978 IAGQNDSPR
+978 IAGKVYSVRNY
-987 DFDHCYYSNQ
+987 DHCYYPNG

-1002 FGTSSGSNN
+1002 FGISSSSNDYRGN
-1011 YTGYG
+1011 G
-1016 EVAYVVTLGENI
+1016 EVAYAVTTGEHI
-1028 SKIEF
+1028 SKIDI
-1033 AEQTV
+1033 AEGTV
-1038 ITSALSGKKYYAK
+1038 VTSAISGKKYCTK
-1051 GDWTLTLTPNQ
+1051 GDWTLTLKPDQ

-1136 VTNGETSLVLG
+1136 VTNGETPLVLG

-1167 KGINNYKGT
+1167 KGINSYKGT

-1223 GYYKQSADITLTNE
+1223 GYYKQSADITLSHE

-1249 RGVYDGDNKVIKGLL
+1249 RGVYDGDNNVIKGLL
-1264 INQPEAT
+1264 INQPKAI

-1279 KNATITNVI
+1279 NQATIKNVI

-1303 CGYAGE
+1303 CGYASE

-1330 YHGGIAGYISDKPIS
+1330 YHGGIAGSIYDKPIS

-1367 GEVSWTNITD
+1367 GEGSWTIITD

-1400 RLNNNYHTTTTTG
+1400 RLDNNYHTTTTTG

-1440 VTLTLPTT
+1440 VTLILPTT

-1523 VTIAAIEDLTYNGK
+1523 VTIADIEDLTYNGK
-1537 EQHPTPVVTLNSNV
+1537 EQHPSPVVTLNSNV

-1574 TITGMGRYNGILQKT
+1574 TVEGIGRYSGRLTKT

-1653 VTGKGNYTGTKEVSF
+1653 VTGKGNYAGTKEVPF
-1668 NVYYSTP
+1668 NVYYPVP
-1675 TELSCTNVT
+1675 TNISCTNIA
-1684 ATTAIVTWKDTYA
+1684 ATTATVTWDKSA
-1697 AKWTVAY
+1697 IVKKWIVEY
-1704 STDKTFESAAH
+1704 STDKTFESAER
-1715 IDVENAKT
+1715 IDVNESTAT
-1723 VSLENLSA
+1723 LASLST

-1736 VRVKAVYGSQES
+1736 VRVKAVYGTDQES

-1753 CSFEPTTKLLIG
+1753 CSFEPTTKLLVG
-1765 SGNNTSESLPFHN
+1765 SGDGTSRFLPFSN
-1778 WYHYNLTQQIYT
+1778 WYHYGLTQQIYT
-1790 AEELGKKAGTIMS
+1790 AKELGNKAGSIMA
-1803 LDFFKTDD
+1803 LDFFRTDD
-1811 NKCDNAIEIYLVKTD
+1811 NECNNTIEIYLVKTD
-1826 KTKFEGAKDWISVT
+1826 KTAFTNSSDWISVT
-1840 EADKVYDGKK
+1840 EAEKVYDGKMQ
-1850 LFENNQWTTI
+1850 FESNQWTTI
-1860 ELSKPFDYDGVSN
+1860 ELTKPFDYDGVSN
-1873 LALIVYDKEVSG
+1873 LALIVYDKNVSE
-1885 DSYGSGCNF
+1885 DSYGDYRAF
-1894 RVYQGN
+1894 RTFKGN
-1900 DSQTLQYRNDRT
+1900 DNQTLFFRSDREDPTIRPTVT
-1912 GPFTSEGNNAILTPS
+1912 GNRSKE
-1927 VSGNSLSST
+1927 

-1961 NVLDFSNI
+1961 NVLDFSNVGE
-1969 SDLTAHYA
+1969 LTAHYA
-1977 SSFAATANNAGVLTM
+1977 SGFAATANNAGVLTM
-1992 KQTETT
+1992 TQVETT

-2023 PEALTGNNLKGLTK
+2023 PEALTGNSLKGLTK

-2046 DKTNFILSQQ
+2046 DYTNFILSQQ

-2080 LTNDVFTGD
+2080 LTNDVFTNE

-2101 VTTGFIQIATDDVED
+2101 VTTGFIQIATGEAED
-2116 GDWYGIDGIKF
+2116 GDWYGIDGVKF

>member
-1 MFNMKKKR
+1 MKKKR
-9 LQFLARAAM
+9 LHFLARAAM

-61 INDKGGQYRYS
+61 INDKGGNYRFKN
-72 YYKLTADIHV
+72 YKLTADIKV
-82 TSMVGKNDD
+82 TSMAGKNNDD
-91 TNAFKGVFDGNGHT
+91 NAFKGVFDGNGHT
-105 MTLNLTTDGSSNF
+105 MTLDLTDDGNSNC
-118 FAPFRYV
+118 APFRYV

-130 KRLHIAGKITS
+130 KRLHVAGKITS
-141 NSYYVASLVGHH
+141 NSYYVASLVGYH
-153 RWSTLNIYNCWSSV
+153 RWGTLNIYNCWSSV
-167 DIVCTKKTDN
+167 DIVCTKKTYY
-177 SFNAGFVGYSYDSN
+177 SYNAGFVGYSYDSN

-202 LQGAETGGW
+202 LQGTETGGW

-218 ISNSSSTNI
+218 ISSSSSMNI

-233 PTQLTVATNN
+233 PTQLTVATDY
-243 SNTFAYNSYV
+243 SYTFARNSDV
-253 ITNSYYTK
+253 ITNSYYTMP
-261 LLGKAQGTAVGTMA
+261 LGTEQGTAVGTMA

-299 IKNLTTGSI
+299 IKNLSTGSI
-308 ECNTFWAYTGEDIT
+308 ECNTFWAYTGEEVT

-333 TVSSENYSVSFSP
+333 TVSAENYSVSFSP
-346 SPVKEVGRYTMT
+346 SPVKEVGPYTMT
-358 VTSNTANGYSGTLTH
+358 VASNTANGYSGTLTH

-378 QNISGTGTQ
+378 NNISGTGTK

-394 SAEDWNLFAKSVEG
+394 STDDWNVFAKSVAG

-443 FDGDNHTL
+443 FDGANHTL

-456 STATDDN
+456 STATGDDE
-463 KNNQGVA
+463 NNQGVA

-484 VAGQIT
+484 VAGNIT

-503 DGDYNSSYIKN
+503 DGNYRNNSYIKD
-514 CVVKATITTSADW
+514 CIVKATITTSADY

-534 ICYSDRNNLYFTN
+534 ICYSDRNYLYFTN
-547 SVFAGKIINT
+547 SVFAGRIINT
-557 SSDDRRRAGG
+557 SSDDSRSAGG

-572 YGYSYFENCLENGT
+572 YSNSYFNNCLENGS
-586 YTNVTYMNP
+586 YTNITYMNP
-595 RNAHGIF
+595 RNAKGSQY
-602 FNDRVYSLYYV
+602 NDNVTSLYYV

-619 DKYITKEYGC
+619 NKYIAKEYGC

-641 YLKREIKGYQFYQSV
+641 YLPREIKGYQFYQSV

-662 ESYPYN
+662 DSYPYN
-668 NGEEVSLAYELK
+668 NGEAVSLAYELK

-695 LSPNAP
+695 LSPNEP
-701 AAAGDYTISFTA
+701 AAVGDYTISFTA

-719 GYAGTTTRTF
+719 GYAGTTKRTF
-729 CVMDGENLD
+729 SVMKGENLD
-738 GYVFNTEGEGES
+738 GYVFDTEGEGES
-750 KVYLINDERDL
+750 KVYLINNERDL

-772 DATGKT
+772 GATGIT
-778 FKQNADITLTAAH
+778 FKQNANITLTAAH
-791 TSIGRYF
+791 TSIGGYF
-798 EGTYKYFKGT
+798 EGNNRYFKGT

-819 TVNAPNS
+819 NVNAPNS
-826 NYQGLFGYTS
+826 SYQGLFGYTS
-836 KAVIKNVTLANCNIT
+836 NNAVIKNVTLTNCNIT
-851 GKQYT
+851 GKQNT
-856 GGIVGYASTSTAIE
+856 GGIVGYAINTTIE
-870 NCHVRG
+870 NCHVSG
-876 NISATESDASGHGG
+876 NICATASDAGEHGG
-890 IAGSATTTSITNC
+890 IVGSATATSITNC
-903 TVTGTISTSVSNDN
+903 TVTGTISTSVSNGN

-922 GAANY
+922 GVANY

-939 ISGDGQNHGGIVGRD
+939 ISGDGLRHGGIVGRD
-954 YNRSN
+954 NSSSN
-959 KFKYCLNTGVVNGN
+959 KFKYCLNTGEVKGGN

-978 IAGQNDSPR
+978 IAGERYYSSN
-987 DFDHCYYSNQ
+987 FDHCYYPNQ

-1002 FGTSSGSNN
+1002 FGTSSSSND

-1016 EVAYVVTLGENI
+1016 EVAYVVTLGKNI
-1028 SKIEF
+1028 RNIEF
-1033 AEQTV
+1033 EEQTV
-1038 ITSALSGKKYYAK
+1038 ITSVFSGKKYCAK
-1051 GDWTLTLTPNQ
+1051 GDWTLTLTPDQ

-1130 VVPTIT
+1130 VPTISM
-1136 VTNGETSLVLG
+1136 TNGETPLVLG
-1147 TDYLVECSNNTAI
+1147 TDYLVEGSNNTAI

-1167 KGINNYKGT
+1167 KGINSYKGT
-1176 QTKTFNIVDFPLQDA
+1176 TTKTFNIVDFSLQDA
-1191 SAANSASN
+1191 SVANSASN

-1212 ASIVNTGSRLG
+1212 ASIVNTGTRLG
-1223 GYYKQSADITLTNE
+1223 GYYKQCADITLTNE
-1237 HTAIGNSSNTSF
+1237 HTAIGNNSSNTSF
-1249 RGVYDGDNKVIKGLL
+1249 SGLYNGDNKVIKGLL
-1264 INQPEAT
+1264 INQAEGT
-1271 YQGLFGRA
+1271 YQGLFGRTY
-1279 KNATITNVI
+1279 NANIQNVI

-1296 KKYVGGI
+1296 KSYVGGI
-1303 CGYAGE
+1303 CGYADL
-1309 TTISNCKVSGAIK
+1309 TPISNCKVSGAIK
-1322 TADGVDGM
+1322 TADGVDGT
-1330 YHGGIAGYISDKPIS
+1330 YHGGIAGYINRPTSN
-1345 SCVNTA
+1345 CVNTA
-1351 SVKGNNS
+1351 SVTGGNNA
-1358 KSQYYGGIV
+1358 QNIGYGGIV
-1367 GEVSWTNITD
+1367 GCAYRASVTD
-1377 CFNAGIVEG
+1377 CFNAGFVEG
-1386 TLYVG
+1386 TSFVG
-1391 SIVGSNGAS
+1391 SIVGK
-1400 RLNNNYHTTTTTG
+1400 NNSSALSKNYHTTTTTG
-1413 GVGANDVATG
+1413 GVGADGVATG
-1423 TDQTGATTVAK
+1423 TDQAGTTTVAK

-1448 PTYVW
+1448 TKPTYVW

-1458 YESGVVVTLDFTV
+1458 FESGVVVTLDCKV
-1471 PEGKYWDHYTVN
+1471 PDGKYWDRYTVN
-1483 NGKISNAGVKEGEH
+1483 NGSISKAGTINGNH

-1502 TADVVISATFV
+1502 TADVVISATFAN
-1513 SELTDIATAG
+1513 ELTDISTAG
-1523 VTIAAIEDLTYNGK
+1523 VTIADIEDLTYNGK
-1537 EQHPTPVVTLNSNV
+1537 EQHPAPVVTLSSDV
-1551 LEAGSNYQVTY
+1551 LEADANYQVTY
-1562 SEGCTNVGTYTI
+1562 SDGCNNVGTYTI
-1574 TITGMGRYNGILQKT
+1574 IVTGIGRYTGTLQKT

-1594 YDISGCDI
+1594 YDISGCDL
-1602 KVENKPYTGDVIN
+1602 KVENQKYTGKAIN
-1615 VTPTVKYGSITLAQG
+1615 VTPTVKMGSVTLAQG
-1630 EDKDYTFVT
+1630 AEKDYTFVT
-1639 NPTTVKEGG
+1639 NPTTVQEAG

-1668 NVYYSTP
+1668 NVYYPAP
-1675 TELSCTNVT
+1675 TELSRTNVT
-1684 ATTAIVTWKDTYA
+1684 ATTATVTWKDGIAT
-1697 AKWTVAY
+1697 KWTVEY
-1704 STDKTFESAAH
+1704 STDKTFESAER
-1715 IDVENAKT
+1715 IDVNESTAT
-1723 VSLENLSA
+1723 LASLSA

-1736 VRVKAVYGSQES
+1736 VRVKAVYGTDQKS

-1753 CSFEPTTKLLIG
+1753 CTVEPSSKLLIG
-1765 SGNNTSESLPFHN
+1765 SGNGTSELLPFSN
-1778 WYHYNLTQQIYT
+1778 WYYYNLTQQIYT
-1790 AEELGKKAGTIMS
+1790 AEELGKKAGAIMS
-1803 LDFFKTDD
+1803 LDFFRTDD
-1811 NKCDNAIEIYLVKTD
+1811 KECDNTIEIYLVKTD
-1826 KTKFEGAKDWISVT
+1826 KTKFDSNKDWISVT

-1873 LALIVYDKEVSG
+1873 LALIVYDKEVRG
-1885 DSYGSGCNF
+1885 DSYGSGRSF

-1900 DSQTLQYRNDRT
+1900 GYQTLQYQSDSNN
-1912 GPFTSEGNNAILTPS
+1912 PFPSEGNNATLTPS
-1927 VSGNSLSST
+1927 VTGSRLST

-1947 VTMNGLGIMSYASD
+1947 ITMNGLGIMSYASD
-1961 NVLDFSNI
+1961 NVLDFSNVGE
-1969 SDLTAHYA
+1969 LTAHYA
-1977 SSFAATANNAGVLTM
+1977 SSFAAMGNNAGVLTM
-1992 KQTETT
+1992 TQVETT

-2023 PEALTGNNLKGLTK
+2023 PEALTDNSLKGLTK

>member
-9 LQFLARAAM
+9 LHFLARAAM

-38 GSGTAADP
+38 GSGTATDP

-72 YYKLTADIHV
+72 YYKLTADIKV
-82 TSMVGKNDD
+82 TSMAGKNNDD
-91 TNAFKGVFDGNGHT
+91 NAFKGIFDGNGHT
-105 MTLNLTTDGSSNF
+105 MTLDLTDDGNSYC
-118 FAPFRYV
+118 APFRFV
-125 GGSTF
+125 GKSTF

-141 NSYYVASLVGHH
+141 ISYNAASLVGYQ
-153 RWSTLNIYNCWSSV
+153 RYGTLNIYNCWSSV
-167 DIVCTKKTDN
+167 DIVCTKK
-177 SFNAGFVGYSYDSN
+177 SSYSCNAGFVGYIYESD

-202 LQGAETGGW
+202 LQGADADGC

-218 ISNSSSTNI
+218 NSNSSSMKI

-233 PTQLTVATNN
+233 PTQLTVATDN
-243 SNTFAYNSYV
+243 SYTFAYKSDVN
-253 ITNSYYTK
+253 TNNYYTT
-261 LLGKAQGTAVGTMA
+261 LLGKEQGTAIGNMT
-275 DSELLNSLGKGWEKR
+275 DSELLNKLGKGWEKKGD
-290 ENKIVPVFD
+290 KIVPVFD
-299 IKNLTTGSI
+299 IKNLSTGSI
-308 ECNTFWAYTGEDIT
+308 ECNTFWAYTGEEVT

-333 TVSSENYSVSFSP
+333 TVSAENYSVSFSP
-346 SPVKEVGRYTMT
+346 SPVKEVGQYTMT
-358 VTSNTANGYSGTLTH
+358 VASNTANGYSGTLTH

-378 QNISGTGTQ
+378 QNISGTGTK

-394 SAEDWNLFAKSVEG
+394 STDDWNVFAKSVEG
-408 GIDYSKKYVKLT
+408 GIDYYNKFVKLT
-420 NDITI
+420 NNITI

-432 DESGDRPFSGT
+432 DESGNKPFRGT

-456 STATDDN
+456 STATGDD

-503 DGDYNSSYIKN
+503 DGNYSRSYIKD
-514 CVVKATITTSADW
+514 CIVKATITTSADW

-534 ICYSDRNNLYFTN
+534 ICYSDRNYLHFTN
-547 SVFAGKIINT
+547 SVFAGHINNT
-557 SSDDRRRAGG
+557 SSDDSRRAGG

-572 YGYSYFENCLENGT
+572 FGDSYFGNCLENGS
-586 YTNVTYMNP
+586 YTNITYMNP
-595 RNAHGIF
+595 RNAYGVF
-602 FNDRVYSLYYV
+602 SNDRVNSLYYV

-619 DKYITKEYGC
+619 NKYIAKEYGC

-641 YLKREIKGYQFYQSV
+641 YLKREIKGYQFYQSI

-662 ESYPYN
+662 DSYPYN

-680 TNSGKLTKDTDYTVT
+680 TNSGQLTKDTDYTVT

-701 AAAGDYTISFTA
+701 AAVGTYTISFTA

-729 CVMDGENLD
+729 CVMEGEDLD
-738 GYVFNTEGEGES
+738 GYVFDTEGEGES
-750 KVYLINDERDL
+750 KVYLINNERDL

-778 FKQNADITLTAAH
+778 FKQNANITLTAAH
-791 TSIGRYF
+791 TSIGGYF
-798 EGTYKYFKGT
+798 EGNSRYFKGT

-813 KTISNL
+813 KKISKL
-819 TVNAPNS
+819 IVNAPYS
-826 NYQGLFGYTS
+826 NYQGLFGNTQ

-851 GKQYT
+851 GKQCT
-856 GGIVGYASTSTAIE
+856 GGIVGYASASTAIE

-876 NISATESDASGHGG
+876 NILATASNASDHGG
-890 IAGSATTTSITNC
+890 IVGSATATSITNC

-922 GAANY
+922 GVANY
-927 DVVITSCENAAN
+927 DVTITSCENATN

-954 YNRSN
+954 NSDSN

-973 QYVGA
+973 QFVGA
-978 IAGQNDSPR
+978 IAGKVYSVRNY
-987 DFDHCYYSNQ
+987 DHCYYPNG

-1002 FGTSSGSNN
+1002 FGISSSSNDYRGN
-1011 YTGYG
+1011 G
-1016 EVAYVVTLGENI
+1016 EVAYAVTTGEHI
-1028 SKIEF
+1028 SKIDI
-1033 AEQTV
+1033 AEGTV
-1038 ITSALSGKKYYAK
+1038 VTSAISGKKYCTK
-1051 GDWTLTLTPNQ
+1051 GDWTLTLKPDQ

-1121 RWRGNNVSV
+1121 RWLGNVG

-1136 VTNGETSLVLG
+1136 MTNGETSLVLG
-1147 TDYLVECSNNTAI
+1147 TDYIVEGSNNTAI

-1176 QTKTFNIVDFPLQDA
+1176 TTKKFNIVDFTLQDA
-1191 SAANSASN
+1191 SAANSATN

-1212 ASIVNTGSRLG
+1212 ASIVNTGSRLD
-1223 GYYKQSADITLTNE
+1223 GYYKQTADITLSDE

-1249 RGVYDGDNKVIKGLL
+1249 QGIYDGDNKFIKGLL
-1264 INQPEAT
+1264 INQAEGT

-1279 KNATITNVI
+1279 YRATIQNVI

-1296 KKYVGGI
+1296 KDYVGGI
-1303 CGYAGE
+1303 CGHASE
-1309 TTISNCKVSGAIK
+1309 TTISSCKVSGAIK

-1330 YHGGIAGYISDKPIS
+1330 YHGGIAGYIYNKPTS
-1345 SCVNTA
+1345 KCVNTA

-1367 GEVSWTNITD
+1367 GEVRRTNITD

-1391 SIVGSNGAS
+1391 SIVGSNNAS

-1413 GVGANDVATG
+1413 GVGAKDAATG

-1453 NNENL
+1453 NNESL
-1458 YESGVVVTLDFTV
+1458 YMSGVVVTLDCTV

-1502 TADVVISATFV
+1502 TDDVAISATYA
-1513 SELTDIATAG
+1513 SELTNIATAG
-1523 VTIAAIEDLTYNGK
+1523 VTIADIEDLTYNGK
-1537 EQHPTPVVTLNSNV
+1537 EQHPSPVVTLSSNA

-1574 TITGMGRYNGILQKT
+1574 KVEGIGRYSGTLTKT
-1589 FKIVP
+1589 FNIVP

-1630 EDKDYTFVT
+1630 AEKDYTFVT

-1684 ATTAIVTWKDTYA
+1684 ATTATVTWKDTYA

-1704 STDKTFESAAH
+1704 STDKTFESAER
-1715 IDVENAKT
+1715 IDVNESTAT
-1723 VSLENLSA
+1723 LASLST

-1736 VRVKAVYGSQES
+1736 VRVKAVYGTDQES

-1753 CSFEPTTKLLIG
+1753 CSVEPTTKLLVG
-1765 SGNNTSESLPFHN
+1765 SGDGTSRFLPFSN
-1778 WYHYNLTQQIYT
+1778 WYHYGLTQQIYT
-1790 AEELGKKAGTIMS
+1790 AKELGNKAGSIMA
-1803 LDFFKTDD
+1803 LDFFRTDD
-1811 NKCDNAIEIYLVKTD
+1811 NECNNTIEIYLVKTD
-1826 KTKFEGAKDWISVT
+1826 KTAFTNSSDWISVT
-1840 EADKVYDGKK
+1840 EADKVYDGKMQ
-1850 LFENNQWTTI
+1850 FESNQWTTI
-1860 ELSKPFDYDGVSN
+1860 ELTKPFDYDGVSN
-1873 LALIVYDKEVSG
+1873 LALIVYDKNVKE
-1885 DSYGSGCNF
+1885 DSYGDYRAF
-1894 RVYQGN
+1894 RTFKGN
-1900 DSQTLQYRNDRT
+1900 DNQTLYFRSDREDPTIRPTST
-1912 GPFTSEGNNAILTPS
+1912 GNRSKE
-1927 VSGNSLSST
+1927 

-1947 VTMNGLGIMSYASD
+1947 ITMNGLGIMSYASD
-1961 NVLDFSNI
+1961 NVLDFSNVGE
-1969 SDLTAHYA
+1969 LTAHYA

-1992 KQTETT
+1992 TQVETT

-2080 LTNDVFTGD
+2080 LTNDVFTSD

-2101 VTTGFIQIATDDVED
+2101 VTTGFIQIATGEAED

>member
-1 MFNMKKKR
+1 
-9 LQFLARAAM
+9 M

-38 GSGTAADP
+38 GSGTATDP

-61 INDKGGQYRYS
+61 INDKGGQYRYKN
-72 YYKLTADIHV
+72 YKLTADIHV
-82 TSMVGKNDD
+82 TSMAGKNNDD
-91 TNAFKGVFDGNGHT
+91 NAFKGVFDGNGHT
-105 MTLNLTTDGSSNF
+105 MTLDLTDDGNSYC
-118 FAPFRYV
+118 APFRFV
-125 GGSTF
+125 GKSTF

-141 NSYYVASLVGHH
+141 ISYNAASLVGYQ
-153 RWSTLNIYNCWSSV
+153 RYGTLNIYNCWSSV
-167 DIVCTKKTDN
+167 DIMCTKK
-177 SFNAGFVGYSYDSN
+177 SSYSCNAGFVGYIYESD

-202 LQGAETGGW
+202 LQGADADGC

-218 ISNSSSTNI
+218 NSNSSSMKI

-233 PTQLTVATNN
+233 PTQLTVATDN
-243 SNTFAYNSYV
+243 SYTFAYKSDVN
-253 ITNSYYTK
+253 TNNYYTTP
-261 LLGKAQGTAVGTMA
+261 LGKEQGTAIGNMT
-275 DSELLNSLGKGWEKR
+275 DSELLNKLGKGWEKKGD
-290 ENKIVPVFD
+290 KIVPVFD
-299 IKNLTTGSI
+299 IKNLSTGSI
-308 ECNTFWAYTGEDIT
+308 ECNTFWAYTGEEVT

-333 TVSSENYSVSFSP
+333 TVSAENYSVSFSP

-378 QNISGTGTQ
+378 QNISGTGTKD
-387 EDPYLIT
+387 EPYLIT
-394 SAEDWNLFAKSVEG
+394 SAEDWNLFAKSVGG
-408 GIDYSKKYVKLT
+408 GIDYYGKYVKLT
-420 NDITI
+420 NNITI

-432 DESGDRPFSGT
+432 DESGDRPFRGI
-443 FDGDNHTL
+443 FEGDNHTL

-534 ICYSDRNNLYFTN
+534 ICYSDRNYLHFTN
-547 SVFAGKIINT
+547 SVFAGHINNT
-557 SSDDRRRAGG
+557 SSDDNRRAGG

-572 YGYSYFENCLENGT
+572 FGDSYFGNCLENGS
-586 YTNVTYMNP
+586 YTNITYMNP
-595 RNAHGIF
+595 RNAYGVF
-602 FNDRVYSLYYV
+602 SNDRVNSLYYV

-619 DKYITKEYGC
+619 NKYIAKEYGC

-662 ESYPYN
+662 DSYPYN

-680 TNSGKLTKDTDYTVT
+680 TNSGQLTKDTDYTVT
-695 LSPNAP
+695 LSSNAP
-701 AAAGDYTISFTA
+701 AAVGTYTISFTA

-729 CVMDGENLD
+729 CVMEGEDLD
-738 GYVFNTEGEGES
+738 GYVFDTEGEGES
-750 KVYLINDERDL
+750 KVYLINNERDL

-778 FKQNADITLTAAH
+778 FKQNANITLTAAH
-791 TSIGRYF
+791 TSIGGYF
-798 EGTYKYFKGT
+798 EGNSRYFKGT

-813 KTISNL
+813 KKISEL
-819 TVNAPNS
+819 TVTAPYS
-826 NYQGLFGYTS
+826 NYQGLFGNTQ

-851 GKQYT
+851 GKQCT
-856 GGIVGYASTSTAIE
+856 GGIVGYASASTAIE

-876 NISATESDASGHGG
+876 NILATASNASDHGG
-890 IAGSATTTSITNC
+890 IVGSATATSITNC

-922 GAANY
+922 GVANY
-927 DVVITSCENAAN
+927 DVTITSCENATN

-954 YNRSN
+954 NSDSN

-973 QYVGA
+973 QFVGA
-978 IAGQNDSPR
+978 IAGKVYSVRNY
-987 DFDHCYYSNQ
+987 DHCYYPNG

-1002 FGTSSGSNN
+1002 FGISSSSNDYRGN
-1011 YTGYG
+1011 G
-1016 EVAYVVTLGENI
+1016 EVAYAVTTGEHI
-1028 SKIEF
+1028 SKIDI
-1033 AEQTV
+1033 AEGTV
-1038 ITSALSGKKYYAK
+1038 VTSAISGKKYCTK
-1051 GDWTLTLTPNQ
+1051 GDWTLTLKPDQ

-1121 RWRGNNVSV
+1121 RWLGNVG

-1136 VTNGETSLVLG
+1136 MTNGETSLVLG
-1147 TDYLVECSNNTAI
+1147 TDYIVEGSNNTAI

-1176 QTKTFNIVDFPLQDA
+1176 TTKKFNIVDFTLQDA
-1191 SAANSASN
+1191 SAANSATN

-1212 ASIVNTGSRLG
+1212 ASIVNTGSRLD
-1223 GYYKQSADITLTNE
+1223 GYYKQTADITLSDE

-1249 RGVYDGDNKVIKGLL
+1249 QGIYDGDNKFIKGLL
-1264 INQPEAT
+1264 INQAEGT

-1279 KNATITNVI
+1279 YRATIQNVI

-1296 KKYVGGI
+1296 KDYVGGI
-1303 CGYAGE
+1303 CGHASE
-1309 TTISNCKVSGAIK
+1309 TTISSCKVSGAIK

-1330 YHGGIAGYISDKPIS
+1330 YHGGIAGYIYNKPTS
-1345 SCVNTA
+1345 KCVNTA

-1367 GEVSWTNITD
+1367 GEVRRTNITD

-1391 SIVGSNGAS
+1391 SIVGSNNAS

-1413 GVGANDVATG
+1413 GVGAKDAATG

-1453 NNENL
+1453 NNESL
-1458 YESGVVVTLDFTV
+1458 YMSGVVVTLDCTV

-1502 TADVVISATFV
+1502 TDDVAISATYA
-1513 SELTDIATAG
+1513 SELTNIATAG
-1523 VTIAAIEDLTYNGK
+1523 VTIADIEDLTYNGK
-1537 EQHPTPVVTLNSNV
+1537 EQHPSPVVTLNSNA

-1574 TITGMGRYNGILQKT
+1574 KVEGIGRYSGTLTKT
-1589 FKIVP
+1589 FNIVP

-1630 EDKDYTFVT
+1630 AEKDYTFVT

-1684 ATTAIVTWKDTYA
+1684 ATTATVTWKDGIAT
-1697 AKWTVAY
+1697 KWTVEY
-1704 STDKTFESAAH
+1704 STDKTFESAER
-1715 IDVENAKT
+1715 IDVNESTAT
-1723 VSLENLSA
+1723 LASLST

-1736 VRVKAVYGSQES
+1736 VRVKAVYGTDQES
-1748 DWSNV
+1748 DWSLV
-1753 CSFEPTTKLLIG
+1753 CSFEPTTKLLVG
-1765 SGNNTSESLPFHN
+1765 SGDGTSRFLPFSN
-1778 WYHYNLTQQIYT
+1778 WYHYGLTQQIYT
-1790 AEELGKKAGTIMS
+1790 AKELGNKAGSIMA
-1803 LDFFKTDD
+1803 LDFFRTDD
-1811 NKCDNAIEIYLVKTD
+1811 NECNNTIEIYLVKTD
-1826 KTKFEGAKDWISVT
+1826 KTRFANRTDWISVT
-1840 EADKVYDGKK
+1840 EADKVYDGKMQ
-1850 LFENNQWTTI
+1850 FESNQWTTI
-1860 ELSKPFDYDGVSN
+1860 ELTKPFDYDGVSN
-1873 LALIVYDKEVSG
+1873 LALIVYDKNVSE
-1885 DSYGSGCNF
+1885 DSYGDYRAF
-1894 RVYQGN
+1894 RTFKGN
-1900 DSQTLQYRNDRT
+1900 DNQTLYFRSDKDDPTIRPTVT
-1912 GPFTSEGNNAILTPS
+1912 GTPS
-1927 VSGNSLSST
+1927 NS

-1947 VTMNGLGIMSYASD
+1947 ITMNGLGIMSYASD
-1961 NVLDFSNI
+1961 NALDFSNI

-1992 KQTETT
+1992 KQVETT

-2023 PEALTGNNLKGLTK
+2023 PEALTGNSLKGLTK

-2080 LTNDVFTGD
+2080 LTNDVFTSD

-2101 VTTGFIQIATDDVED
+2101 VTTGFIQIATGEAED

>member
-1 MFNMKKKR
+1 
-9 LQFLARAAM
+9 M

-72 YYKLTADIHV
+72 YYKLTADIKV

-91 TNAFKGVFDGNGHT
+91 TNAFKGIFDGNGHT

-141 NSYYVASLVGHH
+141 NNYYVASLVGHH

-253 ITNSYYTK
+253 IANSYYTK

-299 IKNLTTGSI
+299 IKNLSTGSI
-308 ECNTFWAYTGEDIT
+308 ECNTFWAYTGEEVT

-394 SAEDWNLFAKSVEG
+394 SAEDWNLFAKSVGG

-463 KNNQGVA
+463 KNNQDVA
-470 PFHLIKQATIQNLT
+470 PFHLIKQATIQNLI
-484 VAGQIT
+484 VAGNIT
-490 SASKYAAGLVGWV
+490 SASKYAAGLVGWI
-503 DGDYNSSYIKN
+503 DGKSKDSNIKD
-514 CVVKATITTSADW
+514 CIVKATITTSADY

-557 SSDDRRRAGG
+557 SSDNSRRAGG

-572 YGYSYFENCLENGT
+572 YSNSYFKDCLENGT

-602 FNDRVYSLYYV
+602 FNDRVNSLYYV

-729 CVMDGENLD
+729 SVMEGEDLD

-750 KVYLINDERDL
+750 KVYLINNERDL

-870 NCHVRG
+870 NCHVNG
-876 NISATESDASGHGG
+876 NINATASDAGGHGG
-890 IAGSATTTSITNC
+890 IAGSATATSITNC

-1016 EVAYVVTLGENI
+1016 EVAYVVTTGEHIN
-1028 SKIEF
+1028 KIDI
-1033 AEQTV
+1033 AEGTV
-1038 ITSALSGKKYYAK
+1038 VTSAISGKKYCTK
-1051 GDWTLTLTPNQ
+1051 GDWTLTLTLNQ

-1136 VTNGETSLVLG
+1136 VTNGETPLVLG

-1176 QTKTFNIVDFPLQDA
+1176 TTKTFNIVDFPLQDT

-1237 HTAIGNSSNTSF
+1237 HTAIGNSSNTSSF

-1303 CGYAGE
+1303 CGYASE

-1330 YHGGIAGYISDKPIS
+1330 YHGGIAGSIYDKPIS

-1367 GEVSWTNITD
+1367 GEGSWTNITD

-1483 NGKISNAGVKEGEH
+1483 NGKISNAGTKEGTH

-1502 TADVVISATFV
+1502 TDDVVISATFV

-1537 EQHPTPVVTLNSNV
+1537 EQHPSPVVTLNSNA
-1551 LEAGSNYQVTY
+1551 LEAGTNYQVTY

-1574 TITGMGRYNGILQKT
+1574 TVEGIGHYSGTLTKT

-1594 YDISGCDI
+1594 YDISGCDL
-1602 KVENKPYTGDVIN
+1602 KVENQKYTGDVIN

-1653 VTGKGNYTGTKEVSF
+1653 VTGNGNYTGTKVVPF
-1668 NVYYSTP
+1668 KVYYSAP

-1684 ATTAIVTWKDTYA
+1684 ATTAIVTWKDGIAT
-1697 AKWTVAY
+1697 KWTVEY
-1704 STDKTFESAAH
+1704 SIDKTFESAER
-1715 IDVENAKT
+1715 IDVNESTAT
-1723 VSLENLSA
+1723 LASLSA
-1731 DQVYY
+1731 NQVYY
-1736 VRVKAVYGSQES
+1736 VRVKAVYGTDQES

-1753 CSFEPTTKLLIG
+1753 CSVEPTTKLLVG
-1765 SGNNTSESLPFHN
+1765 SGDGTSRFLPFSN
-1778 WYHYNLTQQIYT
+1778 WYHYGLTQQIYT
-1790 AEELGKKAGTIMS
+1790 AKELGNKAGSIMA
-1803 LDFFKTDD
+1803 LDFFRTDD
-1811 NKCDNAIEIYLVKTD
+1811 NECNNTIEIYLVKTD
-1826 KTKFEGAKDWISVT
+1826 KTAFTNSSDWISVT
-1840 EADKVYDGKK
+1840 EADKVYDGKMQ
-1850 LFENNQWTTI
+1850 FESNQWTTI
-1860 ELSKPFDYDGVSN
+1860 ELTKPFDYDGVSN
-1873 LALIVYDKEVSG
+1873 LALIVYDKNVKE
-1885 DSYGSGCNF
+1885 DSYGDYRAF
-1894 RVYQGN
+1894 RTFKGN
-1900 DSQTLQYRNDRT
+1900 DNQTLFFRSDREDPTIRPTST
-1912 GPFTSEGNNAILTPS
+1912 GNRSKE
-1927 VSGNSLSST
+1927 

-1947 VTMNGLGIMSYASD
+1947 ITMNGLGIMSYASD
-1961 NVLDFSNI
+1961 NVLDFSNVGE
-1969 SDLTAHYA
+1969 LTAHYA

-2080 LTNDVFTGD
+2080 LTNDVFTNE

-2101 VTTGFIQIATDDVED
+2101 VTTGLIQIATDDVED

>member
-91 TNAFKGVFDGNGHT
+91 TNAFKGIFDGNGHT

-153 RWSTLNIYNCWSSV
+153 RWSTLNIYNCWSSL

-290 ENKIVPVFD
+290 GDKVVPVFD
-299 IKNLTTGSI
+299 IKNLSTGSI
-308 ECNTFWAYTGEDIT
+308 ECNTFWAYTGEEVT

-346 SPVKEVGRYTMT
+346 SPVKKVGRYTMT

-373 QFEVA
+373 QFKVA

-394 SAEDWNLFAKSVEG
+394 SAEDWNLFAKSVGG

-420 NDITI
+420 NNITI

-456 STATDDN
+456 STATDDD

-470 PFHLIKQATIQNLT
+470 PFHLIKQATIQNLI
-484 VAGQIT
+484 VAGNIT
-490 SASKYAAGLVGWV
+490 SASKYAAGLVGWI
-503 DGDYNSSYIKN
+503 DGKSKDSNIKD
-514 CVVKATITTSADW
+514 CIVKATITTSADC

-547 SVFAGKIINT
+547 SVFAGHINNT

-572 YGYSYFENCLENGT
+572 YSNSYFENCLENGT

-595 RNAHGIF
+595 RNAYGIF
-602 FNDRVYSLYYV
+602 SNDRVNSLYYV

-662 ESYPYN
+662 DSYPYN

-695 LSPNAP
+695 LSSNAP

-729 CVMDGENLD
+729 SVMEGEDLD

-772 DATGKT
+772 DALGKT

-890 IAGSATTTSITNC
+890 IAGSATSTSITNC

-1011 YTGYG
+1011 YTGHG

-1038 ITSALSGKKYYAK
+1038 ITSVLSGKKYYAK

-1136 VTNGETSLVLG
+1136 VTNGETPLVLG

-1237 HTAIGNSSNTSF
+1237 HTAIGNSSNTPF
-1249 RGVYDGDNKVIKGLL
+1249 KGIYDGDNKVIKGLL
-1264 INQPEAT
+1264 INQAEGT

-1296 KKYVGGI
+1296 KDYVGGI
-1303 CGYAGE
+1303 CGHASE

-1330 YHGGIAGYISDKPIS
+1330 YHGGIAGYIYYKSIS

-1367 GEVSWTNITD
+1367 GEGSWTIITD

-1413 GVGANDVATG
+1413 GVGANGVATG

-1434 ITAAEG
+1434 ITATEG

-1537 EQHPTPVVTLNSNV
+1537 EQHPSPVVTLNSNV

-1574 TITGMGRYNGILQKT
+1574 TVEGVGRYSGRLTKT

-1602 KVENKPYTGDVIN
+1602 KVENKSYTGDVIN
-1615 VTPTVKYGSITLAQG
+1615 VTPTIKYGSITLAQG

-1648 DYTLT
+1648 DYMLT
-1653 VTGKGNYTGTKEVSF
+1653 VTGKGNYTGTKEVPF
-1668 NVYYSTP
+1668 NVYYPAP

-1684 ATTAIVTWKDTYA
+1684 ATTATVTWKDTYA

-1715 IDVENAKT
+1715 IDVENAT
-1723 VSLENLSA
+1723 TASLENLSA

-1753 CSFEPTTKLLIG
+1753 CSVEPTTKLLVG
-1765 SGNNTSESLPFHN
+1765 SGDGTSRFLPFSN
-1778 WYHYNLTQQIYT
+1778 WYHYGLTQQIYT
-1790 AEELGKKAGTIMS
+1790 AKELGNKAGSIMA
-1803 LDFFKTDD
+1803 LDFFRTDD
-1811 NKCDNAIEIYLVKTD
+1811 NECNNTIEIYLVKTD
-1826 KTKFEGAKDWISVT
+1826 KTAFTSSSDWISVT
-1840 EADKVYDGKK
+1840 EEDKVYDGKMQ
-1850 LFENNQWTTI
+1850 FESNQWTTI
-1860 ELSKPFDYDGVSN
+1860 ELTKPFDYDGVSN
-1873 LALIVYDKEVSG
+1873 LALIVYDKNVKE
-1885 DSYGSGCNF
+1885 DSYGDYRAF
-1894 RVYQGN
+1894 RTFKGN
-1900 DSQTLQYRNDRT
+1900 DDQTLFFRSDREDPTIRPTST
-1912 GPFTSEGNNAILTPS
+1912 GNRSKE
-1927 VSGNSLSST
+1927 

-1947 VTMNGLGIMSYASD
+1947 ITMNGLGIMSYASD
-1961 NVLDFSNI
+1961 NVLDFSNVGE
-1969 SDLTAHYA
+1969 LTAHYA

-1992 KQTETT
+1992 TQVETT

-2080 LTNDVFTGD
+2080 LTNDVFTSD

-2101 VTTGFIQIATDDVED
+2101 VTTGFIQIATGEAED

>member
-1 MFNMKKKR
+1 
-9 LQFLARAAM
+9 M

-72 YYKLTADIHV
+72 YYKLTADIKV

-91 TNAFKGVFDGNGHT
+91 TNAFKGIFDGNGHT
-105 MTLNLTTDGSSNF
+105 MTLNLTTDGSSNC
-118 FAPFRYV
+118 APFRYV

-299 IKNLTTGSI
+299 IKNLSTGSI
-308 ECNTFWAYTGEDIT
+308 ECNTFWAYTGEEVT

-394 SAEDWNLFAKSVEG
+394 SAEDWNLFAKSVGG

-456 STATDDN
+456 STATDDD

-503 DGDYNSSYIKN
+503 DGGDYNRSYIKN
-514 CVVKATITTSADW
+514 CVVKATITTSADC

-547 SVFAGKIINT
+547 SVFAGHINNT

-572 YGYSYFENCLENGT
+572 YSNSYFENCLENGT

-595 RNAHGIF
+595 RNAYGIF
-602 FNDRVYSLYYV
+602 SNDRVNSLYYV

-662 ESYPYN
+662 DSYPYN

-695 LSPNAP
+695 LSSNAP

-729 CVMDGENLD
+729 SVMEGEDLD
-738 GYVFNTEGEGES
+738 GYVFKTEGEGES

-772 DATGKT
+772 DALGKT

-890 IAGSATTTSITNC
+890 IAGSATATSITNC

-954 YNRSN
+954 NNGSN
-959 KFKYCLNTGVVNGN
+959 KFKYCLNTGVVKGN

-978 IAGQNDSPR
+978 IAGERYSPSN
-987 DFDHCYYSNQ
+987 FDHCYYSNQ

-1011 YTGYG
+1011 YTGHG

-1136 VTNGETSLVLG
+1136 VTNGETPLVLG

-1176 QTKTFNIVDFPLQDA
+1176 TTKKFNIVDFTLQDA
-1191 SAANSASN
+1191 SAANSATN

-1223 GYYKQSADITLTNE
+1223 GYYKQTADITLTNE

-1249 RGVYDGDNKVIKGLL
+1249 RGIYDGDNKVIKGLL
-1264 INQPEAT
+1264 INQAEGT

-1296 KKYVGGI
+1296 KDYVGGI
-1303 CGYAGE
+1303 CGHASE

-1330 YHGGIAGYISDKPIS
+1330 YHGGIAGYIYYKSIS

-1386 TLYVG
+1386 TSFVG

-1413 GVGANDVATG
+1413 GVGANGVATG

-1434 ITAAEG
+1434 ITATEG

-1537 EQHPTPVVTLNSNV
+1537 EQHPSPVVTLNSNV

-1594 YDISGCDI
+1594 NDISGCDL
-1602 KVENKPYTGDVIN
+1602 KVENQKYTGEVIN

-1648 DYTLT
+1648 DYMLT
-1653 VTGKGNYTGTKEVSF
+1653 VTGKGNYTGTKEVPF
-1668 NVYYSTP
+1668 NVYYPAP

-1715 IDVENAKT
+1715 IDVENAT
-1723 VSLENLSA
+1723 TASLENLSA

-1753 CSFEPTTKLLIG
+1753 CSFEPTTKLLVG
-1765 SGNNTSESLPFHN
+1765 SGDGTSRFLPFSN
-1778 WYHYNLTQQIYT
+1778 WYHYGLTQQIYT
-1790 AEELGKKAGTIMS
+1790 AKELGNKAGSIMA
-1803 LDFFKTDD
+1803 LDFFRTDD
-1811 NKCDNAIEIYLVKTD
+1811 NECNNTIEIYLVKTD
-1826 KTKFEGAKDWISVT
+1826 KTAFTNSSDWISVT
-1840 EADKVYDGKK
+1840 EEDKVYDGKMQ
-1850 LFENNQWTTI
+1850 FESNQWTTI
-1860 ELSKPFDYDGVSN
+1860 ELTKPFDYDGVSN
-1873 LALIVYDKEVSG
+1873 LALIVYDKNVKE
-1885 DSYGSGCNF
+1885 DSYGDYRAF
-1894 RVYQGN
+1894 RTFKGN
-1900 DSQTLQYRNDRT
+1900 DDQTLFFRSDREDPTIRPTST
-1912 GPFTSEGNNAILTPS
+1912 GNRSKE
-1927 VSGNSLSST
+1927 

-1947 VTMNGLGIMSYASD
+1947 ITMNGLGIMSYASD
-1961 NVLDFSNI
+1961 NVLDFSNVGE
-1969 SDLTAHYA
+1969 LTAHYA

-1992 KQTETT
+1992 TQVETT

>member
-1 MFNMKKKR
+1 
-9 LQFLARAAM
+9 M

-72 YYKLTADIHV
+72 YYKLTADIKV

-91 TNAFKGVFDGNGHT
+91 TNAFKGIFDGNGHT

-141 NSYYVASLVGHH
+141 NSYYAASLVGHH

-299 IKNLTTGSI
+299 IKNLSTGSI
-308 ECNTFWAYTGEDIT
+308 ECNTFWAYTGEEVT

-394 SAEDWNLFAKSVEG
+394 SAEDWNLFAKSVGG

-484 VAGQIT
+484 VAGNIT
-490 SASKYAAGLVGWV
+490 SASKYAAGLVGWI
-503 DGDYNSSYIKN
+503 DGKSKDSNIKD
-514 CVVKATITTSADW
+514 CIVKATITTSADY

-557 SSDDRRRAGG
+557 SSDDSRRAGG

-572 YGYSYFENCLENGT
+572 YSNSYFENCLENGT

-602 FNDRVYSLYYV
+602 SNDRVYSLYYV

-619 DKYITKEYGC
+619 NKYIAKEYGC

-662 ESYPYN
+662 DSYPYN

-729 CVMDGENLD
+729 SVMEGEDLD

-750 KVYLINDERDL
+750 KVYLINNERDL

-819 TVNAPNS
+819 TVNAPNN

-870 NCHVRG
+870 NCHVNG
-876 NISATESDASGHGG
+876 NINATASDAGGHGG

-927 DVVITSCENAAN
+927 DVVITSCENAAK
-939 ISGDGQNHGGIVGRD
+939 ISGDGQKHGGIVGRD
-954 YNRSN
+954 NNGSN
-959 KFKYCLNTGVVNGN
+959 KFKYCLNTGVVKGN

-978 IAGQNDSPR
+978 IAGERYSPSN
-987 DFDHCYYSNQ
+987 FDHCYYSNQ

-1011 YTGYG
+1011 YTGHG

-1136 VTNGETSLVLG
+1136 VTNGETPLVLG

-1176 QTKTFNIVDFPLQDA
+1176 TTKTFNIVDFPLQDA

-1303 CGYAGE
+1303 CGYASE

-1330 YHGGIAGYISDKPIS
+1330 YHGGIAGSIYDKPIS

-1367 GEVSWTNITD
+1367 GEGSWTIITD

-1483 NGKISNAGVKEGEH
+1483 NGKISNAGTKEGTH

-1502 TADVVISATFV
+1502 TDDVVISATYV

-1523 VTIAAIEDLTYNGK
+1523 VTIADIEDLTYNGK
-1537 EQHPTPVVTLNSNV
+1537 EQHPSPVVTLNSNV

-1574 TITGMGRYNGILQKT
+1574 TVEGIGHYSGTLTKT

-1594 YDISGCDI
+1594 YDISGCDL
-1602 KVENKPYTGDVIN
+1602 KVENQKYTGDVIN

-1653 VTGKGNYTGTKEVSF
+1653 VTGNGNYTGTKVVPF
-1668 NVYYSTP
+1668 KVYYSVP
-1675 TELSCTNVT
+1675 TELNCTNVA
-1684 ATTAIVTWKDTYA
+1684 ATTATVTWKDGIAT
-1697 AKWTVAY
+1697 KWTVAY
-1704 STDKTFESAAH
+1704 STDKTFESAER
-1715 IDVENAKT
+1715 IDVNERTAT
-1723 VSLENLSA
+1723 LASLSA
-1731 DQVYY
+1731 NQVYY
-1736 VRVKAVYGSQES
+1736 VRVKAVYGTDQES

-1753 CSFEPTTKLLIG
+1753 CSVEPTTKLLVG
-1765 SGNNTSESLPFHN
+1765 SGDGTSRFLPFSN
-1778 WYHYNLTQQIYT
+1778 WYHYGLTQQIYT
-1790 AEELGKKAGTIMS
+1790 AKELGNKAGSIMA
-1803 LDFFKTDD
+1803 LDFFRTDD
-1811 NKCDNAIEIYLVKTD
+1811 NECNNTIEIYLVKTD
-1826 KTKFEGAKDWISVT
+1826 KTAFTNSSDWISVT
-1840 EADKVYDGKK
+1840 EADKVYDGKMQ
-1850 LFENNQWTTI
+1850 FESNQWTTI
-1860 ELSKPFDYDGVSN
+1860 ELTKPFDYDGVSN
-1873 LALIVYDKEVSG
+1873 LALIVYDKNVKE
-1885 DSYGSGCNF
+1885 DSYGDYRAF
-1894 RVYQGN
+1894 RTFKGN
-1900 DSQTLQYRNDRT
+1900 DNQTLFFRSDREDPTIRPTST
-1912 GPFTSEGNNAILTPS
+1912 GNRSKE
-1927 VSGNSLSST
+1927 

-1947 VTMNGLGIMSYASD
+1947 ITMNGLGIMSYASD
-1961 NVLDFSNI
+1961 NVLDFSNVGE
-1969 SDLTAHYA
+1969 LTAHYA

-2046 DKTNFILSQQ
+2046 DYTNFILSQQ

-2080 LTNDVFTGD
+2080 LTNDVFTNE

>member
-1 MFNMKKKR
+1 
-9 LQFLARAAM
+9 M

-72 YYKLTADIHV
+72 YYKLTADIKV

-91 TNAFKGVFDGNGHT
+91 TNAFKGIFDGNGHT

-299 IKNLTTGSI
+299 IKNLSTGSI
-308 ECNTFWAYTGEDIT
+308 ECNTFWAYTGEEVT

-394 SAEDWNLFAKSVEG
+394 SAEDWNLFAKSVGG
-408 GIDYSKKYVKLT
+408 GIDYYGKYVKLT

-484 VAGQIT
+484 VAGNIT
-490 SASKYAAGLVGWV
+490 SASKYAAGLVGWI
-503 DGDYNSSYIKN
+503 DGKSKDSNIKD
-514 CVVKATITTSADW
+514 CIVKATITTSADC

-557 SSDDRRRAGG
+557 SSDDSRRAGG

-572 YGYSYFENCLENGT
+572 YSNSYFENCLENGT

-595 RNAHGIF
+595 RNAYGIF
-602 FNDRVYSLYYV
+602 SNDRVNSLYYV

-619 DKYITKEYGC
+619 NKYIAKEYGC

-695 LSPNAP
+695 LSSNAP

-738 GYVFNTEGEGES
+738 GYVFKTEGEGES

-870 NCHVRG
+870 NCHVNG
-876 NISATESDASGHGG
+876 NISATESDASEHGG
-890 IAGSATTTSITNC
+890 IVGSATATSITNC

-927 DVVITSCENAAN
+927 DVVITSCENAAK
-939 ISGDGQNHGGIVGRD
+939 ISGDGQKHGGIVGRD
-954 YNRSN
+954 NNGSN
-959 KFKYCLNTGVVNGN
+959 KFKYCLNTGVVKGN

-978 IAGQNDSPR
+978 IAGERYSPSN
-987 DFDHCYYSNQ
+987 FDHCYYSNQ

-1011 YTGYG
+1011 YTGHG

-1038 ITSALSGKKYYAK
+1038 ISSALSGKKYYAK

-1062 TDVTFVSYACEGGTL
+1062 TDVTFVSYVCEGGTL

-1136 VTNGETSLVLG
+1136 VTNGETPLVLG
-1147 TDYLVECSNNTAI
+1147 TDYLVACSNNTAI

-1176 QTKTFNIVDFPLQDA
+1176 TTKKFNIVDFPLQDA

-1223 GYYKQSADITLTNE
+1223 GYYKQSADITQTNE

-1249 RGVYDGDNKVIKGLL
+1249 RGVYDGDNNVIKGLL
-1264 INQPEAT
+1264 INQPKGR
-1271 YQGLFGRA
+1271 YHGLFGRA

-1296 KKYVGGI
+1296 KDYVGGI
-1303 CGYAGE
+1303 CGYASE

-1330 YHGGIAGYISDKPIS
+1330 YHGGIAGSIYDKPIS

-1367 GEVSWTNITD
+1367 GEGSWTIITD

-1458 YESGVVVTLDFTV
+1458 YESGVVVTLDCTV

-1502 TADVVISATFV
+1502 TDDVAISATYA
-1513 SELTDIATAG
+1513 SELTNIATAG
-1523 VTIAAIEDLTYNGK
+1523 VTIADIEDLTYNGK
-1537 EQHPTPVVTLNSNV
+1537 EQHPSPVVTLNSNA

-1574 TITGMGRYNGILQKT
+1574 KVEGIGRYSGTLTKT
-1589 FKIVP
+1589 FNIVP

-1630 EDKDYTFVT
+1630 AEKDYTFVT

-1684 ATTAIVTWKDTYA
+1684 ATTATVTWKDTYA

-1723 VSLENLSA
+1723 ASLENLSA

-1753 CSFEPTTKLLIG
+1753 CSFEPTTKLLVG
-1765 SGNNTSESLPFHN
+1765 SGNNTSSSLPFSN
-1778 WYHYNLTQQIYT
+1778 WYYYGLTQQIYT
-1790 AEELGKKAGTIMS
+1790 AKELGNKAGSIMA
-1803 LDFFKTDD
+1803 LDFFRTD
-1811 NKCDNAIEIYLVKTD
+1811 NNSCNNTIEIYLVKTD
-1826 KTKFEGAKDWISVT
+1826 KTMFTTSSDWISVT
-1840 EADKVYDGKK
+1840 EEDKVYDGKMQ
-1850 LFENNQWTTI
+1850 FESNQWTTI
-1860 ELSKPFDYDGVSN
+1860 ELTKPFDYDGVSN
-1873 LALIVYDKEVSG
+1873 LALIVYDKKVSG
-1885 DSYGSGCNF
+1885 DSYGGGRNF
-1894 RVYQGN
+1894 RTFKGN
-1900 DSQTLQYRNDRT
+1900 DNQTLYFRSDKDDPTIRPTVT
-1912 GPFTSEGNNAILTPS
+1912 GTPS
-1927 VSGNSLSST
+1927 NS

-1947 VTMNGLGIMSYASD
+1947 ITMNGLGIMSYASD
-1961 NVLDFSNI
+1961 NVLDFSNVGE
-1969 SDLTAHYA
+1969 LTAHYA

-1992 KQTETT
+1992 TQVETT

-2023 PEALTGNNLKGLTK
+2023 PEALTGNSLKGLTK

>member
-9 LQFLARAAM
+9 LHFLARAAM

-202 LQGAETGGW
+202 LQGADADGC

-456 STATDDN
+456 STATGDD

-470 PFHLIKQATIQNLT
+470 PFHLIKQATIQNLI
-484 VAGQIT
+484 VAGNIT
-490 SASKYAAGLVGWV
+490 SASKYAAGLVGWI
-503 DGDYNSSYIKN
+503 DGKSKDSNIKD
-514 CVVKATITTSADW
+514 CIVKATITTSADY

-572 YGYSYFENCLENGT
+572 YSNSYFENCLENGT

-1648 DYTLT
+1648 DYMLT
-1653 VTGKGNYTGTKEVSF
+1653 VTGKGNYTGTKEVPF
-1668 NVYYSTP
+1668 NVYYPAP

-1684 ATTAIVTWKDTYA
+1684 ATTAIVTWKDGIAT
-1697 AKWTVAY
+1697 KWTVEY
-1704 STDKTFESAAH
+1704 STDKTFESAER
-1715 IDVENAKT
+1715 IDVNERTAT
-1723 VSLENLSA
+1723 LASLSA
-1731 DQVYY
+1731 NQVYY
-1736 VRVKAVYGSQES
+1736 VRVKAVYGTDQES
-1748 DWSNV
+1748 GWSNV
-1753 CSFEPTTKLLIG
+1753 CSVEPTTKLLVG
-1765 SGNNTSESLPFHN
+1765 SGDGTSRFLPFSN
-1778 WYHYNLTQQIYT
+1778 WYHYGLTQQIYT
-1790 AEELGKKAGTIMS
+1790 AKELGNKAGSIMA
-1803 LDFFKTDD
+1803 LDFFRTDD
-1811 NKCDNAIEIYLVKTD
+1811 NECNNTIEIYLVKTD
-1826 KTKFEGAKDWISVT
+1826 KTAFTNSSDWISVT
-1840 EADKVYDGKK
+1840 EADKVYDGKMQ
-1850 LFENNQWTTI
+1850 FESNQWTTI
-1860 ELSKPFDYDGVSN
+1860 ELTKPFDYDGVSN
-1873 LALIVYDKEVSG
+1873 LALIVYDKNVKE
-1885 DSYGSGCNF
+1885 DSYGDYRAF
-1894 RVYQGN
+1894 RTFKGN
-1900 DSQTLQYRNDRT
+1900 DNQTLFFRSDREDPTIRPTST
-1912 GPFTSEGNNAILTPS
+1912 GNRSKE
-1927 VSGNSLSST
+1927 

-1947 VTMNGLGIMSYASD
+1947 ITMNGLGIMSYASD

>member
-1 MFNMKKKR
+1 
-9 LQFLARAAM
+9 M

-72 YYKLTADIHV
+72 YYKLTADIKV

-91 TNAFKGVFDGNGHT
+91 TNAFKGIFDGNGHT

-299 IKNLTTGSI
+299 IKNLSTGSI
-308 ECNTFWAYTGEDIT
+308 ECNTFWAYTGEEVT

-394 SAEDWNLFAKSVEG
+394 SAEDWNLFAKSVGG

-456 STATDDN
+456 STATDDD

-503 DGDYNSSYIKN
+503 DGGDYNRSYIKN
-514 CVVKATITTSADW
+514 CVVKATITTSADC

-547 SVFAGKIINT
+547 SVFAGHINNT

-572 YGYSYFENCLENGT
+572 YSNSYFKDCLENGT

-595 RNAHGIF
+595 RNAYGIF
-602 FNDRVYSLYYV
+602 SNDRVNSLYYV

-662 ESYPYN
+662 DSYPYN

-695 LSPNAP
+695 LSSNAP

-729 CVMDGENLD
+729 SVMEGEDLD
-738 GYVFNTEGEGES
+738 GYVFKTEGEGES

-772 DATGKT
+772 DALGKT

-791 TSIGRYF
+791 TSIGGYF
-798 EGTYKYFKGT
+798 EGISRYFKGT

-813 KTISNL
+813 KTISKL
-819 TVNAPNS
+819 IVNAPNS
-826 NYQGLFGYTS
+826 NYQGLFGYAYN
-836 KAVIKNVTLANCNIT
+836 AVIKNVILANCNIT

-876 NISATESDASGHGG
+876 NISATESDASEHGG
-890 IAGSATTTSITNC
+890 IVGSATATSITNC

-1038 ITSALSGKKYYAK
+1038 ITSVLSGKKYYAK

-1121 RWRGNNVSV
+1121 RWLGNVG

-1136 VTNGETSLVLG
+1136 MTNGETSLVLG
-1147 TDYLVECSNNTAI
+1147 TDYIVEGSNNTAI

-1191 SAANSASN
+1191 SAANSATN

-1223 GYYKQSADITLTNE
+1223 GYYKQTADITLTNE

-1249 RGVYDGDNKVIKGLL
+1249 RGIYDGDNKVIKGLL
-1264 INQPEAT
+1264 INQAEGT

-1296 KKYVGGI
+1296 KDYVGGI
-1303 CGYAGE
+1303 CGHASE

-1330 YHGGIAGYISDKPIS
+1330 YHGGIAGYIYYKSIS

-1386 TLYVG
+1386 TLYVD

-1413 GVGANDVATG
+1413 GVGANGVATG

-1434 ITAAEG
+1434 ITATEG

-1537 EQHPTPVVTLNSNV
+1537 EQHPSPVVTLNSNV

-1594 YDISGCDI
+1594 NDISGCDL
-1602 KVENKPYTGDVIN
+1602 KVENQKYTGEVIN

-1648 DYTLT
+1648 DYMLT
-1653 VTGKGNYTGTKEVSF
+1653 VTGKGNYTGTKEVPF
-1668 NVYYSTP
+1668 NVYYPAP

-1715 IDVENAKT
+1715 IDVENAT
-1723 VSLENLSA
+1723 TASLENLSA

-1753 CSFEPTTKLLIG
+1753 CSFEPTTKLLVG
-1765 SGNNTSESLPFHN
+1765 SGDGTSRFLPFSN
-1778 WYHYNLTQQIYT
+1778 WYHYGLTQQIYT
-1790 AEELGKKAGTIMS
+1790 AKELGNKAGSIMA
-1803 LDFFKTDD
+1803 LDFFRTDD
-1811 NKCDNAIEIYLVKTD
+1811 NECNNTIEIYLVKTD
-1826 KTKFEGAKDWISVT
+1826 KTAFTNSSDWISVT
-1840 EADKVYDGKK
+1840 EADKVYDGKMQ
-1850 LFENNQWTTI
+1850 FESNQWTTI
-1860 ELSKPFDYDGVSN
+1860 ELTKPFDYDGVSN
-1873 LALIVYDKEVSG
+1873 LALIVYDKNVKE
-1885 DSYGSGCNF
+1885 DSYGDYRAF
-1894 RVYQGN
+1894 RTFKGN
-1900 DSQTLQYRNDRT
+1900 DDQTLFFRSDREDPTIRPTST
-1912 GPFTSEGNNAILTPS
+1912 GNRSKE
-1927 VSGNSLSST
+1927 

-1947 VTMNGLGIMSYASD
+1947 ITMNGLGIMSYASD
-1961 NVLDFSNI
+1961 NVLDFSNVGE
-1969 SDLTAHYA
+1969 LTAHYA

-1992 KQTETT
+1992 TQVETT

>member
-9 LQFLARAAM
+9 LHFLARAAM

-38 GSGTAADP
+38 GSGTATDP
-46 YLIGSDADWETFVSY
+46 YLIGSDADWKIFVSY

-72 YYKLTADIHV
+72 YYKLTADIKV
-82 TSMVGKNDD
+82 TSMAGKNNDD
-91 TNAFKGVFDGNGHT
+91 NAFKGVFDGNGHT
-105 MTLNLTTDGSSNF
+105 MTLDLTDDGNSYC
-118 FAPFRYV
+118 APFRFV
-125 GGSTF
+125 GKSTF

-141 NSYYVASLVGHH
+141 ISYNAASLVGYQ
-153 RWSTLNIYNCWSSV
+153 RYGTLNIYNCWSSV
-167 DIVCTKKTDN
+167 DIMCTKK
-177 SFNAGFVGYSYDSN
+177 SSYSCNAGFVGYIYESD

-202 LQGAETGGW
+202 LQGADADGC

-218 ISNSSSTNI
+218 NSNSSSMKI

-233 PTQLTVATNN
+233 PTQLTVATDN
-243 SNTFAYNSYV
+243 SYTFAYKSDVN
-253 ITNSYYTK
+253 TNNYYTTP
-261 LLGKAQGTAVGTMA
+261 LGKEQGTAIGNMT
-275 DSELLNSLGKGWEKR
+275 DSELLNKLGKGWEKKGD
-290 ENKIVPVFD
+290 KIVPVFD
-299 IKNLTTGSI
+299 IKNLSTGSI
-308 ECNTFWAYTGEDIT
+308 ECNTFWAYTGEEVT

-333 TVSSENYSVSFSP
+333 TVSAENYSVSFSP
-346 SPVKEVGRYTMT
+346 SPVKEVGQYTMT
-358 VTSNTANGYSGTLTH
+358 VASNTANGYSGTLTH

-378 QNISGTGTQ
+378 QNISGTGTKD
-387 EDPYLIT
+387 DPYLIT
-394 SAEDWNLFAKSVEG
+394 STDDWNVFAKSVEG
-408 GIDYSKKYVKLT
+408 GIDYYNKFVKLT
-420 NDITI
+420 NNITI

-432 DESGDRPFSGT
+432 DESGNKPFRGT

-456 STATDDN
+456 STATGDD

-503 DGDYNSSYIKN
+503 DGNYSRSYIKD
-514 CVVKATITTSADW
+514 CIVKATITTSADC

-534 ICYSDRNNLYFTN
+534 ICYSDRNYLHFTN
-547 SVFAGKIINT
+547 SVFAGHINNT
-557 SSDDRRRAGG
+557 SSDDNRRAGG

-572 YGYSYFENCLENGT
+572 FGDSYFGNCLENGS
-586 YTNVTYMNP
+586 YTNITYMNP
-595 RNAHGIF
+595 RNAYGVF
-602 FNDRVYSLYYV
+602 SNDRVNSLYYV

-619 DKYITKEYGC
+619 NKYIAKEYGC

-662 ESYPYN
+662 DSYPYN

-680 TNSGKLTKDTDYTVT
+680 TNSGQLTKDTDYTVT
-695 LSPNAP
+695 LSSNAP
-701 AAAGDYTISFTA
+701 AAVGTYTISFTA

-729 CVMDGENLD
+729 CVMEGEDLD
-738 GYVFNTEGEGES
+738 GYVFDTEGEGES
-750 KVYLINDERDL
+750 KVYLINNERDL

-778 FKQNADITLTAAH
+778 FKQNANITLTAAH
-791 TSIGRYF
+791 TSIGGYF
-798 EGTYKYFKGT
+798 EGNSRYFKGT

-813 KTISNL
+813 KKISEL
-819 TVNAPNS
+819 TVTAPYS
-826 NYQGLFGYTS
+826 NYQGLFGNTQ

-851 GKQYT
+851 GKQCT
-856 GGIVGYASTSTAIE
+856 GGIVGYASASTAIE

-876 NISATESDASGHGG
+876 NILATASNASDHGG
-890 IAGSATTTSITNC
+890 IVGSATATSITNC

-922 GAANY
+922 GVANY
-927 DVVITSCENAAN
+927 DVTITSCENATN

-954 YNRSN
+954 NSGSN

-973 QYVGA
+973 QFVGA
-978 IAGQNDSPR
+978 IAGERYSPSN
-987 DFDHCYYSNQ
+987 FDHCYYSNQ

-1002 FGTSSGSNN
+1002 FGYSSGSNN
-1011 YTGYG
+1011 YTGHG
-1016 EVAYVVTLGENI
+1016 EVAYAVTTGEHINKIDIAEGTVVT
-1028 SKIEF
+1028 
-1033 AEQTV
+1033 
-1038 ITSALSGKKYYAK
+1038 SAISGKKYCTK
-1051 GDWTLTLTPNQ
+1051 GDWTLTLTPDQ

-1121 RWRGNNVSV
+1121 RWLGNVG

-1136 VTNGETSLVLG
+1136 MTNGETSLVLG
-1147 TDYLVECSNNTAI
+1147 TDYIVEGSNNTAI

-1176 QTKTFNIVDFPLQDA
+1176 TTKKFNIVDFTLQDA
-1191 SAANSASN
+1191 SAANSATN

-1212 ASIVNTGSRLG
+1212 ASIVNTGSRLD

-1249 RGVYDGDNKVIKGLL
+1249 RGVYDGDNNVIKGLL
-1264 INQPEAT
+1264 INQPKGR
-1271 YQGLFGRA
+1271 YHGLFGRA

-1296 KKYVGGI
+1296 KDYVGGI
-1303 CGYAGE
+1303 CGYASE

-1330 YHGGIAGYISDKPIS
+1330 YHGGIAGSIYDKPIS

-1351 SVKGNNS
+1351 SVRGNNS

-1367 GEVSWTNITD
+1367 GEGSWTIITD

-1523 VTIAAIEDLTYNGK
+1523 VTIADIEDLTYNGK
-1537 EQHPTPVVTLNSNV
+1537 EQHPAPVVTLSSNT
-1551 LEAGSNYQVTY
+1551 LEADANYQVTY
-1562 SEGCTNVGTYTI
+1562 SDGCNNVGTYTI
-1574 TITGMGRYNGILQKT
+1574 TVTGKGRYTGTLQKT

-1594 YDISGCDI
+1594 YDISGCDL
-1602 KVENKPYTGDVIN
+1602 KVENQKYTGEVIN
-1615 VTPTVKYGSITLAQG
+1615 VTPTVKMGSTTLTQG
-1630 EDKDYTFVT
+1630 EEKDYTFVT
-1639 NPTTVKEGG
+1639 NPTTVQEAG

-1653 VTGKGNYTGTKEVSF
+1653 VTGNGNYTGTKVVPF
-1668 NVYYSTP
+1668 KVYYSVP
-1675 TELSCTNVT
+1675 TELNCTNVA
-1684 ATTAIVTWKDTYA
+1684 ATTATVTWKDGIAT
-1697 AKWTVAY
+1697 KWTVEY
-1704 STDKTFESAAH
+1704 STDKTFESAER
-1715 IDVENAKT
+1715 IDVNESTAT
-1723 VSLENLSA
+1723 LASLST

-1736 VRVKAVYGSQES
+1736 VRVKAVYGTDQES
-1748 DWSNV
+1748 DWSLV
-1753 CSFEPTTKLLIG
+1753 CSFEPTTKLLVG
-1765 SGNNTSESLPFHN
+1765 SGDGTSRFLPFSN
-1778 WYHYNLTQQIYT
+1778 WYHYGLTQQIYT
-1790 AEELGKKAGTIMS
+1790 AKELGNKAGSIMA
-1803 LDFFKTDD
+1803 LDFFRTDD
-1811 NKCDNAIEIYLVKTD
+1811 NECNNTIEIYLVKTD
-1826 KTKFEGAKDWISVT
+1826 KTRFVNRTDWISVT
-1840 EADKVYDGKK
+1840 EEDKVYDGKMQ
-1850 LFENNQWTTI
+1850 FESNQWTTI
-1860 ELSKPFDYDGVSN
+1860 ELTKPFDYDGVSN
-1873 LALIVYDKEVSG
+1873 LALIVYDKNVSE
-1885 DSYGSGCNF
+1885 DSYGDYRAF
-1894 RVYQGN
+1894 RTFKGN
-1900 DSQTLQYRNDRT
+1900 DNQTLYFRSDKDDPTIRPTVT
-1912 GPFTSEGNNAILTPS
+1912 GTPS
-1927 VSGNSLSST
+1927 NS

-1961 NVLDFSNI
+1961 NALDFSNI

-2101 VTTGFIQIATDDVED
+2101 VTTGLIQIATGEAED

>member
-9 LQFLARAAM
+9 LHFLARAAM

-72 YYKLTADIHV
+72 NYKLTADIHV

-91 TNAFKGVFDGNGHT
+91 TNAFKGIFDGNGHT
-105 MTLNLTTDGSSNF
+105 MTLNLTTDGNSNF

-153 RWSTLNIYNCWSSV
+153 RWGTLNIYNCWSSV

-177 SFNAGFVGYSYDSN
+177 LFNAGFVGYSYDSN

-202 LQGAETGGW
+202 LQGAETGGC
-211 SGFVGQR
+211 SGFVGR
-218 ISNSSSTNI
+218 RNSNSSSMKI

-233 PTQLTVATNN
+233 PTQLTVATDN
-243 SNTFAYNSYV
+243 SYTFAYKSDVN
-253 ITNSYYTK
+253 TNNYYTTP
-261 LLGKAQGTAVGTMA
+261 LGKEQGTAIGNMT
-275 DSELLNSLGKGWEKR
+275 DSELLNKLGKGWEKKGD
-290 ENKIVPVFD
+290 KIVPVFD
-299 IKNLTTGSI
+299 IKNLSTGSI
-308 ECNTFWAYTGEDIT
+308 ECNTFWAYTGEEVT

-378 QNISGTGTQ
+378 QNISGTGTKD
-387 EDPYLIT
+387 EPYLINT
-394 SAEDWNLFAKSVEG
+394 TDDWNLFAKSVEG
-408 GIDYSKKYVKLT
+408 GIDYYNKFVKLT

-432 DESGDRPFSGT
+432 DESGNKPFRGT
-443 FDGDNHTL
+443 FEGDNHTL

-503 DGDYNSSYIKN
+503 DGGDYNRSYIKN
-514 CVVKATITTSADW
+514 CVVKATITTSADY

-572 YGYSYFENCLENGT
+572 YSNSYFENCLENGT

-595 RNAHGIF
+595 RNAYGIF
-602 FNDRVYSLYYV
+602 SNDRVNSLYYV

-662 ESYPYN
+662 DSYPYN

-695 LSPNAP
+695 LSSNAP

-729 CVMDGENLD
+729 SVMEGEDLD
-738 GYVFNTEGEGES
+738 GYVFKTEGEGES

-772 DATGKT
+772 DALGKT

-791 TSIGRYF
+791 ASIGGYF
-798 EGTYKYFKGT
+798 EGNSRNFKGT

-870 NCHVRG
+870 NCHVNG
-876 NISATESDASGHGG
+876 NINATASDAGGHGG
-890 IAGSATTTSITNC
+890 IVGSATATSITNC
-903 TVTGTISTSVSNDN
+903 TVTGTISTSVNNDN

-954 YNRSN
+954 YNSSN

-1016 EVAYVVTLGENI
+1016 EVAYVVTTGEHI
-1028 SKIEF
+1028 SNIEF

-1038 ITSALSGKKYYAK
+1038 ITSALTGKKYCAK

-1136 VTNGETSLVLG
+1136 VTNGETPLVLG
-1147 TDYLVECSNNTAI
+1147 TDYIVEGSNNTAI

-1167 KGINNYKGT
+1167 KGINSYKGT

-1249 RGVYDGDNKVIKGLL
+1249 QGVYDGDNKVIKGLL
-1264 INQPEAT
+1264 INQAKGT

-1279 KNATITNVI
+1279 YQATIKNVI

-1303 CGYAGE
+1303 CGYASE

-1330 YHGGIAGYISDKPIS
+1330 YHGGIGGCINDKPIS

-1367 GEVSWTNITD
+1367 GEVSWTNIND

-1391 SIVGSNGAS
+1391 SIVGSNNAS

-1523 VTIAAIEDLTYNGK
+1523 AIIADIEDLTYNGK
-1537 EQHPTPVVTLNSNV
+1537 EQHPSPVVTLNSNA
-1551 LEAGSNYQVTY
+1551 LEAGTNYQVTY

-1574 TITGMGRYNGILQKT
+1574 TIEGIGRYSGTLTKT

-1653 VTGKGNYTGTKEVSF
+1653 VTGKGNYAGMKEMPF
-1668 NVYYSTP
+1668 NVYYPVP
-1675 TELSCTNVT
+1675 TNISCTNIA
-1684 ATTAIVTWKDTYA
+1684 ATTATVTWDKSA
-1697 AKWTVAY
+1697 IVKKWIVEY
-1704 STDKTFESAAH
+1704 STDKTFESVER
-1715 IDVENAKT
+1715 IDVNESTAT
-1723 VSLENLSA
+1723 LASLSA
-1731 DQVYY
+1731 NQVYY
-1736 VRVKAVYGSQES
+1736 VRVKAVYEGQES

-1753 CSFEPTTKLLIG
+1753 CSVEPTTKLLVG
-1765 SGNNTSESLPFHN
+1765 SGDGTSDSLPFSN
-1778 WYHYNLTQQIYT
+1778 WYHYGLTQQIYT
-1790 AEELGKKAGTIMS
+1790 AKELGNKAGSIMA
-1803 LDFFKTDD
+1803 LDFFRTDD
-1811 NKCDNAIEIYLVKTD
+1811 KEECNNTIEIYLVKTD
-1826 KTKFEGAKDWISVT
+1826 KTAFTNSSDWISVT
-1840 EADKVYDGKK
+1840 EAEKVYDGKMQ
-1850 LFENNQWTTI
+1850 FESNQWTTI
-1860 ELSKPFDYDGVSN
+1860 ELTQPFDYDGVSN
-1873 LALIVYDKEVSG
+1873 LALIVYDKNVKE
-1885 DSYGSGCNF
+1885 DSYGSGRNF
-1894 RVYQGN
+1894 RTFKGN
-1900 DSQTLQYRNDRT
+1900 DNQTLFFRSDREDPTIRPTVT
-1912 GPFTSEGNNAILTPS
+1912 GTRS
-1927 VSGNSLSST
+1927 NS

-1977 SSFAATANNAGVLTM
+1977 SGFAATANNAGVLTM
-1992 KQTETT
+1992 TQVETT

-2004 MLKGT
+2004 MLKGA

-2046 DKTNFILSQQ
+2046 DYTNFILSQQ

-2080 LTNDVFTGD
+2080 LTNDVFTNE

-2101 VTTGFIQIATDDVED
+2101 VTTGFIQIATGEAED